1 MKKNYYAKALA
12 LTVAA
17 SMVSVP
23 AFAEEGDGTAVAASV
38 KNADTSLSSEE
49 GGKGTEVVNTEKSA
63 QETKNN
69 QDEIDSYDANEAEGT
84 QKGTNSQETEELNL
98 AEENETEVTIDK
110 GEYADLVDITASVVD
125 SQVRLD
131 VAYHTKQENPM
142 AGIYYT
148 YELDGETVEGRAIA
162 QSYIKNDGN
171 KDLITAADQVTT
183 DTWADATA
191 DCTIYLFN
199 IPEGATNVVAKVEG
213 MTYWSYNEDTKALEI
228 TGEGKMASFT
238 TISGTGNPDST
249 DKKGSQW
256 ATFPWWKQQLE
267 IETVTVGDGI
277 TTIGSQA
284 FRKLIHMKTLTV
296 NSADL
301 ETIYNT
307 VCMNNESL
315 ETVDL
320 SKCEKLTEV
329 EDGAFSSLSLPSGS
343 KCTLKLPKPA
353 PDVWV
358 NGVNYN
364 YNSVIFMYKD
374 AEGYQEMRSN
384 DFKAVSFDGKTCEI
398 VEYIGDG
405 GEVVVPA
412 KMTDTSGKEYT
423 VTSVTASLFAYKSEI
438 TKVSFEEGT
447 AITELP
453 ASFLA
458 FNPKIE
464 ENSSGVANKTLVIN
478 LPATIKKFNDGV
490 VRTYKT
496 IGGITSGENA
506 DIVDFTN
513 AEEFAAQSL
522 DVLYD
527 TFKAKTL
534 AFSDNLKSMAYS
546 AFRASNIG
554 TFLFKAGNYENTEI
568 GVKVENRAPSS
579 IDTVEFENGAT
590 NYDEMVDSLLT
601 WNCVKKFVFDG
612 ADGAKE
618 TYTVNYTDKT
628 VTWSTT
634 GTNIATAPT
643 VGDTW
648 HGFTVSAVEAEKEV
662 TIGSWLVNV
671 DIINNKCEL
680 VKFNEPENF
689 DGKIAIPSVMT
700 YERKDYPVTALREG
714 IFAGSDTA
722 NKNALKEKITEI
734 VFADDSQVKVIPND
748 FMAAGSGEEGKKFN
762 LAKVVLPASVEKI
775 GDYAFA
781 SYSPKL
787 TEFKIGSNGDADNID
802 MTKICSI
809 GGVGLGNLGLKSARQ
824 TVITFSNKLKTVGQN
839 PFKNMTFK
847 QFVFTAGDYADIS
860 INENSDK
867 SLSLEDGALFKKG
880 AENVDAIIG
889 KLLKNV
895 NKFVFETDDENTITY
910 TVTYPKDGTEGS
922 VKVEATGFVDKD
934 FIEQE
939 TWQGYKIKDLNAK
952 YKISF
957 DANGGTGEM
966 ADQEA
971 TIANSQVVSANLTKN
986 TFKRKDYKF
995 AGWNTKAD
1003 GSGTA
1008 YADQNEI
1015 PKVPVTLYAQWV
1027 KDIDQAGAYT
1037 VNAILDQTYTGQ
1049 EIKPQVV
1056 VKKDDTVLNG
1066 GYTVEYAD
1074 NTNVGKATVTV
1085 TVGGDS
1091 TEVKFNIVKDNK
1103 TKIEMAPVSVTYGTD
1118 YTLNPVAK
1126 TSANNEIKDAD
1137 ITLKYYTD
1145 EACQEEWIP
1154 SADETKP
1161 TAAGIYWAKAS
1172 LKETNNYVAA
1182 EEVVKV
1188 EILNAT
1194 FTVSATGYSGTY
1206 DGKARSISVDAGN
1219 AVVTYSTD
1227 GENYTAENPSFTDA
1241 GTYTVYYKAVKANH
1255 EDVLGSAV
1263 VKITKAEP
1271 ELSFAQTAM
1280 TVRPSV
1286 APFKNELTK
1295 AVGTEDVKYSSSNE
1309 AVATVAAD
1317 GTITVVGTGTTRIT
1331 ASVTENKNFV
1341 AGTTEFDLTVKRK
1354 SSSSSSDT
1362 SAPTY
1367 GVNTGKTE
1375 NGTIS
1380 VTPAKAE
1387 AGETVTIKATPD
1399 NGYQLDKVTVKDKN
1413 NSNVKLTKVSDN
1425 EYTFTMPKGK
1435 VSVDATFAQKDAA
1448 DDSQNNAGEKSK
1460 VIKLQIGSRI
1470 VTVDNEAVIYDV
1482 APVIRNDRTLVPIRI
1497 VTETLGGKVDWNGVT
1512 KEVTL
1517 NIDGKEIKMTVGKTL
1532 EKYGVAPV
1540 IIDGRTFVPVRFV
1553 ADELGATVAWD
1564 DATKTV
1570 TITKIEK

>member
-1 MKKNYYAKALA
+1 MKKNYYAKVLA

-38 KNADTSLSSEE
+38 KNADTSLASEE
-49 GGKGTEVVNTEKSA
+49 EGKG
-63 QETKNN
+63 
-69 QDEIDSYDANEAEGT
+69 
-84 QKGTNSQETEELNL
+84 
-98 AEENETEVTIDK
+98 TEVTIDK

-131 VAYHTKQENPM
+131 VAYHTEQENPM

-199 IPEGATNVVAKVEG
+199 IPEGATNIVAKVEG
-213 MTYWSYNEDTKALEI
+213 MTYWSYDKDTKALEI

-249 DKKGSQW
+249 DEKGSQW

-329 EDGAFSSLSLPSGS
+329 GDGAFSSLSLPSGN

-364 YNSVIFMYKD
+364 YNSVIFSYTN
-374 AEGYQEMRSN
+374 AEGYQEMENN
-384 DFKAVSFDGKTCEI
+384 DFKAVSFDGETCEI

-412 KMTDTSGKEYT
+412 KMTDTSRKEYT

-458 FNPKIE
+458 FKTTD
-464 ENSSGVANKTLVIN
+464 NSSGVANETLVIN
-478 LPATIKKFNDGV
+478 LPATIKKFNDEA

-496 IGGITSGENA
+496 IGGITSGKNA

-513 AEEFAAQSL
+513 AEEFAAQSMDCL
-522 DVLYD
+522 GD

-534 AFSDNLKSMAYS
+534 AFSGNLKSMAYS

-554 TFLFKAGNYENTEI
+554 TFLFKEGNYENTEI

-579 IDTVEFENGAT
+579 IGIVEFENGAA
-590 NYDEMVDSLLT
+590 NYNEMVDSLLT

-628 VTWSTT
+628 VTWVTT
-634 GTNIATAPT
+634 GTDITTAPT

-700 YERKDYPVTALREG
+700 YEGKGYPVTALREG
-714 IFAGSDTA
+714 VFAGSDTA

-748 FMAAGSGEEGKKFN
+748 FMAAGSGKEGEKFN

-775 GDYAFA
+775 GESAFA

-787 TEFKIGSNGDADNID
+787 TEFKIGSNGDANNID
-802 MTKICSI
+802 MTNICSI
-809 GGVGLGNLGLKSARQ
+809 GGISLGNLGLKSARQ
-824 TVITFSNKLKTVGQN
+824 TVITFSAKLKTVGQN

-860 INENSDK
+860 INENSDR
-867 SLSLEDGALFKKG
+867 SLNLVDGALFKKG
-880 AENVDAIIG
+880 AKNVDAIIS

-934 FIEQE
+934 FIEQT
-939 TWQGYKIKDLNAK
+939 TWQGYSITDLNAK
-952 YKISF
+952 YIISF

-966 ADQEA
+966 QDQEA
-971 TIANSQVVSANLTKN
+971 TITNSQVVSANLTKN
-986 TFKRKDYKF
+986 TFKREGYKF

-1003 GSGTA
+1003 GSGDA
-1008 YADQNEI
+1008 YADQAGI
-1015 PKVPVTLYAQWV
+1015 PEVPVTLYAQWV
-1027 KDIDQAGAYT
+1027 KDIDQAGTYT

-1056 VKKDDTVLNG
+1056 VKKGDTVLKD
-1066 GYTVEYAD
+1066 GYTVKYAN
-1074 NTNVGKATVTV
+1074 NTNVGEATVTV

-1091 TEVKFNIVKDNK
+1091 TEVKFKIVKDDK

-1118 YTLNPVAK
+1118 YTLKPVAK
-1126 TSANNEIKDAD
+1126 TSAGNVIENANIA
-1137 ITLKYYTD
+1137 LKYYTD
-1145 EACQEEWIP
+1145 EACQNEWTP
-1154 SADETKP
+1154 SAEETQP

-1172 LKETNNYVAA
+1172 LTGTDNYADA
-1182 EEVVKV
+1182 DEVVKV

-1206 DGKARSISVDAGN
+1206 DGKQHSISVDAGD
-1219 AVVTYSTD
+1219 AAVTYSTD

-1255 EDVLGSAV
+1255 EDVLGSAE
-1263 VKITKAEP
+1263 VKITKAAAKL
-1271 ELSFAQTAM
+1271 ELSAAGGSSRINRGPVTFTYTYDGDGKVTVASSDENVATASVDTDKKVV
-1280 TVRPSV
+1280 TVT
-1286 APFKNELTK
+1286 LK
-1295 AVGTEDVKYSSSNE
+1295 AVGTAK
-1309 AVATVAAD
+1309 
-1317 GTITVVGTGTTRIT
+1317 ITVSAAEGD
-1331 ASVTENKNFV
+1331 NFL
-1341 AGTTEFDLTVKRK
+1341 AKDATYGLTVQKKK
-1354 SSSSSSDT
+1354 SSSSSS
-1362 SAPTY
+1362 
-1367 GVNTGKTE
+1367 
-1375 NGTIS
+1375 
-1380 VTPAKAE
+1380 
-1387 AGETVTIKATPD
+1387 ATTTD
-1399 NGYQLDKVTVKDKN
+1399 KDKDN
-1413 NSNVKLTKVSDN
+1413 NKTIDN
-1425 EYTFTMPKGK
+1425 DKTT
-1435 VSVDATFAQKDAA
+1435 DNNQAKDDNSAA
-1448 DDSQNNAGEKSK
+1448 EKSK

-1470 VTVDNEAVIYDV
+1470 VNVDNEAVIYDT

-1517 NIDGKEIKMTVGKTL
+1517 HIDGKEIKMTVGKTL

>member
-1 MKKNYYAKALA
+1 MKKNYYAKVLA

-23 AFAEEGDGTAVAASV
+23 AFAEEGDGTAVAAAV

-49 GGKGTEVVNTEKSA
+49 KSKEAEVVNAEKPA

-69 QDEIDSYDANEAEGT
+69 QDEIDSYDANEAEET
-84 QKGTNSQETEELNL
+84 KEGTNSQETGELNL

-110 GEYADLVDITASVVD
+110 GKYADLVDITASVVD

-131 VAYHTKQENPM
+131 VAYHTEQENPM

-171 KDLITAADQVTT
+171 KDLITAADQVTP

-213 MTYWSYNEDTKALEI
+213 MTYWSYDKDTRALEI

-238 TISGTGNPDST
+238 TISGAGNPDSIEN
-249 DKKGSQW
+249 KGSQW

-277 TTIGSQA
+277 TAIGSQA
-284 FRKLIHMKTLTV
+284 FRKLIHMTTLTV

-329 EDGAFSSLSLPSGS
+329 GDGAFSSLSLPSGG

-364 YNSVIFMYKD
+364 YNSVRFVYTN
-374 AEGYQEMRSN
+374 AEGYQEMEN
-384 DFKAVSFDGKTCEI
+384 NGFKAVSFDGKTCEI

-458 FNPKIE
+458 FKTPD
-464 ENSSGVANKTLVIN
+464 NSSGVANETLVIN
-478 LPATIKKFNDGV
+478 LPATIKKFNDEA

-496 IGGITSGENA
+496 IGGITSGKNA

-513 AEEFAAQSL
+513 AEEFAAQSMDYL
-522 DVLYD
+522 ND

-534 AFSDNLKSMAYS
+534 AFSANLKSMAYS

-554 TFLFKAGNYENTEI
+554 TFLFKTGNYENTEI

-579 IDTVEFENGAT
+579 IGTVEFENGAK
-590 NYDEMVDSLLT
+590 NYDEMVDSMLT

-628 VTWSTT
+628 VTWVTT
-634 GTNIATAPT
+634 GTDTTTAPK

-648 HGFTVSAVEAEKEV
+648 HDFTVSAVEAEKEV

-689 DGKIAIPSVMT
+689 EGKIAIPSTMS
-700 YERKDYPVTALREG
+700 YEGKGYPVTALREG
-714 IFAGSDTA
+714 IFAGNDSSDG
-722 NKNALKEKITEI
+722 NALKKKITEI

-748 FMAAGSGEEGKKFN
+748 FMAAGSGKEGEKFN

-775 GDYAFA
+775 GDSAFA

-787 TEFKIGSNGDADNID
+787 KEFKIGSNGDANNID
-802 MTKICSI
+802 MTNICSI
-809 GGVGLGNLGLKSARQ
+809 GGISLGNLGLKSARQ
-824 TVITFSNKLKTVGQN
+824 TVITFSAKLKTVGQN

-860 INENSDK
+860 INENSDR
-867 SLSLEDGALFKKG
+867 SLGLVDGALFKKG
-880 AENVDAIIG
+880 AKNVDAIIS

-895 NKFVFETDDENTITY
+895 NKFVFETDDTNTVTY
-910 TVTYPKDGTEGS
+910 TVTYPKDGAEGS

-934 FIEQE
+934 FIEQK
-939 TWQGYKIKDLNAK
+939 TWQGYSITDLNAK
-952 YKISF
+952 YIISF
-957 DANGGTGEM
+957 DANGGTGEI
-966 ADQEA
+966 ADQKA
-971 TIANSQVVSANLTKN
+971 TITNSQVVPANLTKN
-986 TFKRKDYKF
+986 TFKRVGYKF
-995 AGWNTKAD
+995 AGWNTEAD
-1003 GSGTA
+1003 GSGDA
-1008 YADQNEI
+1008 YADQAGI
-1015 PKVPVTLYAQWV
+1015 PEVPVTLYAQWV

-1049 EIKPQVV
+1049 EIKPKVV

-1118 YTLNPVAK
+1118 YTLKPVAK

-1145 EACQEEWIP
+1145 EACQNEWRP

-1172 LKETNNYVAA
+1172 LTGTDNYADA
-1182 EEVVKV
+1182 DEVVKV

-1206 DGKARSISVDAGN
+1206 DGKQHSISVDAGN
-1219 AVVTYSTD
+1219 AAVTYSTD
-1227 GENYTAENPSFTDA
+1227 GENYIAENPSFTDA

-1255 EDVLGSAV
+1255 EDVLDSAE

-1280 TVRPSV
+1280 TVRPSA

-1295 AVGTEDVKYSSSNE
+1295 TEGTGDVTYSSSNE
-1309 AVATVAAD
+1309 AVATVAED

-1341 AGTTEFDLTVKRK
+1341 AGTTEFDLTVKK
-1354 SSSSSSDT
+1354 KSSSSSDT

-1367 GVNTGKTE
+1367 GVSTGKTE
-1375 NGTIS
+1375 NGKIS

-1387 AGETVTIKATPD
+1387 AGEKVTIKATPD
-1399 NGYQLDKVTVKDKN
+1399 SGYQLDKVTVKDKD
-1413 NSNVKLTKVSDN
+1413 NSNVKLTKVNDN

-1435 VSVDATFAQKDAA
+1435 VSVDATFVQKDVA
-1448 DDSQNNAGEKSK
+1448 DDNSAAEKSK

-1470 VTVDNEAVIYDV
+1470 VNVDNEAVIYDA

-1517 NIDGKEIKMTVGKTL
+1517 NIDGKEIKMTIGKML

-1570 TITKIEK
+1570 TIAKIEK

>member
-1 MKKNYYAKALA
+1 MKKNYYAKVLA

-38 KNADTSLSSEE
+38 KNADTSLASEE
-49 GGKGTEVVNTEKSA
+49 EGKG
-63 QETKNN
+63 
-69 QDEIDSYDANEAEGT
+69 
-84 QKGTNSQETEELNL
+84 
-98 AEENETEVTIDK
+98 TEVTIDK

-131 VAYHTKQENPM
+131 VAYHTEQENPM

-199 IPEGATNVVAKVEG
+199 IPEGATNIVAKVEG
-213 MTYWSYNEDTKALEI
+213 MTYWSYDKDTKALEI

-249 DKKGSQW
+249 DEKGSQW

-329 EDGAFSSLSLPSGS
+329 GDGAFSSLSLPSGS

-364 YNSVIFMYKD
+364 YNSVIFVYTN
-374 AEGYQEMRSN
+374 AEGYQEMEN
-384 DFKAVSFDGKTCEI
+384 NGFKAVSFDGKTCEI

-412 KMTDTSGKEYT
+412 KMTDTSRKEYT

-458 FNPKIE
+458 FKTTD
-464 ENSSGVANKTLVIN
+464 NSSGVANETLVIN
-478 LPATIKKFNDGV
+478 LPATIKKFNDEA

-496 IGGITSGENA
+496 IGGITSGKNA

-513 AEEFAAQSL
+513 AEEFAAQSMDCL
-522 DVLYD
+522 GD

-534 AFSDNLKSMAYS
+534 AFSGNLKSMAYS

-554 TFLFKAGNYENTEI
+554 TFLFKEGNYENTEI

-579 IDTVEFENGAT
+579 IGIVEFENGAA
-590 NYDEMVDSLLT
+590 NYNEMVDSLLT

-628 VTWSTT
+628 VTWVTT
-634 GTNIATAPT
+634 GTDITTAPT

-700 YERKDYPVTALREG
+700 YEGKGYPVTALREG
-714 IFAGSDTA
+714 VFAGSDTA

-748 FMAAGSGEEGKKFN
+748 FMAAGSGKEGEKFN

-775 GDYAFA
+775 GESAFA

-787 TEFKIGSNGDADNID
+787 TEFKIGSNGDANNID
-802 MTKICSI
+802 MTNICSI
-809 GGVGLGNLGLKSARQ
+809 GGISLGNLGLKSARQ
-824 TVITFSNKLKTVGQN
+824 TVITFSAKLKTVGQN

-860 INENSDK
+860 INENSDR
-867 SLSLEDGALFKKG
+867 SLNLVDGALFKKG
-880 AENVDAIIG
+880 AKNVDAIIS

-934 FIEQE
+934 FIEQT
-939 TWQGYKIKDLNAK
+939 TWQGYSITDLNAK
-952 YKISF
+952 YIISF

-971 TIANSQVVSANLTKN
+971 TITNSQVVSANLTKN
-986 TFKRKDYKF
+986 TFKREGYKF

-1003 GSGTA
+1003 GSGDA
-1008 YADQNEI
+1008 YADQAGI
-1015 PKVPVTLYAQWV
+1015 PEVPVTLYAQWV
-1027 KDIDQAGAYT
+1027 KDIDQAGTYT
-1037 VNAILDQTYTGQ
+1037 VNAILDQTHIGQ

-1056 VKKDDTVLNG
+1056 VKKGDTVLKD
-1066 GYTVEYAD
+1066 GYTVKYAN
-1074 NTNVGKATVTV
+1074 NTNVGEATVTV

-1091 TEVKFNIVKDNK
+1091 TEVKFKIVKDDK

-1118 YTLNPVAK
+1118 YTLKPVAK
-1126 TSANNEIKDAD
+1126 TSAGNVIENANIA
-1137 ITLKYYTD
+1137 LKYYTD
-1145 EACQEEWIP
+1145 EACQNEWTP
-1154 SADETKP
+1154 SAKKTQP

-1172 LKETNNYVAA
+1172 LTGTDNYADA
-1182 EEVVKV
+1182 DEVVKV

-1206 DGKARSISVDAGN
+1206 DGKQHSISVDAGD
-1219 AVVTYSTD
+1219 AAVTYSTD

-1255 EDVLGSAV
+1255 EDVLGSAE
-1263 VKITKAEP
+1263 VKITKAAAKL
-1271 ELSFAQTAM
+1271 ELSAAGGSSRINRGPVTFTYTYDGDGKVTVASSDENVATASVDTDKKVV
-1280 TVRPSV
+1280 TVT
-1286 APFKNELTK
+1286 LK
-1295 AVGTEDVKYSSSNE
+1295 AVGTAK
-1309 AVATVAAD
+1309 
-1317 GTITVVGTGTTRIT
+1317 ITVSAAEGD
-1331 ASVTENKNFV
+1331 NFL
-1341 AGTTEFDLTVKRK
+1341 AKDATYDLTVQKKK
-1354 SSSSSSDT
+1354 SSSSSS
-1362 SAPTY
+1362 
-1367 GVNTGKTE
+1367 
-1375 NGTIS
+1375 
-1380 VTPAKAE
+1380 
-1387 AGETVTIKATPD
+1387 ATTTD
-1399 NGYQLDKVTVKDKN
+1399 KDKDN
-1413 NSNVKLTKVSDN
+1413 NKTIDN
-1425 EYTFTMPKGK
+1425 DKTT
-1435 VSVDATFAQKDAA
+1435 DNNQIKDDNSTA
-1448 DDSQNNAGEKSK
+1448 EKSK

-1470 VTVDNEAVIYDV
+1470 VNVDNEAVIYDT

-1497 VTETLGGKVDWNGVT
+1497 VTETLGGKVDWNGAT

-1517 NIDGKEIKMTVGKTL
+1517 HIDGKEIKMTVGKTL

-1553 ADELGATVAWD
+1553 ADELGATIAWD

>member
-1 MKKNYYAKALA
+1 MKKNYYAKVLA

-38 KNADTSLSSEE
+38 KNADTSLASEE
-49 GGKGTEVVNTEKSA
+49 EGKG
-63 QETKNN
+63 
-69 QDEIDSYDANEAEGT
+69 
-84 QKGTNSQETEELNL
+84 
-98 AEENETEVTIDK
+98 TEVTIDK

-131 VAYHTKQENPM
+131 VAYHTEQENPM

-199 IPEGATNVVAKVEG
+199 IPDGATNIVAKVEG
-213 MTYWSYNEDTKALEI
+213 MTYWSYDKDTKALEI

-249 DKKGSQW
+249 DEKGSQW

-329 EDGAFSSLSLPSGS
+329 GDGAFSSLSLPSGN

-364 YNSVIFMYKD
+364 YNSVIFSYTN
-374 AEGYQEMRSN
+374 AEGYQEMENN
-384 DFKAVSFDGKTCEI
+384 DFKAVSFDGETCEI

-412 KMTDTSGKEYT
+412 KMTDTSRKEYT

-458 FNPKIE
+458 FKTTD
-464 ENSSGVANKTLVIN
+464 NSSGVADETLVIN
-478 LPATIKKFNDGV
+478 LPATIKKFNDEA

-513 AEEFAAQSL
+513 AEEFAAQSMDCL
-522 DVLYD
+522 GD

-534 AFSDNLKSMAYS
+534 AFSGNLKSMAYS

-554 TFLFKAGNYENTEI
+554 TFLFKEGNYENTEI

-579 IDTVEFENGAT
+579 IGIVEFENGAA
-590 NYDEMVDSLLT
+590 NYNEMVDSLLT

-628 VTWSTT
+628 VTWVTT
-634 GTNIATAPT
+634 GTDITTAPT

-700 YERKDYPVTALREG
+700 YEGKDYPVTALREG
-714 IFAGSDTA
+714 VFAGSDTA

-748 FMAAGSGEEGKKFN
+748 FMAAGSGKEGEKFN

-775 GDYAFA
+775 GESAFA

-787 TEFKIGSNGDADNID
+787 TEFKIGSNGDANNID
-802 MTKICSI
+802 MTNICSI
-809 GGVGLGNLGLKSARQ
+809 GGISLGNLGLKSARQ
-824 TVITFSNKLKTVGQN
+824 TVITFSAKLKTVGQN

-860 INENSDK
+860 INENSDR
-867 SLSLEDGALFKKG
+867 SLNLVDGALFKKG
-880 AENVDAIIG
+880 AKNVDAIIS

-934 FIEQE
+934 FIEQT
-939 TWQGYKIKDLNAK
+939 TWQGYSITDLNAK
-952 YKISF
+952 YIISF

-966 ADQEA
+966 QDQEA
-971 TIANSQVVSANLTKN
+971 TITNSQVVSANLTKN
-986 TFKRKDYKF
+986 TFKREGYKF

-1003 GSGTA
+1003 GSGDA
-1008 YADQNEI
+1008 YADQAGI
-1015 PKVPVTLYAQWV
+1015 PEVPVTLYAQWV
-1027 KDIDQAGAYT
+1027 KDIDQAGTYT

-1056 VKKDDTVLNG
+1056 VKKGDTVLKD
-1066 GYTVEYAD
+1066 GYTVKYAN
-1074 NTNVGKATVTV
+1074 NTNVGEATVTV

-1091 TEVKFNIVKDNK
+1091 TEVKFKIVKDDK

-1126 TSANNEIKDAD
+1126 TSAGNVIENANIA
-1137 ITLKYYTD
+1137 LKYYTD
-1145 EACQEEWIP
+1145 EACQNEWTP
-1154 SADETKP
+1154 SAKKTQP

-1172 LKETNNYVAA
+1172 LTGTDNYADA
-1182 EEVVKV
+1182 DEVVKV

-1206 DGKARSISVDAGN
+1206 DGKQHSISVDAGD
-1219 AVVTYSTD
+1219 AAVTYSTD

-1255 EDVLGSAV
+1255 EDVLGSAE
-1263 VKITKAEP
+1263 VKITKAAAKL
-1271 ELSFAQTAM
+1271 ELSAAGGSSRINRDPVTFTYTYDGDGKVTVASSDENVATASVDTDKKVV
-1280 TVRPSV
+1280 TVT
-1286 APFKNELTK
+1286 LK
-1295 AVGTEDVKYSSSNE
+1295 AVGTAK
-1309 AVATVAAD
+1309 
-1317 GTITVVGTGTTRIT
+1317 ITVSAAEGD
-1331 ASVTENKNFV
+1331 NFL
-1341 AGTTEFDLTVKRK
+1341 AKDATYGLTVQKKK
-1354 SSSSSSDT
+1354 SSSSSS
-1362 SAPTY
+1362 
-1367 GVNTGKTE
+1367 
-1375 NGTIS
+1375 
-1380 VTPAKAE
+1380 
-1387 AGETVTIKATPD
+1387 ATTTD
-1399 NGYQLDKVTVKDKN
+1399 KDKDN
-1413 NSNVKLTKVSDN
+1413 NKTIDN
-1425 EYTFTMPKGK
+1425 DKTT
-1435 VSVDATFAQKDAA
+1435 DNNQAKDDNSAA
-1448 DDSQNNAGEKSK
+1448 EKSK

-1470 VTVDNEAVIYDV
+1470 VNVDNEAVIYDT

-1517 NIDGKEIKMTVGKTL
+1517 HIDGKEIKMTVGKTL

-1564 DATKTV
+1564 NATKTV

>member
-1 MKKNYYAKALA
+1 MKKNYYAKVLA

-38 KNADTSLSSEE
+38 KNADTSLASEE
-49 GGKGTEVVNTEKSA
+49 EGKG
-63 QETKNN
+63 
-69 QDEIDSYDANEAEGT
+69 
-84 QKGTNSQETEELNL
+84 
-98 AEENETEVTIDK
+98 TEVTIDK

-131 VAYHTKQENPM
+131 VAYHTEQENPM

-199 IPEGATNVVAKVEG
+199 IPEGATNIVAKVEG
-213 MTYWSYNEDTKALEI
+213 MTYWSYDKDTKALEI

-249 DKKGSQW
+249 DEKGSQW

-329 EDGAFSSLSLPSGS
+329 GDGAFSSLSLPSGN

-364 YNSVIFMYKD
+364 YNSVIFSYTN
-374 AEGYQEMRSN
+374 AEGYQEMENN
-384 DFKAVSFDGKTCEI
+384 DFKAVSFDGETCEI

-412 KMTDTSGKEYT
+412 KMTDTSRKEYT

-458 FNPKIE
+458 FKTTD
-464 ENSSGVANKTLVIN
+464 NSSGVADETLVIN
-478 LPATIKKFNDGV
+478 LPATIKKFNDEA

-496 IGGITSGENA
+496 IGGITSGKNA

-513 AEEFAAQSL
+513 AEEFAAQSMDCL
-522 DVLYD
+522 GD

-534 AFSDNLKSMAYS
+534 AFSGNLKSMAYS

-568 GVKVENRAPSS
+568 GVNVENRAPSS
-579 IDTVEFENGAT
+579 IGTVEFENGAT
-590 NYDEMVDSLLT
+590 NYNEMVDSMLT

-634 GTNIATAPT
+634 GTDITTAPT

-700 YERKDYPVTALREG
+700 YEGKDYPVTALREG
-714 IFAGSDTA
+714 VFAGSDTA

-748 FMAAGSGEEGKKFN
+748 FMAAGSGKEGEKFN

-775 GDYAFA
+775 GESAFA

-787 TEFKIGSNGDADNID
+787 TEFKIGSNGDANNID
-802 MTKICSI
+802 MTNICSI
-809 GGVGLGNLGLKSARQ
+809 GGISLGNLGLKSARQ
-824 TVITFSNKLKTVGQN
+824 TVITFSAKLKTVGQN

-860 INENSDK
+860 INENSDR
-867 SLSLEDGALFKKG
+867 SLNLVDGALFKKG
-880 AENVDAIIG
+880 AKNVDAIIS

-934 FIEQE
+934 FIEQT
-939 TWQGYKIKDLNAK
+939 TWQGYSITDLNAK
-952 YKISF
+952 YIISF

-966 ADQEA
+966 QDQEA
-971 TIANSQVVSANLTKN
+971 TITNSQVVSANLTKN
-986 TFKRKDYKF
+986 TFKREGYKF

-1003 GSGTA
+1003 GSGDA
-1008 YADQNEI
+1008 YADQAGI
-1015 PKVPVTLYAQWV
+1015 PEVPVTLYAQWV
-1027 KDIDQAGAYT
+1027 KDIDQAGTYT

-1056 VKKDDTVLNG
+1056 VKKGDTVLKD
-1066 GYTVEYAD
+1066 GYTVKYAN
-1074 NTNVGKATVTV
+1074 NTNVGEATVTV

-1091 TEVKFNIVKDNK
+1091 TEVKFKIVKDDK

-1118 YTLNPVAK
+1118 YTLKPVAK
-1126 TSANNEIKDAD
+1126 TSAGNVIENANIA
-1137 ITLKYYTD
+1137 LKYYTD
-1145 EACQEEWIP
+1145 EACQNEWTP
-1154 SADETKP
+1154 SAEETQP

-1172 LKETNNYVAA
+1172 LTGTDNYADA
-1182 EEVVKV
+1182 DEVVKV

-1206 DGKARSISVDAGN
+1206 DGKQHSISVDAGD
-1219 AVVTYSTD
+1219 AAVTYSTD

-1255 EDVLGSAV
+1255 EDVLGSAE
-1263 VKITKAEP
+1263 VKITKAAAKL
-1271 ELSFAQTAM
+1271 ELSAAGGSSRINRGPVTFTYTYDGDGKVTVASSDENVATASVDTDKKVV
-1280 TVRPSV
+1280 TVT
-1286 APFKNELTK
+1286 LK
-1295 AVGTEDVKYSSSNE
+1295 AVGTAK
-1309 AVATVAAD
+1309 
-1317 GTITVVGTGTTRIT
+1317 ITVSAAEGD
-1331 ASVTENKNFV
+1331 NFL
-1341 AGTTEFDLTVKRK
+1341 AKDATYGLTVQKKK
-1354 SSSSSSDT
+1354 SSSSSS
-1362 SAPTY
+1362 
-1367 GVNTGKTE
+1367 
-1375 NGTIS
+1375 
-1380 VTPAKAE
+1380 
-1387 AGETVTIKATPD
+1387 ATTTD
-1399 NGYQLDKVTVKDKN
+1399 KDKDN
-1413 NSNVKLTKVSDN
+1413 NKTIDN
-1425 EYTFTMPKGK
+1425 DKTT
-1435 VSVDATFAQKDAA
+1435 DNNQAKDDNSAA
-1448 DDSQNNAGEKSK
+1448 EKSK

-1470 VTVDNEAVIYDV
+1470 VNVDNEAVIYDT

-1517 NIDGKEIKMTVGKTL
+1517 HIDGKEIKMTVGKTL

>member
-1 MKKNYYAKALA
+1 
-12 LTVAA
+12 
-17 SMVSVP
+17 
-23 AFAEEGDGTAVAASV
+23 
-38 KNADTSLSSEE
+38 
-49 GGKGTEVVNTEKSA
+49 
-63 QETKNN
+63 
-69 QDEIDSYDANEAEGT
+69 
-84 QKGTNSQETEELNL
+84 
-98 AEENETEVTIDK
+98 
-110 GEYADLVDITASVVD
+110 
-125 SQVRLD
+125 
-131 VAYHTKQENPM
+131 M

-199 IPEGATNVVAKVEG
+199 IPEGATNIVAKVEG
-213 MTYWSYNEDTKALEI
+213 MTYWSYDKDTKALEI

-249 DKKGSQW
+249 DEKGSQW

-329 EDGAFSSLSLPSGS
+329 GDGAFSSLSLPSGN

-364 YNSVIFMYKD
+364 YNSVIFSYTN
-374 AEGYQEMRSN
+374 AEGYQEMENN
-384 DFKAVSFDGKTCEI
+384 DFKAVSFDGETCEI

-412 KMTDTSGKEYT
+412 KMTDTSRKEYT

-458 FNPKIE
+458 FKTTD
-464 ENSSGVANKTLVIN
+464 NSSGVADETLVIN
-478 LPATIKKFNDGV
+478 LPATIKKFNDEA

-513 AEEFAAQSL
+513 AEEFAAQSMNCL
-522 DVLYD
+522 GD

-534 AFSDNLKSMAYS
+534 AFSGNLKSMAYS

-554 TFLFKAGNYENTEI
+554 TFLFKEGNYENTEI

-579 IDTVEFENGAT
+579 IGIVEFENGAA
-590 NYDEMVDSLLT
+590 NYNEMVDSLLT

-628 VTWSTT
+628 VTWVTT
-634 GTNIATAPT
+634 GTDITTAPT

-700 YERKDYPVTALREG
+700 YEGKDYPVTALREG
-714 IFAGSDTA
+714 VFAGSDTA

-748 FMAAGSGEEGKKFN
+748 FMAAGSGKEGEKFN

-775 GDYAFA
+775 GESAFA

-787 TEFKIGSNGDADNID
+787 TEFKIGSNGDANNID
-802 MTKICSI
+802 MTNICSI
-809 GGVGLGNLGLKSARQ
+809 GGISLGNLGLKSARQ
-824 TVITFSNKLKTVGQN
+824 TVITFSAKLKTVGQN

-860 INENSDK
+860 INENSDR
-867 SLSLEDGALFKKG
+867 SLNLVDGALFKKG
-880 AENVDAIIG
+880 AKNVDAIIS

-934 FIEQE
+934 FIEQT
-939 TWQGYKIKDLNAK
+939 TWQGYSITDLNAK
-952 YKISF
+952 YIISF

-966 ADQEA
+966 QDQEA
-971 TIANSQVVSANLTKN
+971 TITNSQVVSANLTKN
-986 TFKRKDYKF
+986 TFKREGYKF

-1003 GSGTA
+1003 GSGDA
-1008 YADQNEI
+1008 YADQAGI
-1015 PKVPVTLYAQWV
+1015 PEVPVTLYAQWV
-1027 KDIDQAGAYT
+1027 KDIDQAGTYT

-1056 VKKDDTVLNG
+1056 VKKGDTVLKD
-1066 GYTVEYAD
+1066 GYTVKYAN
-1074 NTNVGKATVTV
+1074 NTNVGEATVTV

-1091 TEVKFNIVKDNK
+1091 TEVKFKIVKDDK

-1118 YTLNPVAK
+1118 YTLKPVAK
-1126 TSANNEIKDAD
+1126 TSAGNVIENANIA
-1137 ITLKYYTD
+1137 LKYYTD
-1145 EACQEEWIP
+1145 EACQNEWTP
-1154 SADETKP
+1154 SAEETQP

-1172 LKETNNYVAA
+1172 LTGTDNYADA
-1182 EEVVKV
+1182 DEVVKV

-1206 DGKARSISVDAGN
+1206 DGKQHSISVDAGD
-1219 AVVTYSTD
+1219 AAVTYSTD

-1255 EDVLGSAV
+1255 EDVLGSAE
-1263 VKITKAEP
+1263 VKITKAAAKL
-1271 ELSFAQTAM
+1271 ELSAAGGSSRINRGPVTFTYTYDGDGKVTVASSDENVATASVDTDKKVV
-1280 TVRPSV
+1280 TVT
-1286 APFKNELTK
+1286 LK
-1295 AVGTEDVKYSSSNE
+1295 AVGTAK
-1309 AVATVAAD
+1309 
-1317 GTITVVGTGTTRIT
+1317 ITVSAAEGD
-1331 ASVTENKNFV
+1331 NFL
-1341 AGTTEFDLTVKRK
+1341 AKDATYGLTVQKKK
-1354 SSSSSSDT
+1354 SSSSSS
-1362 SAPTY
+1362 
-1367 GVNTGKTE
+1367 
-1375 NGTIS
+1375 
-1380 VTPAKAE
+1380 
-1387 AGETVTIKATPD
+1387 ATTTD
-1399 NGYQLDKVTVKDKN
+1399 KDKDN
-1413 NSNVKLTKVSDN
+1413 NKTIDN
-1425 EYTFTMPKGK
+1425 DKTT
-1435 VSVDATFAQKDAA
+1435 DNNQAKDDNSAA
-1448 DDSQNNAGEKSK
+1448 EKSK

-1470 VTVDNEAVIYDV
+1470 VNVDNEAVIYDT

-1517 NIDGKEIKMTVGKTL
+1517 HIDGKEIKMTVGKTL

-1564 DATKTV
+1564 NATKTV

>member
-1 MKKNYYAKALA
+1 MKKNYYAKVLA

-38 KNADTSLSSEE
+38 KNADTSLASEE
-49 GGKGTEVVNTEKSA
+49 EGKG
-63 QETKNN
+63 
-69 QDEIDSYDANEAEGT
+69 
-84 QKGTNSQETEELNL
+84 
-98 AEENETEVTIDK
+98 TEVTIDK

-131 VAYHTKQENPM
+131 VAYHTEQENPM

-199 IPEGATNVVAKVEG
+199 IPEGATNIVAKVEG
-213 MTYWSYNEDTKALEI
+213 MTYWSYDKDTKALEI

-249 DKKGSQW
+249 DEKGSQW

-329 EDGAFSSLSLPSGS
+329 GDGAFSSLSLPSGN

-364 YNSVIFMYKD
+364 YNSVIFSYTN
-374 AEGYQEMRSN
+374 AEGYQEMENN
-384 DFKAVSFDGKTCEI
+384 DFKAVSFDGETCEI

-412 KMTDTSGKEYT
+412 KMTDTSRKEYT

-458 FNPKIE
+458 FKTTD
-464 ENSSGVANKTLVIN
+464 NSSGVADETLVIN
-478 LPATIKKFNDGV
+478 LPATIKKFNDEA

-513 AEEFAAQSL
+513 AEEFAAQSMDCL
-522 DVLYD
+522 GD

-534 AFSDNLKSMAYS
+534 AFSGNLKSMAYS

-554 TFLFKAGNYENTEI
+554 TFLFKEGNYENTEI

-579 IDTVEFENGAT
+579 IGIVEFENGAA
-590 NYDEMVDSLLT
+590 NYNEMVDSLLT

-628 VTWSTT
+628 VTWVTT
-634 GTNIATAPT
+634 GTDITTAPT

-700 YERKDYPVTALREG
+700 YEGKDYPVTALREG
-714 IFAGSDTA
+714 VFAGSDTA

-748 FMAAGSGEEGKKFN
+748 FMAAGSGKEGEKFN

-775 GDYAFA
+775 GESAFA

-787 TEFKIGSNGDADNID
+787 TEFKIGSNGDANNID
-802 MTKICSI
+802 MTNICSI
-809 GGVGLGNLGLKSARQ
+809 GGISLGNLGLKSARQ
-824 TVITFSNKLKTVGQN
+824 TVITFSAKLKTVGQN

-860 INENSDK
+860 INENSDR
-867 SLSLEDGALFKKG
+867 SLNLVDGALFKKG
-880 AENVDAIIG
+880 AKNVDAIIS

-934 FIEQE
+934 FIEQT
-939 TWQGYKIKDLNAK
+939 TWQGYSITDLNAK
-952 YKISF
+952 YIISF

-966 ADQEA
+966 QDQEA
-971 TIANSQVVSANLTKN
+971 TITNSQVVSANLTKN
-986 TFKRKDYKF
+986 TFKREGYKF

-1003 GSGTA
+1003 GSGDA
-1008 YADQNEI
+1008 YADQAGI
-1015 PKVPVTLYAQWV
+1015 PEVPVTLYAQWV
-1027 KDIDQAGAYT
+1027 KDIDQAGTYT

-1056 VKKDDTVLNG
+1056 VKKGDTVLKD
-1066 GYTVEYAD
+1066 GYTVKYAN
-1074 NTNVGKATVTV
+1074 NTNVGEATVTV

-1091 TEVKFNIVKDNK
+1091 TEVKFKIVKDDK

-1126 TSANNEIKDAD
+1126 TSAGNVIENANIA
-1137 ITLKYYTD
+1137 LKYYTD
-1145 EACQEEWIP
+1145 EACQNEWTP
-1154 SADETKP
+1154 SAKKTQP

-1172 LKETNNYVAA
+1172 LTGTDNYADA
-1182 EEVVKV
+1182 DEVVKV

-1206 DGKARSISVDAGN
+1206 DGKQHSISVDAGD
-1219 AVVTYSTD
+1219 AAVTYSTD

-1255 EDVLGSAV
+1255 EDVLGSAE
-1263 VKITKAEP
+1263 VKITKAAAKL
-1271 ELSFAQTAM
+1271 ELSAAGGSSRINRDPVTFTYTYDGDGKVTVASSDENVATASVDTDKKVV
-1280 TVRPSV
+1280 TVT
-1286 APFKNELTK
+1286 LK
-1295 AVGTEDVKYSSSNE
+1295 AVGTAK
-1309 AVATVAAD
+1309 
-1317 GTITVVGTGTTRIT
+1317 ITVSAAEGD
-1331 ASVTENKNFV
+1331 NFL
-1341 AGTTEFDLTVKRK
+1341 AKDATYGLTVQKKK
-1354 SSSSSSDT
+1354 SSSSSS
-1362 SAPTY
+1362 
-1367 GVNTGKTE
+1367 
-1375 NGTIS
+1375 
-1380 VTPAKAE
+1380 
-1387 AGETVTIKATPD
+1387 ATTTD
-1399 NGYQLDKVTVKDKN
+1399 KDKDN
-1413 NSNVKLTKVSDN
+1413 NKTIDN
-1425 EYTFTMPKGK
+1425 DKTT
-1435 VSVDATFAQKDAA
+1435 DNNQAKDDNSAA
-1448 DDSQNNAGEKSK
+1448 EKSK

-1470 VTVDNEAVIYDV
+1470 VNVDNEAVIYDT

-1517 NIDGKEIKMTVGKTL
+1517 HIDGKEIKMTVGKTL

-1564 DATKTV
+1564 NATKTV

>member
-1 MKKNYYAKALA
+1 MKKNYYAKVLA

-49 GGKGTEVVNTEKSA
+49 EGKG
-63 QETKNN
+63 
-69 QDEIDSYDANEAEGT
+69 
-84 QKGTNSQETEELNL
+84 
-98 AEENETEVTIDK
+98 TEVTIDK

-131 VAYHTKQENPM
+131 VAEQENPM

-199 IPEGATNVVAKVEG
+199 IPEGATNIVAKVEG
-213 MTYWSYNEDTKALEI
+213 MTYWSYDKDTKALEI

-249 DKKGSQW
+249 DEKGSQW

-329 EDGAFSSLSLPSGS
+329 GDGAFSSLSLPSGN

-364 YNSVIFMYKD
+364 YNSVIFSYTN
-374 AEGYQEMRSN
+374 AEGYQEMENN
-384 DFKAVSFDGKTCEI
+384 DFKAVSFDGETCEI

-412 KMTDTSGKEYT
+412 KMTDTSGKEYI

-458 FNPKIE
+458 FKTTDN
-464 ENSSGVANKTLVIN
+464 NSGVANETLVIN
-478 LPATIKKFNDGV
+478 LPATIKKFNDEA

-496 IGGITSGENA
+496 IGGITSGKNA

-513 AEEFAAQSL
+513 AEEFVAQSMDCL
-522 DVLYD
+522 GD

-534 AFSDNLKSMAYS
+534 AFSGNLKSMAYS

-568 GVKVENRAPSS
+568 GVNVENRAPSS
-579 IDTVEFENGAT
+579 IGTVEFENGAT
-590 NYDEMVDSLLT
+590 NYNEMVDSMLT

-634 GTNIATAPT
+634 GTDITTAPT

-671 DIINNKCEL
+671 DIINKKCEL

-700 YERKDYPVTALREG
+700 YEGKDYPVTALREG
-714 IFAGSDTA
+714 VFAGSDTA
-722 NKNALKEKITEI
+722 NKNALKKKITEI

-748 FMAAGSGEEGKKFN
+748 FMAAGSGKEGEKFN

-775 GDYAFA
+775 GESAFA

-787 TEFKIGSNGDADNID
+787 TEFKIGSNGDANNID
-802 MTKICSI
+802 MTNICSI
-809 GGVGLGNLGLKSARQ
+809 GGISLGNLGLKSARQ
-824 TVITFSNKLKTVGQN
+824 TVITFSAKLKTVGQN

-860 INENSDK
+860 INENSDR
-867 SLSLEDGALFKKG
+867 SLNLVDGALFKKG
-880 AENVDAIIG
+880 AKNVDAIIS

-934 FIEQE
+934 FIEQT
-939 TWQGYKIKDLNAK
+939 TWQGYSITDLNAK
-952 YKISF
+952 YIISF

-966 ADQEA
+966 QDQEA
-971 TIANSQVVSANLTKN
+971 TITNSQVVSANLTKN
-986 TFKRKDYKF
+986 TFKREGYKF

-1003 GSGTA
+1003 GSGDA
-1008 YADQNEI
+1008 YADQAGI
-1015 PKVPVTLYAQWV
+1015 PEVPVTLYAQWV
-1027 KDIDQAGAYT
+1027 KDIDQAGTYT

-1056 VKKDDTVLNG
+1056 VKKGDTVLKD
-1066 GYTVEYAD
+1066 GYTVKYAN
-1074 NTNVGKATVTV
+1074 NTNVGEATVTV

-1091 TEVKFNIVKDNK
+1091 TEVKFKIVKDDK

-1118 YTLNPVAK
+1118 YTLKPVAK
-1126 TSANNEIKDAD
+1126 TSAGNVIENANIA
-1137 ITLKYYTD
+1137 LKYYTD
-1145 EACQEEWIP
+1145 EACQNEWTP
-1154 SADETKP
+1154 SAEETQP

-1172 LKETNNYVAA
+1172 LTGTDNYADA
-1182 EEVVKV
+1182 DEVVKV

-1206 DGKARSISVDAGN
+1206 DGKQHSISVDAGD
-1219 AVVTYSTD
+1219 AAVTYSTD

-1255 EDVLGSAV
+1255 EDVLGSAE
-1263 VKITKAEP
+1263 VKITKAAAKL
-1271 ELSFAQTAM
+1271 ELSAAGGSSRINRGPVTFTYTYDGDGKVTVASSDENVATASVDTDKKVV
-1280 TVRPSV
+1280 TVT
-1286 APFKNELTK
+1286 LK
-1295 AVGTEDVKYSSSNE
+1295 AVGTAK
-1309 AVATVAAD
+1309 
-1317 GTITVVGTGTTRIT
+1317 ITVSAAEGD
-1331 ASVTENKNFV
+1331 NFL
-1341 AGTTEFDLTVKRK
+1341 AKDATYGLTVQKKK
-1354 SSSSSSDT
+1354 SSSSSS
-1362 SAPTY
+1362 
-1367 GVNTGKTE
+1367 
-1375 NGTIS
+1375 
-1380 VTPAKAE
+1380 
-1387 AGETVTIKATPD
+1387 ATTTD
-1399 NGYQLDKVTVKDKN
+1399 KDKDN
-1413 NSNVKLTKVSDN
+1413 NKTIDN
-1425 EYTFTMPKGK
+1425 DKTT
-1435 VSVDATFAQKDAA
+1435 DNNQAKDDNSAA
-1448 DDSQNNAGEKSK
+1448 EKSK

-1470 VTVDNEAVIYDV
+1470 VNVDNEAVIYDT

-1517 NIDGKEIKMTVGKTL
+1517 HIDGKEIKMTVGKTL

-1564 DATKTV
+1564 NATKTV

>member
-1 MKKNYYAKALA
+1 MKKNYYAKVLA

-38 KNADTSLSSEE
+38 KNADTSLASEE
-49 GGKGTEVVNTEKSA
+49 EGKG
-63 QETKNN
+63 
-69 QDEIDSYDANEAEGT
+69 
-84 QKGTNSQETEELNL
+84 
-98 AEENETEVTIDK
+98 TEVTIDK

-131 VAYHTKQENPM
+131 VAYHTEQENPM

-199 IPEGATNVVAKVEG
+199 IPEGATNIVAKVEG
-213 MTYWSYNEDTKALEI
+213 MTYWSYDKDTKALEI

-249 DKKGSQW
+249 DEKGSQW

-284 FRKLIHMKTLTV
+284 FRKLIHVKTLTV

-329 EDGAFSSLSLPSGS
+329 GDGAFSSLSLPSGN

-364 YNSVIFMYKD
+364 YNSVIFSYTN
-374 AEGYQEMRSN
+374 AEGYQEMENN
-384 DFKAVSFDGKTCEI
+384 DFKAVSFDGETCEI

-412 KMTDTSGKEYT
+412 KMTDTSGKEYI

-458 FNPKIE
+458 FKTTDN
-464 ENSSGVANKTLVIN
+464 NSGVANETLVIN
-478 LPATIKKFNDGV
+478 LPATIKKFNDEA

-496 IGGITSGENA
+496 IGGITSGKNA

-513 AEEFAAQSL
+513 AEEFVAQSMDCL
-522 DVLYD
+522 GD

-534 AFSDNLKSMAYS
+534 AFSGNLKSMAYS

-568 GVKVENRAPSS
+568 GVNVENRAPSS
-579 IDTVEFENGAT
+579 IGTVEFENGAT
-590 NYDEMVDSLLT
+590 NYNEMVDSMLT

-634 GTNIATAPT
+634 GTDITTAPT

-671 DIINNKCEL
+671 DIINKKCEL

-700 YERKDYPVTALREG
+700 YEGKDYPVTALREG
-714 IFAGSDTA
+714 VFAGSDTA
-722 NKNALKEKITEI
+722 NKNALKKKITEI

-748 FMAAGSGEEGKKFN
+748 FMAAGSGKEGEKFN

-775 GDYAFA
+775 GESAFA

-787 TEFKIGSNGDADNID
+787 TEFKIGSNGDANNID
-802 MTKICSI
+802 MTNICSI
-809 GGVGLGNLGLKSARQ
+809 GGISLGNLGLKSARQ
-824 TVITFSNKLKTVGQN
+824 TVITFSAKLKTVGQN

-860 INENSDK
+860 INENSDR
-867 SLSLEDGALFKKG
+867 SLNLVDGALFKKG
-880 AENVDAIIG
+880 AKNVDAIIS

-934 FIEQE
+934 FIEQT
-939 TWQGYKIKDLNAK
+939 TWQGYSITDLNAK
-952 YKISF
+952 YIISF

-966 ADQEA
+966 QDQEA
-971 TIANSQVVSANLTKN
+971 TITNSQVVSANLTKN
-986 TFKRKDYKF
+986 TFKREGYKF

-1003 GSGTA
+1003 GSGDA
-1008 YADQNEI
+1008 YADQAGI
-1015 PKVPVTLYAQWV
+1015 PEVPVTLYAQWV
-1027 KDIDQAGAYT
+1027 KDIDQAGTYT

-1056 VKKDDTVLNG
+1056 VKKGDTVLKD
-1066 GYTVEYAD
+1066 GYTVKYAN
-1074 NTNVGKATVTV
+1074 NTNVGEATVTV

-1091 TEVKFNIVKDNK
+1091 TEVKFKIVKDDK

-1118 YTLNPVAK
+1118 YTLKPVAK
-1126 TSANNEIKDAD
+1126 TSAGNVIENANIA
-1137 ITLKYYTD
+1137 LKYYTD
-1145 EACQEEWIP
+1145 EACQNEWTP
-1154 SADETKP
+1154 SAEETQP

-1172 LKETNNYVAA
+1172 LTGTDNYADA
-1182 EEVVKV
+1182 DEVVKV

-1206 DGKARSISVDAGN
+1206 DGKQHSISVDAGD
-1219 AVVTYSTD
+1219 AAVTYSTD

-1255 EDVLGSAV
+1255 EDVLGSAE
-1263 VKITKAEP
+1263 VKITKAAAKL
-1271 ELSFAQTAM
+1271 ELSAAGGSSRINRGPVTFTYTYDGDGKVTVASSDENVATASVDTDKKVV
-1280 TVRPSV
+1280 TVT
-1286 APFKNELTK
+1286 LK
-1295 AVGTEDVKYSSSNE
+1295 AVGTAK
-1309 AVATVAAD
+1309 
-1317 GTITVVGTGTTRIT
+1317 ITVSAAEGD
-1331 ASVTENKNFV
+1331 NFL
-1341 AGTTEFDLTVKRK
+1341 AKDATYGLTVQKKK
-1354 SSSSSSDT
+1354 SSSSSS
-1362 SAPTY
+1362 
-1367 GVNTGKTE
+1367 
-1375 NGTIS
+1375 
-1380 VTPAKAE
+1380 
-1387 AGETVTIKATPD
+1387 ATTTD
-1399 NGYQLDKVTVKDKN
+1399 KDKDN
-1413 NSNVKLTKVSDN
+1413 NKTIDN
-1425 EYTFTMPKGK
+1425 DKTT
-1435 VSVDATFAQKDAA
+1435 DNNQAKDDNSAA
-1448 DDSQNNAGEKSK
+1448 EKSK

-1470 VTVDNEAVIYDV
+1470 VNVDNEAVIYDT

-1517 NIDGKEIKMTVGKTL
+1517 HIDGKEIKMTVGKTL

-1564 DATKTV
+1564 NATKTV

>member
-1 MKKNYYAKALA
+1 MKKNYYAKVLA

-38 KNADTSLSSEE
+38 KNADTSLASEE
-49 GGKGTEVVNTEKSA
+49 EGKG
-63 QETKNN
+63 
-69 QDEIDSYDANEAEGT
+69 
-84 QKGTNSQETEELNL
+84 
-98 AEENETEVTIDK
+98 TEVTIDK

-131 VAYHTKQENPM
+131 VAYHTEQENPM

-199 IPEGATNVVAKVEG
+199 IPEGATNIVAKVEG
-213 MTYWSYNEDTKALEI
+213 MTYWSYDKDTKALEI

-249 DKKGSQW
+249 DEKGSQW

-329 EDGAFSSLSLPSGS
+329 GDGAFSSLSLPSGN

-364 YNSVIFMYKD
+364 YNSVIFSYTN
-374 AEGYQEMRSN
+374 AEGYQEMENN
-384 DFKAVSFDGKTCEI
+384 DFKAVSFDGETCEI

-412 KMTDTSGKEYT
+412 KMTDTSRKEYT

-458 FNPKIE
+458 FKTTD
-464 ENSSGVANKTLVIN
+464 NSSGVADETLVIN
-478 LPATIKKFNDGV
+478 LPATIKKFNDEA

-513 AEEFAAQSL
+513 AEEFAAQSMDCL
-522 DVLYD
+522 GD

-534 AFSDNLKSMAYS
+534 AFSGNLKSMAYS

-554 TFLFKAGNYENTEI
+554 TFLFKEGNYENTEI

-579 IDTVEFENGAT
+579 IGIVEFENGAA
-590 NYDEMVDSLLT
+590 NYNEMVDSLLT
-601 WNCVKKFVFDG
+601 WNCVKKFVFDC
-612 ADGAKE
+612 ADGANE

-628 VTWSTT
+628 VTWVTT
-634 GTNIATAPT
+634 GTDITTAPT

-700 YERKDYPVTALREG
+700 YEGKDYPVTALREG
-714 IFAGSDTA
+714 VFAGSDTA

-748 FMAAGSGEEGKKFN
+748 FMAAGSGKEGEKFN

-775 GDYAFA
+775 GESAFA

-787 TEFKIGSNGDADNID
+787 TEFKIGSNGDANNID
-802 MTKICSI
+802 MTNICSI
-809 GGVGLGNLGLKSARQ
+809 GGISLGNLGLKSARQ
-824 TVITFSNKLKTVGQN
+824 TVITFSAKLKTVGQN

-860 INENSDK
+860 INENSDR
-867 SLSLEDGALFKKG
+867 SLNLVDGALFKKG
-880 AENVDAIIG
+880 AKNVDAIIS

-934 FIEQE
+934 FIEQT
-939 TWQGYKIKDLNAK
+939 TWQGYSITDLNAK
-952 YKISF
+952 YIISF

-966 ADQEA
+966 QDQEA
-971 TIANSQVVSANLTKN
+971 TITNSQVVSANLTKN
-986 TFKRKDYKF
+986 TFKREGYKF

-1003 GSGTA
+1003 GSGDA
-1008 YADQNEI
+1008 YADQAGI
-1015 PKVPVTLYAQWV
+1015 PEVPVTLYAQWV
-1027 KDIDQAGAYT
+1027 KDIDQAGTYT

-1056 VKKDDTVLNG
+1056 VKKGDTVLKD
-1066 GYTVEYAD
+1066 GYTVKYAN
-1074 NTNVGKATVTV
+1074 NTNVGEATVTV

-1091 TEVKFNIVKDNK
+1091 TEVKFKIVKDDK

-1126 TSANNEIKDAD
+1126 TSAGNVIENANIA
-1137 ITLKYYTD
+1137 LKYYTD
-1145 EACQEEWIP
+1145 EACQNEWTP
-1154 SADETKP
+1154 SAKKTQP

-1172 LKETNNYVAA
+1172 LTGTDNYADA
-1182 EEVVKV
+1182 DEVVKV

-1206 DGKARSISVDAGN
+1206 DGKQHSISVDAGD
-1219 AVVTYSTD
+1219 AAVTYSTD

-1255 EDVLGSAV
+1255 EDVLGSAE
-1263 VKITKAEP
+1263 VKITKAAAKL
-1271 ELSFAQTAM
+1271 ELSAAGGSSRINRDPVTFTYTYDGDGKVTVASSDENVATASVDTDKKVV
-1280 TVRPSV
+1280 TVT
-1286 APFKNELTK
+1286 LK
-1295 AVGTEDVKYSSSNE
+1295 AVGTAK
-1309 AVATVAAD
+1309 
-1317 GTITVVGTGTTRIT
+1317 ITVSAAEGD
-1331 ASVTENKNFV
+1331 NFL
-1341 AGTTEFDLTVKRK
+1341 AKDATYGLTVQKKK
-1354 SSSSSSDT
+1354 SSSSSS
-1362 SAPTY
+1362 
-1367 GVNTGKTE
+1367 
-1375 NGTIS
+1375 
-1380 VTPAKAE
+1380 
-1387 AGETVTIKATPD
+1387 ATTTD
-1399 NGYQLDKVTVKDKN
+1399 KDKDN
-1413 NSNVKLTKVSDN
+1413 NKTIDN
-1425 EYTFTMPKGK
+1425 DKTT
-1435 VSVDATFAQKDAA
+1435 DNNQAKDDNSAA
-1448 DDSQNNAGEKSK
+1448 EKSK

-1470 VTVDNEAVIYDV
+1470 VNVDNEAVIYDT

-1517 NIDGKEIKMTVGKTL
+1517 HIDGKEIKMTVGKTL

-1564 DATKTV
+1564 NATKTV

>member
-1 MKKNYYAKALA
+1 MKKNYYAKVLA

-38 KNADTSLSSEE
+38 KNADTSLASEE
-49 GGKGTEVVNTEKSA
+49 EGKG
-63 QETKNN
+63 
-69 QDEIDSYDANEAEGT
+69 
-84 QKGTNSQETEELNL
+84 
-98 AEENETEVTIDK
+98 TEVTIDK

-131 VAYHTKQENPM
+131 VAYHTEQENPM

-199 IPEGATNVVAKVEG
+199 IPEGATNIVAKVEG
-213 MTYWSYNEDTKALEI
+213 MTYWSYDKDTKALEI

-249 DKKGSQW
+249 DEKGSQW

-329 EDGAFSSLSLPSGS
+329 GDGAFSSLSLPSGN

-364 YNSVIFMYKD
+364 YNSVIFSYTN
-374 AEGYQEMRSN
+374 AEGYQEMENN
-384 DFKAVSFDGKTCEI
+384 DFKAVSFDGETCEI

-412 KMTDTSGKEYT
+412 KMTDTSGKEYI

-458 FNPKIE
+458 FKTTDN
-464 ENSSGVANKTLVIN
+464 NSGVANETLVIN
-478 LPATIKKFNDGV
+478 LPATIKKFNDEA

-496 IGGITSGENA
+496 IGGITSGKNA

-513 AEEFAAQSL
+513 AEEFVAQSMDCL
-522 DVLYD
+522 GD

-534 AFSDNLKSMAYS
+534 AFSGNLKSMAYS

-568 GVKVENRAPSS
+568 GVNVENRAPSS
-579 IDTVEFENGAT
+579 IGTVEFENGAT
-590 NYDEMVDSLLT
+590 NYNEMVDSMLT

-634 GTNIATAPT
+634 GTDITTAPT

-671 DIINNKCEL
+671 DIINKKCEL

-700 YERKDYPVTALREG
+700 YEGKDYPVTALREG
-714 IFAGSDTA
+714 VFAGSDTA
-722 NKNALKEKITEI
+722 NKNALKKKITEI

-748 FMAAGSGEEGKKFN
+748 FMAAGSGKEGEKFN

-775 GDYAFA
+775 GESAFA

-787 TEFKIGSNGDADNID
+787 TEFKIGSNGDANNID
-802 MTKICSI
+802 MTNICSI
-809 GGVGLGNLGLKSARQ
+809 GGISLGNLGLKSARQ
-824 TVITFSNKLKTVGQN
+824 TVITFSAKLKTVGQN

-860 INENSDK
+860 INENSDR
-867 SLSLEDGALFKKG
+867 SLNLVDGALFKKG
-880 AENVDAIIG
+880 AKNVDAIIS

-934 FIEQE
+934 FIEQT
-939 TWQGYKIKDLNAK
+939 TWQGYSITDLNAK
-952 YKISF
+952 YIISF

-966 ADQEA
+966 QDQEA
-971 TIANSQVVSANLTKN
+971 TITNSQVVSANLTKN
-986 TFKRKDYKF
+986 TFKREGYKF

-1003 GSGTA
+1003 GSGDA
-1008 YADQNEI
+1008 YADQAGI
-1015 PKVPVTLYAQWV
+1015 PEVPVTLYAQWV
-1027 KDIDQAGAYT
+1027 KDIDQAGTYT

-1056 VKKDDTVLNG
+1056 VKKGDTVLKD
-1066 GYTVEYAD
+1066 GYTVKYAN
-1074 NTNVGKATVTV
+1074 NTNVGEATVTV

-1091 TEVKFNIVKDNK
+1091 TEVKFKIVKDDK

-1126 TSANNEIKDAD
+1126 TSAGNVIENANIA
-1137 ITLKYYTD
+1137 LKYYTD
-1145 EACQEEWIP
+1145 EACQNEWTP
-1154 SADETKP
+1154 SAKKTQP

-1172 LKETNNYVAA
+1172 LTGTDNYADA
-1182 EEVVKV
+1182 DEVVKV
-1188 EILNAT
+1188 EILDAT

-1206 DGKARSISVDAGN
+1206 DGKQHSISVDAGD
-1219 AVVTYSTD
+1219 AAVTYSTD

-1255 EDVLGSAV
+1255 EDVLGSAE
-1263 VKITKAEP
+1263 VKITKAAAKL
-1271 ELSFAQTAM
+1271 ELSAAGGSSRINRGPVTFTYTYDGDGKVTVASSDENVATASVDTDKKVV
-1280 TVRPSV
+1280 TVT
-1286 APFKNELTK
+1286 LK
-1295 AVGTEDVKYSSSNE
+1295 AVGTAK
-1309 AVATVAAD
+1309 
-1317 GTITVVGTGTTRIT
+1317 ITVSAAEGD
-1331 ASVTENKNFV
+1331 NFL
-1341 AGTTEFDLTVKRK
+1341 AKDATYGLTVQKKK
-1354 SSSSSSDT
+1354 SSSSSS
-1362 SAPTY
+1362 
-1367 GVNTGKTE
+1367 
-1375 NGTIS
+1375 
-1380 VTPAKAE
+1380 
-1387 AGETVTIKATPD
+1387 ATTTD
-1399 NGYQLDKVTVKDKN
+1399 KDKDN
-1413 NSNVKLTKVSDN
+1413 NKTIDN
-1425 EYTFTMPKGK
+1425 DKTT
-1435 VSVDATFAQKDAA
+1435 DNNQAKDDNSAA
-1448 DDSQNNAGEKSK
+1448 EKSK

-1470 VTVDNEAVIYDV
+1470 VNVDNEAVIYDT

-1517 NIDGKEIKMTVGKTL
+1517 HIDGKEIKMTVGKTL

>member
-1 MKKNYYAKALA
+1 MKKNYYAKVLA

-38 KNADTSLSSEE
+38 KNADTSLASEE
-49 GGKGTEVVNTEKSA
+49 EGKG
-63 QETKNN
+63 
-69 QDEIDSYDANEAEGT
+69 
-84 QKGTNSQETEELNL
+84 
-98 AEENETEVTIDK
+98 TEVTIDK

-131 VAYHTKQENPM
+131 VAYHTEQENPM

-199 IPEGATNVVAKVEG
+199 IPEGATNIVAKVEG
-213 MTYWSYNEDTKALEI
+213 MTYWSYDKDTKALEI

-249 DKKGSQW
+249 DEKGSQW

-329 EDGAFSSLSLPSGS
+329 GDGAFSSLSLPSGN

-364 YNSVIFMYKD
+364 YNSVIFSYTN
-374 AEGYQEMRSN
+374 AEGYQEMENN
-384 DFKAVSFDGKTCEI
+384 DFKAVSFDGETCEI

-412 KMTDTSGKEYT
+412 KMTDTSRKEYT

-458 FNPKIE
+458 FKTTD
-464 ENSSGVANKTLVIN
+464 NSSGVADETLVIN
-478 LPATIKKFNDGV
+478 LPATIKKFNDEA

-513 AEEFAAQSL
+513 AEEFAAQSMDCL
-522 DVLYD
+522 GD

-534 AFSDNLKSMAYS
+534 AFSGNLKSMAYS

-554 TFLFKAGNYENTEI
+554 TFLFKEGNYENTEI

-579 IDTVEFENGAT
+579 TGIVEFENGAA
-590 NYDEMVDSLLT
+590 NYNEMVDSLLT

-628 VTWSTT
+628 VTWVTT
-634 GTNIATAPT
+634 GTDITTAPT

-700 YERKDYPVTALREG
+700 YEGKDYPVTALREG
-714 IFAGSDTA
+714 VFAGSDTA

-748 FMAAGSGEEGKKFN
+748 FMAAGSGKEGEKFN

-775 GDYAFA
+775 GESAFA

-787 TEFKIGSNGDADNID
+787 TEFKIGSNGDANNID
-802 MTKICSI
+802 MTNICSI
-809 GGVGLGNLGLKSARQ
+809 GGISLGNLGLKSARQ
-824 TVITFSNKLKTVGQN
+824 TVITFSAKLKTVGQN

-860 INENSDK
+860 INENSDR
-867 SLSLEDGALFKKG
+867 SLNLVDGALFKKG
-880 AENVDAIIG
+880 AKNVDAIIS

-934 FIEQE
+934 FIEQT
-939 TWQGYKIKDLNAK
+939 TWQGYSITDLNAK
-952 YKISF
+952 YIISF

-966 ADQEA
+966 QDQEA
-971 TIANSQVVSANLTKN
+971 TITNSQVVSANLTKN
-986 TFKRKDYKF
+986 TFKREGYKF

-1003 GSGTA
+1003 GSGDA
-1008 YADQNEI
+1008 YADQAGI
-1015 PKVPVTLYAQWV
+1015 PEVPVTLYAQWV
-1027 KDIDQAGAYT
+1027 KDIDQAGTYT

-1056 VKKDDTVLNG
+1056 VKKGDTVLKD
-1066 GYTVEYAD
+1066 GYTVKYAN
-1074 NTNVGKATVTV
+1074 NTNVGEATVTV

-1091 TEVKFNIVKDNK
+1091 TEVKFKIVKDDK

-1126 TSANNEIKDAD
+1126 TSAGNVIENANIA
-1137 ITLKYYTD
+1137 LKYYTD
-1145 EACQEEWIP
+1145 EACQNEWTP
-1154 SADETKP
+1154 SAKKTQP

-1172 LKETNNYVAA
+1172 LTGTDNYADA
-1182 EEVVKV
+1182 DEVVKV

-1206 DGKARSISVDAGN
+1206 DGKQHSISVDAGD
-1219 AVVTYSTD
+1219 AAVTYSTD

-1255 EDVLGSAV
+1255 EDVLGSAE
-1263 VKITKAEP
+1263 VKITKAAAKL
-1271 ELSFAQTAM
+1271 ELSAAGGSSRINRDPVTFTYTYDGDGKVTVASSDENVATASVDTDKKVV
-1280 TVRPSV
+1280 TVT
-1286 APFKNELTK
+1286 LK
-1295 AVGTEDVKYSSSNE
+1295 AVGTAK
-1309 AVATVAAD
+1309 
-1317 GTITVVGTGTTRIT
+1317 ITVSAAEGD
-1331 ASVTENKNFV
+1331 NFL
-1341 AGTTEFDLTVKRK
+1341 AKDATYGLTVQKKK
-1354 SSSSSSDT
+1354 SSSSSS
-1362 SAPTY
+1362 
-1367 GVNTGKTE
+1367 
-1375 NGTIS
+1375 
-1380 VTPAKAE
+1380 
-1387 AGETVTIKATPD
+1387 ATTTD
-1399 NGYQLDKVTVKDKN
+1399 KDKDN
-1413 NSNVKLTKVSDN
+1413 NKTIDN
-1425 EYTFTMPKGK
+1425 DKTT
-1435 VSVDATFAQKDAA
+1435 DNNQAKDDNSAA
-1448 DDSQNNAGEKSK
+1448 EKSK

-1470 VTVDNEAVIYDV
+1470 VNVDNEAVIYDT

-1517 NIDGKEIKMTVGKTL
+1517 HIDGKEIKMTVGKTL

-1564 DATKTV
+1564 NATKTV

>member
-1 MKKNYYAKALA
+1 MKKNYYAKVLA

-38 KNADTSLSSEE
+38 KNADTSLASEE
-49 GGKGTEVVNTEKSA
+49 EGKG
-63 QETKNN
+63 
-69 QDEIDSYDANEAEGT
+69 
-84 QKGTNSQETEELNL
+84 
-98 AEENETEVTIDK
+98 TEVTIDK

-131 VAYHTKQENPM
+131 VAYHTEQENPM

-199 IPEGATNVVAKVEG
+199 IPEGATNIVAKVEG
-213 MTYWSYNEDTKALEI
+213 MTYWSYDKDTKALEI

-249 DKKGSQW
+249 DEKGSQW

-329 EDGAFSSLSLPSGS
+329 GDGAFSSLSLPSGN

-364 YNSVIFMYKD
+364 YNSVIFSYTN
-374 AEGYQEMRSN
+374 AEGYQEMENN
-384 DFKAVSFDGKTCEI
+384 DFKAVSFDGETCEI

-412 KMTDTSGKEYT
+412 KMTDTSGKEYI

-458 FNPKIE
+458 FKTTDN
-464 ENSSGVANKTLVIN
+464 NSGVANETLVIN
-478 LPATIKKFNDGV
+478 LPATIKKFNDEA

-496 IGGITSGENA
+496 IGGITSGKNA

-513 AEEFAAQSL
+513 AEEFVAQSMDCL
-522 DVLYD
+522 GD

-534 AFSDNLKSMAYS
+534 AFSGNLKSMAYS

-568 GVKVENRAPSS
+568 GVNVENRAPSS
-579 IDTVEFENGAT
+579 IGTVEFENGAT
-590 NYDEMVDSLLT
+590 NYNEMVDSMLT

-634 GTNIATAPT
+634 GTDITTAPT

-671 DIINNKCEL
+671 DIINKKCEL

-700 YERKDYPVTALREG
+700 YEGKDYPVTALREG
-714 IFAGSDTA
+714 VFAGSDTA
-722 NKNALKEKITEI
+722 NKNALKKKITEI

-748 FMAAGSGEEGKKFN
+748 FMAAGSGKEGEKFN

-775 GDYAFA
+775 GESAFA

-787 TEFKIGSNGDADNID
+787 TEFKIGSNGDANNID
-802 MTKICSI
+802 MTNICSI
-809 GGVGLGNLGLKSARQ
+809 GGISLGNLGLKSARQ
-824 TVITFSNKLKTVGQN
+824 TVITFSAKLKTVGQN

-860 INENSDK
+860 INENSDR
-867 SLSLEDGALFKKG
+867 SLNLVDGALFKKG
-880 AENVDAIIG
+880 AKNVDAIIS

-934 FIEQE
+934 FIEQT
-939 TWQGYKIKDLNAK
+939 TWQGYSITDLNAK
-952 YKISF
+952 YIISF

-966 ADQEA
+966 QDQEA
-971 TIANSQVVSANLTKN
+971 TITNSQVVSANLTKN
-986 TFKRKDYKF
+986 TFKREGYKF

-1003 GSGTA
+1003 GSGDA
-1008 YADQNEI
+1008 YADQAGI
-1015 PKVPVTLYAQWV
+1015 PEVPVTLYAQWV
-1027 KDIDQAGAYT
+1027 KDIDQAGTYT

-1056 VKKDDTVLNG
+1056 VKKGDTVLKD
-1066 GYTVEYAD
+1066 GYTVKYAN
-1074 NTNVGKATVTV
+1074 NTNVGEATVTV

-1091 TEVKFNIVKDNK
+1091 TEVKFKIVKDDK

-1118 YTLNPVAK
+1118 YTLKPVAK
-1126 TSANNEIKDAD
+1126 TSAGNVIENANIA
-1137 ITLKYYTD
+1137 LKYYTD
-1145 EACQEEWIP
+1145 EACQNEWTP
-1154 SADETKP
+1154 SAEETQP

-1172 LKETNNYVAA
+1172 LTGTDNYADA
-1182 EEVVKV
+1182 DEVVKV

-1206 DGKARSISVDAGN
+1206 DGKQHSISVDAGD
-1219 AVVTYSTD
+1219 AAVTYSTD

-1255 EDVLGSAV
+1255 EDVLGSAE
-1263 VKITKAEP
+1263 VKITKAAAKL
-1271 ELSFAQTAM
+1271 ELSAAGGSSRINRGPVTFTYTYDGDGKVTVASSDENVATASVDTDKKVV
-1280 TVRPSV
+1280 TVT
-1286 APFKNELTK
+1286 LK
-1295 AVGTEDVKYSSSNE
+1295 AVGTAK
-1309 AVATVAAD
+1309 
-1317 GTITVVGTGTTRIT
+1317 ITVSAAEGD
-1331 ASVTENKNFV
+1331 NFL
-1341 AGTTEFDLTVKRK
+1341 AKDATYGLTVQKKK
-1354 SSSSSSDT
+1354 SSSSSS
-1362 SAPTY
+1362 A
-1367 GVNTGKTE
+1367 KT
-1375 NGTIS
+1375 T
-1380 VTPAKAE
+1380 
-1387 AGETVTIKATPD
+1387 D
-1399 NGYQLDKVTVKDKN
+1399 KDKDN
-1413 NSNVKLTKVSDN
+1413 NKTIDN
-1425 EYTFTMPKGK
+1425 DKTT
-1435 VSVDATFAQKDAA
+1435 DNNQAKDDNSAA
-1448 DDSQNNAGEKSK
+1448 EKSK

-1470 VTVDNEAVIYDV
+1470 VNVDNEAVIYDT

-1517 NIDGKEIKMTVGKTL
+1517 HIDGKEIKMTVGKTL

-1564 DATKTV
+1564 NATKTV

>member
-1 MKKNYYAKALA
+1 MKKNYYAKVLA

-38 KNADTSLSSEE
+38 KNADTSLASEE
-49 GGKGTEVVNTEKSA
+49 EGKG
-63 QETKNN
+63 
-69 QDEIDSYDANEAEGT
+69 
-84 QKGTNSQETEELNL
+84 
-98 AEENETEVTIDK
+98 TEVTIDK

-131 VAYHTKQENPM
+131 VAYHTEQENPM

-199 IPEGATNVVAKVEG
+199 IPEGATNIVAKVEG
-213 MTYWSYNEDTKALEI
+213 MTYWSYDKDTKALEI

-249 DKKGSQW
+249 DEKGSQW

-301 ETIYNT
+301 EIIYNT

-329 EDGAFSSLSLPSGS
+329 GDGAFSSLSLPSGN

-364 YNSVIFMYKD
+364 YNSVIFSYTN
-374 AEGYQEMRSN
+374 AEGYQEMENN
-384 DFKAVSFDGKTCEI
+384 DFKAVSFDGETCEI

-412 KMTDTSGKEYT
+412 KMTDTSRKEYT

-458 FNPKIE
+458 FKTTD
-464 ENSSGVANKTLVIN
+464 NSSGVANETLVIN
-478 LPATIKKFNDGV
+478 LPATIKKFNDEA

-496 IGGITSGENA
+496 IGGITSGKNA

-513 AEEFAAQSL
+513 AEEFAAQSMDCL
-522 DVLYD
+522 GD

-534 AFSDNLKSMAYS
+534 AFSGNLKSMAYS

-554 TFLFKAGNYENTEI
+554 TFLFKEGNYENTEI

-579 IDTVEFENGAT
+579 IGIVEFENGAA
-590 NYDEMVDSLLT
+590 NYNEMVDSLLT

-628 VTWSTT
+628 VTWVTT
-634 GTNIATAPT
+634 GTDITTAPT

-700 YERKDYPVTALREG
+700 YEGKGYPVTALREG
-714 IFAGSDTA
+714 VFAGSDTA

-748 FMAAGSGEEGKKFN
+748 FMAAGSGKEGEKFN

-775 GDYAFA
+775 GESAFA

-787 TEFKIGSNGDADNID
+787 TEFKIGSNGDANNID
-802 MTKICSI
+802 MTNICSI
-809 GGVGLGNLGLKSARQ
+809 GGISLGNLGLKSARQ
-824 TVITFSNKLKTVGQN
+824 TVITFSAKLKTVGQN

-860 INENSDK
+860 INENSDR
-867 SLSLEDGALFKKG
+867 SLNLVDGALFKKG
-880 AENVDAIIG
+880 AKNVDAIIS

-934 FIEQE
+934 FIEQT
-939 TWQGYKIKDLNAK
+939 TWQGYSITDLNAK
-952 YKISF
+952 YIISF

-966 ADQEA
+966 QDQEA
-971 TIANSQVVSANLTKN
+971 TITNSQVVSANLTKN
-986 TFKRKDYKF
+986 TFKREDYKF

-1003 GSGTA
+1003 GSGDA
-1008 YADQNEI
+1008 YADQAGI
-1015 PKVPVTLYAQWV
+1015 PEVPVTLYAQWV
-1027 KDIDQAGAYT
+1027 KDIDQAGTYT

-1056 VKKDDTVLNG
+1056 VKKGDTVLNG

-1074 NTNVGKATVTV
+1074 NTNVGEATVTV

-1091 TEVKFNIVKDNK
+1091 TEVKFKIVKDDK

-1126 TSANNEIKDAD
+1126 TSAGNVIENANIA
-1137 ITLKYYTD
+1137 LKYYTD
-1145 EACQEEWIP
+1145 EACQNEWTP
-1154 SADETKP
+1154 SAKKTQP

-1172 LKETNNYVAA
+1172 LTGTDNYADA
-1182 EEVVKV
+1182 DEVVKV

-1206 DGKARSISVDAGN
+1206 DGKQHSISVDAGD
-1219 AVVTYSTD
+1219 AAVTYSTD

-1255 EDVLGSAV
+1255 EDVLGSAE
-1263 VKITKAEP
+1263 VKITKAAAKL
-1271 ELSFAQTAM
+1271 ELSAAGGSSRINRGPVTFTYTYDGDGKVTVASSDENVATASVDTDKKVV
-1280 TVRPSV
+1280 TVT
-1286 APFKNELTK
+1286 LK
-1295 AVGTEDVKYSSSNE
+1295 AVGTAK
-1309 AVATVAAD
+1309 
-1317 GTITVVGTGTTRIT
+1317 ITVSAAEGD
-1331 ASVTENKNFV
+1331 NFL
-1341 AGTTEFDLTVKRK
+1341 AKDATYGLTVQKKK
-1354 SSSSSSDT
+1354 SSSSSS
-1362 SAPTY
+1362 
-1367 GVNTGKTE
+1367 
-1375 NGTIS
+1375 
-1380 VTPAKAE
+1380 
-1387 AGETVTIKATPD
+1387 ATTTD
-1399 NGYQLDKVTVKDKN
+1399 KDKDN
-1413 NSNVKLTKVSDN
+1413 NKTIDN
-1425 EYTFTMPKGK
+1425 DKTT
-1435 VSVDATFAQKDAA
+1435 DNNQAKDDNSAA
-1448 DDSQNNAGEKSK
+1448 EKSK

-1470 VTVDNEAVIYDV
+1470 VNVDNEAVIYDT

-1517 NIDGKEIKMTVGKTL
+1517 HIDGKEIKMTVGKTL

-1564 DATKTV
+1564 NATKTV

>member
-1 MKKNYYAKALA
+1 
-12 LTVAA
+12 
-17 SMVSVP
+17 
-23 AFAEEGDGTAVAASV
+23 
-38 KNADTSLSSEE
+38 
-49 GGKGTEVVNTEKSA
+49 
-63 QETKNN
+63 
-69 QDEIDSYDANEAEGT
+69 
-84 QKGTNSQETEELNL
+84 
-98 AEENETEVTIDK
+98 
-110 GEYADLVDITASVVD
+110 
-125 SQVRLD
+125 
-131 VAYHTKQENPM
+131 M

-199 IPEGATNVVAKVEG
+199 IPEGATNIVAKVEG
-213 MTYWSYNEDTKALEI
+213 MTYWSYDKDTKALEI

-249 DKKGSQW
+249 DEKGSQW

-329 EDGAFSSLSLPSGS
+329 GDGAFSSLSLPSGN

-364 YNSVIFMYKD
+364 YNSVIFSYTN
-374 AEGYQEMRSN
+374 AEGYQEMENN
-384 DFKAVSFDGKTCEI
+384 DFKAVSFDGETCEI

-412 KMTDTSGKEYT
+412 KMTDTSRKEYT

-458 FNPKIE
+458 FKTTD
-464 ENSSGVANKTLVIN
+464 NSSGVADETLVIN
-478 LPATIKKFNDGV
+478 LPATIKKFNDEA

-513 AEEFAAQSL
+513 AEEFAAQSMNCL
-522 DVLYD
+522 GD

-534 AFSDNLKSMAYS
+534 AFSGNLKSMAYS

-554 TFLFKAGNYENTEI
+554 TFLFKEGNYENTEI

-579 IDTVEFENGAT
+579 IGIVEFENGAA
-590 NYDEMVDSLLT
+590 NYNEMVDSLLT

-628 VTWSTT
+628 VTWVTT
-634 GTNIATAPT
+634 GTDITTAPT

-700 YERKDYPVTALREG
+700 YEGKDYPVTALREG
-714 IFAGSDTA
+714 VFAGSDTA

-748 FMAAGSGEEGKKFN
+748 FMAAGSGKEGEKFN

-775 GDYAFA
+775 GESAFA

-787 TEFKIGSNGDADNID
+787 TEFKIGSNGDANNID
-802 MTKICSI
+802 MTNICSI
-809 GGVGLGNLGLKSARQ
+809 GGISLGNLGLKSARQ
-824 TVITFSNKLKTVGQN
+824 TVITFSAKLKTVGQN

-860 INENSDK
+860 INENSDR
-867 SLSLEDGALFKKG
+867 SLNLVDGALFKKG
-880 AENVDAIIG
+880 AKNVDAIIS

-934 FIEQE
+934 FIEQT
-939 TWQGYKIKDLNAK
+939 TWQGYSITDLNAK
-952 YKISF
+952 YIISF

-966 ADQEA
+966 QDQEA
-971 TIANSQVVSANLTKN
+971 TITNSQVVSANLTKN
-986 TFKRKDYKF
+986 TFKREGYKF

-1003 GSGTA
+1003 GSGDA
-1008 YADQNEI
+1008 YADQAGI
-1015 PKVPVTLYAQWV
+1015 PEVPVTLYAQWV
-1027 KDIDQAGAYT
+1027 KDIDQAGTYT

-1056 VKKDDTVLNG
+1056 VKKGDTVLKD
-1066 GYTVEYAD
+1066 GYTVKYAN
-1074 NTNVGKATVTV
+1074 NTNVGEATVTV

-1091 TEVKFNIVKDNK
+1091 TEVKFKIVKDDK

-1118 YTLNPVAK
+1118 YTLKPVAK
-1126 TSANNEIKDAD
+1126 TSAGNVIENANIA
-1137 ITLKYYTD
+1137 LKYYTD
-1145 EACQEEWIP
+1145 EACQNEWTP
-1154 SADETKP
+1154 SAEETQP

-1172 LKETNNYVAA
+1172 LTGTDNYADA
-1182 EEVVKV
+1182 DEVVKV

-1206 DGKARSISVDAGN
+1206 DGKQHSISVDAGD
-1219 AVVTYSTD
+1219 AAVTYSTD

-1255 EDVLGSAV
+1255 EDVLGSAE
-1263 VKITKAEP
+1263 VKITKAAAKL
-1271 ELSFAQTAM
+1271 ELSAAGGSSRINRGPVTFTYTYDGDGKVTVASSDENVATASVDTDKKVV
-1280 TVRPSV
+1280 TVT
-1286 APFKNELTK
+1286 LK
-1295 AVGTEDVKYSSSNE
+1295 AVGTAK
-1309 AVATVAAD
+1309 
-1317 GTITVVGTGTTRIT
+1317 ITVSAAEGD
-1331 ASVTENKNFV
+1331 NFL
-1341 AGTTEFDLTVKRK
+1341 AKDATYGLTVQKKK
-1354 SSSSSSDT
+1354 SSSSSS
-1362 SAPTY
+1362 
-1367 GVNTGKTE
+1367 
-1375 NGTIS
+1375 
-1380 VTPAKAE
+1380 
-1387 AGETVTIKATPD
+1387 ATTTD
-1399 NGYQLDKVTVKDKN
+1399 KDKDN
-1413 NSNVKLTKVSDN
+1413 NKTIDN
-1425 EYTFTMPKGK
+1425 DKTT
-1435 VSVDATFAQKDAA
+1435 DNNQAKDDNSAA
-1448 DDSQNNAGEKSK
+1448 EKSK

-1470 VTVDNEAVIYDV
+1470 VNVDNEAVIYDT

-1517 NIDGKEIKMTVGKTL
+1517 HIDGKEIKMTVGKTL

-1553 ADELGATVAWD
+1553 VDELGATVAWD

>member
-1 MKKNYYAKALA
+1 MKKNYYAKVLA

-38 KNADTSLSSEE
+38 KNADTSLASEE
-49 GGKGTEVVNTEKSA
+49 EGKG
-63 QETKNN
+63 
-69 QDEIDSYDANEAEGT
+69 
-84 QKGTNSQETEELNL
+84 
-98 AEENETEVTIDK
+98 TEVTIDK

-131 VAYHTKQENPM
+131 VAYHTEQENPM

-199 IPEGATNVVAKVEG
+199 IPEGATNIVAKVEG
-213 MTYWSYNEDTKALEI
+213 MTYWSYDKDTKALEI

-249 DKKGSQW
+249 DEKGSQW

-329 EDGAFSSLSLPSGS
+329 GDGAFSSLSLPSGN

-364 YNSVIFMYKD
+364 YNSVIFSYTN
-374 AEGYQEMRSN
+374 AEGYQEMENN
-384 DFKAVSFDGKTCEI
+384 DFKAVSFDGETCEI

-412 KMTDTSGKEYT
+412 KMTDTSGKEYI

-458 FNPKIE
+458 FKTTDN
-464 ENSSGVANKTLVIN
+464 NSGVANETLVIN
-478 LPATIKKFNDGV
+478 LPATIKKFNDEA

-496 IGGITSGENA
+496 IGGITSGKNA

-513 AEEFAAQSL
+513 AEEFVAQSMDCL
-522 DVLYD
+522 GD

-534 AFSDNLKSMAYS
+534 AFSGNLKSMAYS

-568 GVKVENRAPSS
+568 GVNVENRAPSS
-579 IDTVEFENGAT
+579 IGTVEFENGAT
-590 NYDEMVDSLLT
+590 NYNEMVDSMLT

-634 GTNIATAPT
+634 GTDITTAPT

-671 DIINNKCEL
+671 DIINKKCEL

-700 YERKDYPVTALREG
+700 YEGKDYPVTALREG
-714 IFAGSDTA
+714 VFAGSDTA
-722 NKNALKEKITEI
+722 NKNALKKKITEI

-748 FMAAGSGEEGKKFN
+748 FMAAGSGKEGEKFN

-775 GDYAFA
+775 GESAFA

-787 TEFKIGSNGDADNID
+787 TEFKIGSNGDANNID
-802 MTKICSI
+802 MTNICSI
-809 GGVGLGNLGLKSARQ
+809 GGISLGNLGLKSARQ
-824 TVITFSNKLKTVGQN
+824 TVITFSAKLKTVGQN
-839 PFKNMTFK
+839 PFKNM
-847 QFVFTAGDYADIS
+847 TAGDYADIS
-860 INENSDK
+860 INENSDR
-867 SLSLEDGALFKKG
+867 SLNLVDGALFKKG
-880 AENVDAIIG
+880 AKNVDAIIS

-934 FIEQE
+934 FIEQT
-939 TWQGYKIKDLNAK
+939 TWQGYSITDLNAK
-952 YKISF
+952 YIISF

-966 ADQEA
+966 QDQEA
-971 TIANSQVVSANLTKN
+971 TITNSQVVSANLTKN
-986 TFKRKDYKF
+986 TFKREGYKF

-1003 GSGTA
+1003 GSGDA
-1008 YADQNEI
+1008 YADQAGI
-1015 PKVPVTLYAQWV
+1015 PEVPVTLYAQWV
-1027 KDIDQAGAYT
+1027 KDIDQAGTYT

-1056 VKKDDTVLNG
+1056 VKKGDTVPKD
-1066 GYTVEYAD
+1066 GYTVKYAN
-1074 NTNVGKATVTV
+1074 NTNVGEATVTV

-1091 TEVKFNIVKDNK
+1091 TEVKFKIVKDDK

-1118 YTLNPVAK
+1118 YTLKPVAK
-1126 TSANNEIKDAD
+1126 TSAGNVIENANIA
-1137 ITLKYYTD
+1137 LKYYTD
-1145 EACQEEWIP
+1145 EACQNEWTP
-1154 SADETKP
+1154 SAEETQP

-1172 LKETNNYVAA
+1172 LTGTDNYADA
-1182 EEVVKV
+1182 DEVVKV

-1206 DGKARSISVDAGN
+1206 DGKQHSISVDAGD
-1219 AVVTYSTD
+1219 AAVTYSTD

-1255 EDVLGSAV
+1255 EDVLGSAE
-1263 VKITKAEP
+1263 VKITKAAAKL
-1271 ELSFAQTAM
+1271 ELSAAGGSSRINRGPVTFTYTYDGDGKVTVASSDENVATASVDTDKKVV
-1280 TVRPSV
+1280 TVT
-1286 APFKNELTK
+1286 LK
-1295 AVGTEDVKYSSSNE
+1295 AVGTAK
-1309 AVATVAAD
+1309 
-1317 GTITVVGTGTTRIT
+1317 ITVSAAEGD
-1331 ASVTENKNFV
+1331 NFL
-1341 AGTTEFDLTVKRK
+1341 AKDATYGLTVQKKK
-1354 SSSSSSDT
+1354 SSSSSS
-1362 SAPTY
+1362 
-1367 GVNTGKTE
+1367 
-1375 NGTIS
+1375 
-1380 VTPAKAE
+1380 
-1387 AGETVTIKATPD
+1387 ATTTD
-1399 NGYQLDKVTVKDKN
+1399 KDKDN
-1413 NSNVKLTKVSDN
+1413 NKTIDN
-1425 EYTFTMPKGK
+1425 DKTT
-1435 VSVDATFAQKDAA
+1435 DNNQAKDDNSAA
-1448 DDSQNNAGEKSK
+1448 EKSK

-1470 VTVDNEAVIYDV
+1470 VNVDNEAVIYDT

-1517 NIDGKEIKMTVGKTL
+1517 HIDGKEIKMTVGKTL

-1564 DATKTV
+1564 NATKTV

>member
-1 MKKNYYAKALA
+1 MKKNYYAKVLA

-38 KNADTSLSSEE
+38 KNADTSLASEE
-49 GGKGTEVVNTEKSA
+49 EGKG
-63 QETKNN
+63 
-69 QDEIDSYDANEAEGT
+69 
-84 QKGTNSQETEELNL
+84 
-98 AEENETEVTIDK
+98 TEVTIDK

-131 VAYHTKQENPM
+131 VAYHTEQENPM

-199 IPEGATNVVAKVEG
+199 IPEGATNIVAKVEG
-213 MTYWSYNEDTKALEI
+213 MTYWSYDKDTKALEI

-249 DKKGSQW
+249 DEKGSQW

-329 EDGAFSSLSLPSGS
+329 GDGAFSSLSLPSGN

-364 YNSVIFMYKD
+364 YNSVIFSYTN
-374 AEGYQEMRSN
+374 AEGYQEMENN
-384 DFKAVSFDGKTCEI
+384 DFKAVSFDGETCEI

-412 KMTDTSGKEYT
+412 KMTDTSRKEYT

-458 FNPKIE
+458 FKTTD
-464 ENSSGVANKTLVIN
+464 NSSGVANETLVIN
-478 LPATIKKFNDGV
+478 LPATIKKFNDEA

-496 IGGITSGENA
+496 IGGITSGKNA

-513 AEEFAAQSL
+513 AEEFAAQSMDCL
-522 DVLYD
+522 GD

-534 AFSDNLKSMAYS
+534 AFSGNLKSMAYS

-554 TFLFKAGNYENTEI
+554 TFLFKEGNYENTEI

-579 IDTVEFENGAT
+579 IGIVEFENGAA
-590 NYDEMVDSLLT
+590 NYNEMVDSLLT

-628 VTWSTT
+628 VTWVTT
-634 GTNIATAPT
+634 GTDITTAPT

-700 YERKDYPVTALREG
+700 YEGKGYPVTALREG
-714 IFAGSDTA
+714 VFAGSDTA

-748 FMAAGSGEEGKKFN
+748 FMAAGSGKEGEKFN

-775 GDYAFA
+775 GESAFA

-787 TEFKIGSNGDADNID
+787 TEFKIGSNGDANNID
-802 MTKICSI
+802 MTNICSI
-809 GGVGLGNLGLKSARQ
+809 GGISLGNLGLKSARQ
-824 TVITFSNKLKTVGQN
+824 TVITFSAKLKTVGQN

-860 INENSDK
+860 INENSDR
-867 SLSLEDGALFKKG
+867 SLNLVDGALFKKG
-880 AENVDAIIG
+880 AKNVDAIIS

-934 FIEQE
+934 FIEQT
-939 TWQGYKIKDLNAK
+939 TWQGYSITDLNAK
-952 YKISF
+952 YIISF

-966 ADQEA
+966 QDQEA
-971 TIANSQVVSANLTKN
+971 TITNSQVVSANLTKN
-986 TFKRKDYKF
+986 TFKREDYKF

-1003 GSGTA
+1003 GSGDA
-1008 YADQNEI
+1008 YADQAGI
-1015 PKVPVTLYAQWV
+1015 PEVPVTLYAQWV
-1027 KDIDQAGAYT
+1027 KDIDQAGTYT

-1056 VKKDDTVLNG
+1056 VKKGDTVLNG
-1066 GYTVEYAD
+1066 GYKVEYAD
-1074 NTNVGKATVTV
+1074 NTNVGEATVTV

-1091 TEVKFNIVKDNK
+1091 TEVKFKIVKDDK

-1126 TSANNEIKDAD
+1126 TSAGNVIENANIA
-1137 ITLKYYTD
+1137 LKYYTD
-1145 EACQEEWIP
+1145 EACQNEWTP
-1154 SADETKP
+1154 SAKKTQP

-1172 LKETNNYVAA
+1172 LTGTDNYADA
-1182 EEVVKV
+1182 DEVVKV

-1206 DGKARSISVDAGN
+1206 DGKQHSISVDAGD
-1219 AVVTYSTD
+1219 AAVTYSTD

-1255 EDVLGSAV
+1255 EDVLGSAE
-1263 VKITKAEP
+1263 VKITKAAAKL
-1271 ELSFAQTAM
+1271 ELSAAGGSSRINRGPVTFTYTYDGDGKVTVASSDENVATASVDTDKKVV
-1280 TVRPSV
+1280 TVT
-1286 APFKNELTK
+1286 LK
-1295 AVGTEDVKYSSSNE
+1295 AVGTAK
-1309 AVATVAAD
+1309 
-1317 GTITVVGTGTTRIT
+1317 ITVSAAEGD
-1331 ASVTENKNFV
+1331 NFL
-1341 AGTTEFDLTVKRK
+1341 AKDATYGLTVQKKK
-1354 SSSSSSDT
+1354 SSSSSS
-1362 SAPTY
+1362 
-1367 GVNTGKTE
+1367 
-1375 NGTIS
+1375 
-1380 VTPAKAE
+1380 
-1387 AGETVTIKATPD
+1387 ATTTD
-1399 NGYQLDKVTVKDKN
+1399 KDKDN
-1413 NSNVKLTKVSDN
+1413 NKTIDN
-1425 EYTFTMPKGK
+1425 DKTT
-1435 VSVDATFAQKDAA
+1435 DNNQAKDDNSAA
-1448 DDSQNNAGEKSK
+1448 EKSK

-1470 VTVDNEAVIYDV
+1470 VNVDNEAVIYDT

-1517 NIDGKEIKMTVGKTL
+1517 HIDGKEIKMTVGKTL

-1564 DATKTV
+1564 NATKTV

>member
-1 MKKNYYAKALA
+1 MKKNYYAKVLA

-38 KNADTSLSSEE
+38 KNADTSLASEE
-49 GGKGTEVVNTEKSA
+49 EGKG
-63 QETKNN
+63 
-69 QDEIDSYDANEAEGT
+69 
-84 QKGTNSQETEELNL
+84 
-98 AEENETEVTIDK
+98 TEVTIDK

-131 VAYHTKQENPM
+131 VAYHTEQENPM

-199 IPEGATNVVAKVEG
+199 IPEGATNIVAKVEG
-213 MTYWSYNEDTKALEI
+213 MTYWSYDKDTKALEI

-249 DKKGSQW
+249 DEKGSQW

-284 FRKLIHMKTLTV
+284 FRKLIHMKILTV

-329 EDGAFSSLSLPSGS
+329 GDGAFSSLSLPSGN

-364 YNSVIFMYKD
+364 YNSVIFSYTN
-374 AEGYQEMRSN
+374 AEGYQEMENN
-384 DFKAVSFDGKTCEI
+384 DFKAVSFDGETCEI

-412 KMTDTSGKEYT
+412 KMTDTSRKEYT

-458 FNPKIE
+458 FKTTD
-464 ENSSGVANKTLVIN
+464 NSSGVADETLVIN
-478 LPATIKKFNDGV
+478 LPATIKKFNDEA

-513 AEEFAAQSL
+513 AEEFAAQSMDCL
-522 DVLYD
+522 GD

-534 AFSDNLKSMAYS
+534 AFSGNLKSMAYS

-554 TFLFKAGNYENTEI
+554 TFLFKEGNYENTEI

-579 IDTVEFENGAT
+579 IGIVEFENGAA
-590 NYDEMVDSLLT
+590 NYNEMVDSLLT

-628 VTWSTT
+628 VTWVTT
-634 GTNIATAPT
+634 GTDITTAPT

-671 DIINNKCEL
+671 DIINKKCEL

-700 YERKDYPVTALREG
+700 YEGKDYPVTALREG
-714 IFAGSDTA
+714 VFAGSDTA
-722 NKNALKEKITEI
+722 NKNALKKKITEI

-748 FMAAGSGEEGKKFN
+748 FMAAGSGKEGEKFN

-775 GDYAFA
+775 GESAFA

-787 TEFKIGSNGDADNID
+787 TEFKIGSNGDANNID
-802 MTKICSI
+802 MTNICSI
-809 GGVGLGNLGLKSARQ
+809 GGISLGNLGLKSARQ
-824 TVITFSNKLKTVGQN
+824 TVITFSAKLKTVGQN

-860 INENSDK
+860 INENSDR
-867 SLSLEDGALFKKG
+867 SLNLVDGALFKKG
-880 AENVDAIIG
+880 AKNVDAIIS

-934 FIEQE
+934 FIEQT
-939 TWQGYKIKDLNAK
+939 TWQGYSITDLNAK
-952 YKISF
+952 YIISF

-966 ADQEA
+966 QDQEA
-971 TIANSQVVSANLTKN
+971 TITNSQVVSANLTKN
-986 TFKRKDYKF
+986 TFKREGYKF

-1003 GSGTA
+1003 GSGDA
-1008 YADQNEI
+1008 YADQAGI
-1015 PKVPVTLYAQWV
+1015 PEVPVTLYAQWV
-1027 KDIDQAGAYT
+1027 KDIDQAGTYT

-1056 VKKDDTVLNG
+1056 VKKGDTVLDG
-1066 GYTVEYAD
+1066 GYTVKYD
-1074 NTNVGKATVTV
+1074 NNANVGEATVTV
-1085 TVGGDS
+1085 TVGDDS

-1145 EACQEEWIP
+1145 EACQKEWIP

-1172 LKETNNYVAA
+1172 LKETNNYVAT

-1227 GENYTAENPSFTDA
+1227 SENYIAENPSFTDA

-1255 EDVLGSAV
+1255 EDVLGSAE

-1280 TVRPSV
+1280 TVRPSA

-1295 AVGTEDVKYSSSNE
+1295 TEGTGDVKYSSSNE
-1309 AVATVAAD
+1309 AVATVAED

-1341 AGTTEFDLTVKRK
+1341 AGTTEFDLTVKKK

-1375 NGTIS
+1375 NGKIS

-1387 AGETVTIKATPD
+1387 AGEKVTIKATPD
-1399 NGYQLDKVTVKDKN
+1399 SGYQLDKVTVKDKD
-1413 NSNVKLTKVSDN
+1413 NSNVKLTKVNDN

-1435 VSVDATFAQKDAA
+1435 VSVDATFVQKDAA
-1448 DDSQNNAGEKSK
+1448 DANQNSAAEKSK

-1470 VTVDNEAVIYDV
+1470 VNVDNEAVIYDA

-1497 VTETLGGKVDWNGVT
+1497 VTETLGGKVDWNGAT

-1517 NIDGKEIKMTVGKTL
+1517 HIDGKEIKMTVGKTL

>member
-1 MKKNYYAKALA
+1 MKKNYYAKVLA

-38 KNADTSLSSEE
+38 KNADTSLASEE
-49 GGKGTEVVNTEKSA
+49 EGKG
-63 QETKNN
+63 
-69 QDEIDSYDANEAEGT
+69 
-84 QKGTNSQETEELNL
+84 
-98 AEENETEVTIDK
+98 TEVTIDK

-131 VAYHTKQENPM
+131 VAYHTEQENPM

-199 IPEGATNVVAKVEG
+199 IPEGATNIVAKVEG
-213 MTYWSYNEDTKALEI
+213 MTYWSYDKDTKALEI

-249 DKKGSQW
+249 DEKGSQW

-329 EDGAFSSLSLPSGS
+329 GDGAFSSLSLPSGN

-364 YNSVIFMYKD
+364 YNSVIFSYTN
-374 AEGYQEMRSN
+374 AEGYQEMENN
-384 DFKAVSFDGKTCEI
+384 DFKAVSFDGETCEI

-412 KMTDTSGKEYT
+412 KMTDTSRKEYT

-458 FNPKIE
+458 FKTTD
-464 ENSSGVANKTLVIN
+464 NSSGVADETLVIN
-478 LPATIKKFNDGV
+478 LPATIKKFNDEA

-496 IGGITSGENA
+496 IGGITSGKNA

-513 AEEFAAQSL
+513 AEEFAAQSMDCL
-522 DVLYD
+522 GD

-534 AFSDNLKSMAYS
+534 AFSGNLKSMAYS

-568 GVKVENRAPSS
+568 GVNVENRAPSS
-579 IDTVEFENGAT
+579 IGTVEFENGAT
-590 NYDEMVDSLLT
+590 NYNEMVDSMLT

-618 TYTVNYTDKT
+618 TYTINYTDKT

-634 GTNIATAPT
+634 GTDITTAPT

-700 YERKDYPVTALREG
+700 YEGKDYPVTALREG
-714 IFAGSDTA
+714 VFAGSDTA

-748 FMAAGSGEEGKKFN
+748 FMAAGSGKEGEKFN

-775 GDYAFA
+775 GESAFA

-787 TEFKIGSNGDADNID
+787 TEFKIGSNGDANNID
-802 MTKICSI
+802 MTNICSI
-809 GGVGLGNLGLKSARQ
+809 GGISLGNLGLKSARQ
-824 TVITFSNKLKTVGQN
+824 TVITFSAKLKTVGQN

-860 INENSDK
+860 INENSDR
-867 SLSLEDGALFKKG
+867 SLNLVDGALFKKG
-880 AENVDAIIG
+880 AKNVDAIIS

-934 FIEQE
+934 FIEQT
-939 TWQGYKIKDLNAK
+939 TWQGYSITDLNAK
-952 YKISF
+952 YIISF

-966 ADQEA
+966 QDQEA
-971 TIANSQVVSANLTKN
+971 TITNSQVVSANLTKN
-986 TFKRKDYKF
+986 TFKREGYKF

-1003 GSGTA
+1003 GSGDA
-1008 YADQNEI
+1008 YADQAGI
-1015 PKVPVTLYAQWV
+1015 PEVPVTLYAQWV
-1027 KDIDQAGAYT
+1027 KDIDQAGTYT

-1056 VKKDDTVLNG
+1056 VKKGDTVLKD
-1066 GYTVEYAD
+1066 GYTVKYAN
-1074 NTNVGKATVTV
+1074 NTNVGEATVTV

-1091 TEVKFNIVKDNK
+1091 TEVKFKIVKDDK
-1103 TKIEMAPVSVTYGTD
+1103 TKIEMASVSVTYGTD
-1118 YTLNPVAK
+1118 YTLKPVAK
-1126 TSANNEIKDAD
+1126 TSAGNVIENANIA
-1137 ITLKYYTD
+1137 LKYYTD
-1145 EACQEEWIP
+1145 EACQNEWTP
-1154 SADETKP
+1154 SAEETQP

-1172 LKETNNYVAA
+1172 LTGTDNYADA
-1182 EEVVKV
+1182 DEVVKV

-1206 DGKARSISVDAGN
+1206 DGKQHSISVDAGD
-1219 AVVTYSTD
+1219 AAVTYSTD

-1255 EDVLGSAV
+1255 EDVLGSAE
-1263 VKITKAEP
+1263 VKITKAAAKL
-1271 ELSFAQTAM
+1271 ELSAAGGSSRINRGPVTFTYTYDGDGKVTVASSDENVATASVDTDKKVV
-1280 TVRPSV
+1280 TVT
-1286 APFKNELTK
+1286 LK
-1295 AVGTEDVKYSSSNE
+1295 AVGTAK
-1309 AVATVAAD
+1309 
-1317 GTITVVGTGTTRIT
+1317 ITVSAAEGD
-1331 ASVTENKNFV
+1331 NFL
-1341 AGTTEFDLTVKRK
+1341 AKDATYGLTVQKKK
-1354 SSSSSSDT
+1354 SSSSSS
-1362 SAPTY
+1362 
-1367 GVNTGKTE
+1367 
-1375 NGTIS
+1375 
-1380 VTPAKAE
+1380 
-1387 AGETVTIKATPD
+1387 ATTTD
-1399 NGYQLDKVTVKDKN
+1399 KDKDN
-1413 NSNVKLTKVSDN
+1413 NKTIDN
-1425 EYTFTMPKGK
+1425 DKTT
-1435 VSVDATFAQKDAA
+1435 DNNQAKDDNSAA
-1448 DDSQNNAGEKSK
+1448 EKSK

-1470 VTVDNEAVIYDV
+1470 VNVDNEAVIYDT

-1517 NIDGKEIKMTVGKTL
+1517 HIDGKEIKMTVGKTL

>member
-1 MKKNYYAKALA
+1 MKKNYYAKVLA

-38 KNADTSLSSEE
+38 KNADTSLASEE
-49 GGKGTEVVNTEKSA
+49 EGKG
-63 QETKNN
+63 
-69 QDEIDSYDANEAEGT
+69 
-84 QKGTNSQETEELNL
+84 
-98 AEENETEVTIDK
+98 TEVTIDK

-131 VAYHTKQENPM
+131 VAYHTEQENPM

-199 IPEGATNVVAKVEG
+199 IPEGATNIVAKVEG
-213 MTYWSYNEDTKALEI
+213 MTYWSYDKDTKALEI

-249 DKKGSQW
+249 DEKGSQW

-329 EDGAFSSLSLPSGS
+329 GDGAFSSLSLPSGS

-364 YNSVIFMYKD
+364 YNSVIFVYTN
-374 AEGYQEMRSN
+374 AEGYQEMEN
-384 DFKAVSFDGKTCEI
+384 NGFKAVSFDGKTCEI

-412 KMTDTSGKEYT
+412 KMTDTSRKEYT

-458 FNPKIE
+458 FKTTD
-464 ENSSGVANKTLVIN
+464 NSSGVANETLVIN
-478 LPATIKKFNDGV
+478 LPATIKKFNDEA

-496 IGGITSGENA
+496 IGGITSGKNA

-513 AEEFAAQSL
+513 AEEFAAQSMDCL
-522 DVLYD
+522 GD

-534 AFSDNLKSMAYS
+534 AFSGNLKSMAYS

-554 TFLFKAGNYENTEI
+554 TFLFKEGNYENTEI

-579 IDTVEFENGAT
+579 IGIVEFENGAA
-590 NYDEMVDSLLT
+590 NYNEMVDSLLT

-628 VTWSTT
+628 VTWVTT
-634 GTNIATAPT
+634 GTDITTAPT

-700 YERKDYPVTALREG
+700 YEGKGYPVTALREG
-714 IFAGSDTA
+714 VFAGSDTA

-748 FMAAGSGEEGKKFN
+748 FMAAGSGKEGEKFN

-775 GDYAFA
+775 GESAFA

-787 TEFKIGSNGDADNID
+787 TEFKIGSNGDANNID
-802 MTKICSI
+802 MTNICSI
-809 GGVGLGNLGLKSARQ
+809 GGISLGNLGLKSARQ
-824 TVITFSNKLKTVGQN
+824 TVITFSAKLKTVGQN

-860 INENSDK
+860 INENSDR
-867 SLSLEDGALFKKG
+867 SLNLVDGALFKKG
-880 AENVDAIIG
+880 AKNVDAIIS

-934 FIEQE
+934 FIEQT
-939 TWQGYKIKDLNAK
+939 TWQGYSITDLNAK
-952 YKISF
+952 YIISF

-971 TIANSQVVSANLTKN
+971 TITNSQVVSANLTKN
-986 TFKRKDYKF
+986 TFKREGYKF

-1003 GSGTA
+1003 GSGDA
-1008 YADQNEI
+1008 YADQAGI
-1015 PKVPVTLYAQWV
+1015 PEVPVTLYAQWV
-1027 KDIDQAGAYT
+1027 KDIDQAGTYT
-1037 VNAILDQTYTGQ
+1037 VNAILDQTYIGQ

-1056 VKKDDTVLNG
+1056 VKKGDTVLKD
-1066 GYTVEYAD
+1066 GYTVKYAN
-1074 NTNVGKATVTV
+1074 NTNVGEATVTV

-1091 TEVKFNIVKDNK
+1091 TEVKFKIVKDDK

-1118 YTLNPVAK
+1118 YTLKPVAK
-1126 TSANNEIKDAD
+1126 TSAGNVIENANIA
-1137 ITLKYYTD
+1137 LKYYTD
-1145 EACQEEWIP
+1145 EACQNEWTP
-1154 SADETKP
+1154 SAKKTQP

-1172 LKETNNYVAA
+1172 LTGTDNYADA
-1182 EEVVKV
+1182 DEVVKV

-1206 DGKARSISVDAGN
+1206 DGKQHSISVDAGD
-1219 AVVTYSTD
+1219 AAVTYSTD

-1255 EDVLGSAV
+1255 EDVLGSAE
-1263 VKITKAEP
+1263 VKITKAAAKL
-1271 ELSFAQTAM
+1271 ELSAAGGSSRINRGPVTFTYTYDGDGKVTVASSDENVATASVDTDKKVV
-1280 TVRPSV
+1280 TVT
-1286 APFKNELTK
+1286 LK
-1295 AVGTEDVKYSSSNE
+1295 AVGTAK
-1309 AVATVAAD
+1309 
-1317 GTITVVGTGTTRIT
+1317 ITVSAAEGD
-1331 ASVTENKNFV
+1331 NFL
-1341 AGTTEFDLTVKRK
+1341 AKDATYGLTVQKKK
-1354 SSSSSSDT
+1354 SSSSSS
-1362 SAPTY
+1362 
-1367 GVNTGKTE
+1367 
-1375 NGTIS
+1375 
-1380 VTPAKAE
+1380 
-1387 AGETVTIKATPD
+1387 ATTTD
-1399 NGYQLDKVTVKDKN
+1399 KDKDN
-1413 NSNVKLTKVSDN
+1413 NKTIDN
-1425 EYTFTMPKGK
+1425 DKTT
-1435 VSVDATFAQKDAA
+1435 DNNQAKDDNSAA
-1448 DDSQNNAGEKSK
+1448 EKSK

-1470 VTVDNEAVIYDV
+1470 VNVDNEAVIYDT

-1517 NIDGKEIKMTVGKTL
+1517 HIDGKEIKMTVGKTL

-1553 ADELGATVAWD
+1553 ADELGATIAWD

>member
-1 MKKNYYAKALA
+1 MKKNYYAKVLA

-38 KNADTSLSSEE
+38 KNADTSLASEE
-49 GGKGTEVVNTEKSA
+49 EGKG
-63 QETKNN
+63 
-69 QDEIDSYDANEAEGT
+69 
-84 QKGTNSQETEELNL
+84 
-98 AEENETEVTIDK
+98 TEVTIDK

-131 VAYHTKQENPM
+131 VAYHTEQENPM

-199 IPEGATNVVAKVEG
+199 IPEGATNIVAKVEG
-213 MTYWSYNEDTKALEI
+213 MTYWSYDKDTKALEI

-249 DKKGSQW
+249 DEKGSQW

-329 EDGAFSSLSLPSGS
+329 GDGAFSSLSLPSGN

-364 YNSVIFMYKD
+364 YNSVIFSYTN
-374 AEGYQEMRSN
+374 AEGYQEMENN
-384 DFKAVSFDGKTCEI
+384 DFKAVSFDGETCEI

-412 KMTDTSGKEYT
+412 KMTDTSGKEYI

-458 FNPKIE
+458 FKTTDN
-464 ENSSGVANKTLVIN
+464 NSGVANETLVIN
-478 LPATIKKFNDGV
+478 LPATIKKFNDEA

-496 IGGITSGENA
+496 IGGITSGKNA

-513 AEEFAAQSL
+513 AEEFVAQSMDCL
-522 DVLYD
+522 GD
-527 TFKAKTL
+527 TFKVKTL
-534 AFSDNLKSMAYS
+534 AFSGNLKSMAYS

-568 GVKVENRAPSS
+568 GVNVENRAPSS
-579 IDTVEFENGAT
+579 IGTVEFENGAT
-590 NYDEMVDSLLT
+590 NYNEMVDSMLT

-634 GTNIATAPT
+634 GTDITTAPT

-671 DIINNKCEL
+671 DIINKKCEL

-700 YERKDYPVTALREG
+700 YEGKDYPVTALREG
-714 IFAGSDTA
+714 VFAGSDTA
-722 NKNALKEKITEI
+722 NKNALKKKITEI

-748 FMAAGSGEEGKKFN
+748 FMAAGSGKEGEKFN

-775 GDYAFA
+775 GESAFA

-787 TEFKIGSNGDADNID
+787 TEFKIGSNGDANNID
-802 MTKICSI
+802 MTNICSI
-809 GGVGLGNLGLKSARQ
+809 GGISLGNLGLKSARQ
-824 TVITFSNKLKTVGQN
+824 TVITFSAKLKTVGQN

-860 INENSDK
+860 INENSDR
-867 SLSLEDGALFKKG
+867 SLNLVDGALFKKG
-880 AENVDAIIG
+880 AKNVDAIIS

-934 FIEQE
+934 FIEQT
-939 TWQGYKIKDLNAK
+939 TWQGYSITDLNAK
-952 YKISF
+952 YIISF

-966 ADQEA
+966 QDQEA
-971 TIANSQVVSANLTKN
+971 TITNSQVVSANLTKN
-986 TFKRKDYKF
+986 TFKREGYKF

-1003 GSGTA
+1003 GSGDA
-1008 YADQNEI
+1008 YADQAGI
-1015 PKVPVTLYAQWV
+1015 PEVPVTLYAQWV
-1027 KDIDQAGAYT
+1027 KDIDQAGTYT

-1056 VKKDDTVLNG
+1056 VKKGDTVLKD
-1066 GYTVEYAD
+1066 GYTVKYAN
-1074 NTNVGKATVTV
+1074 NTNVGEATVTV

-1091 TEVKFNIVKDNK
+1091 TEVKFKIVKDDK

-1126 TSANNEIKDAD
+1126 TSAGNVIENANIA
-1137 ITLKYYTD
+1137 LKYYTD
-1145 EACQEEWIP
+1145 EACQNEWTP
-1154 SADETKP
+1154 SAKKTQP

-1172 LKETNNYVAA
+1172 LTGTDNYADA
-1182 EEVVKV
+1182 DEVVKV

-1206 DGKARSISVDAGN
+1206 DGKQHSISVDAGD
-1219 AVVTYSTD
+1219 AAVTYSTD

-1255 EDVLGSAV
+1255 EDVLGSAE
-1263 VKITKAEP
+1263 VKITKAAAKL
-1271 ELSFAQTAM
+1271 ELSAAGGSSRINRGPVTFTYTYDGDGKVTVASSDENVATASVDTDKKVV
-1280 TVRPSV
+1280 TVT
-1286 APFKNELTK
+1286 LK
-1295 AVGTEDVKYSSSNE
+1295 AVGTAK
-1309 AVATVAAD
+1309 
-1317 GTITVVGTGTTRIT
+1317 ITVSAAEGD
-1331 ASVTENKNFV
+1331 NFL
-1341 AGTTEFDLTVKRK
+1341 AKDATYGLTVQKKK
-1354 SSSSSSDT
+1354 SSSSSS
-1362 SAPTY
+1362 
-1367 GVNTGKTE
+1367 
-1375 NGTIS
+1375 
-1380 VTPAKAE
+1380 
-1387 AGETVTIKATPD
+1387 ATTTD
-1399 NGYQLDKVTVKDKN
+1399 KDKDN
-1413 NSNVKLTKVSDN
+1413 NKTIDN
-1425 EYTFTMPKGK
+1425 DKTT
-1435 VSVDATFAQKDAA
+1435 DNNQAKDDNSAA
-1448 DDSQNNAGEKSK
+1448 EKSK

-1470 VTVDNEAVIYDV
+1470 VNVDNEAVIYDT
-1482 APVIRNDRTLVPIRI
+1482 APVIRNDRTLIPIRI

-1517 NIDGKEIKMTVGKTL
+1517 HIDGKEIKMTVGKTL

>member
-1 MKKNYYAKALA
+1 MKKNYYAKVLA

-38 KNADTSLSSEE
+38 KNADTSLASEE
-49 GGKGTEVVNTEKSA
+49 EGKG
-63 QETKNN
+63 
-69 QDEIDSYDANEAEGT
+69 
-84 QKGTNSQETEELNL
+84 
-98 AEENETEVTIDK
+98 TEVTIDK

-131 VAYHTKQENPM
+131 VAYHTEQENPM

-199 IPEGATNVVAKVEG
+199 IPEGATNIVAKVEG
-213 MTYWSYNEDTKALEI
+213 MTYWSYDKDTKALEI

-249 DKKGSQW
+249 DEKGSQW

-329 EDGAFSSLSLPSGS
+329 GDGAFSSLSLPSGN

-364 YNSVIFMYKD
+364 YNSVIFSYTN
-374 AEGYQEMRSN
+374 AEGYQEMENN
-384 DFKAVSFDGKTCEI
+384 DFKAVSFDGETCEI

-412 KMTDTSGKEYT
+412 KMTDTSGKEYI

-458 FNPKIE
+458 FKTTDN
-464 ENSSGVANKTLVIN
+464 NSGVANETLVIN
-478 LPATIKKFNDGV
+478 LPATIKKFNDEA

-496 IGGITSGENA
+496 IGGITSGKNA

-513 AEEFAAQSL
+513 AEEFVAQSMDCL
-522 DVLYD
+522 GD

-534 AFSDNLKSMAYS
+534 AFSGNLKSMAYS

-568 GVKVENRAPSS
+568 GVNVENRAPSS
-579 IDTVEFENGAT
+579 IGTVEFENGAT
-590 NYDEMVDSLLT
+590 NYNEMVDSMLT

-634 GTNIATAPT
+634 GTDITTAPT

-671 DIINNKCEL
+671 DIINKKCEL

-700 YERKDYPVTALREG
+700 YEGKDYPVTALREG
-714 IFAGSDTA
+714 VFAGSDTA
-722 NKNALKEKITEI
+722 NKNALKKKITEI

-748 FMAAGSGEEGKKFN
+748 FMAAGSGKEGEKFN

-775 GDYAFA
+775 GESAFA

-787 TEFKIGSNGDADNID
+787 TEFKIGSNGDANNID
-802 MTKICSI
+802 MTNICSI
-809 GGVGLGNLGLKSARQ
+809 GGISLGNLGLKSARQ
-824 TVITFSNKLKTVGQN
+824 TVITFSAKLKTVGQN

-860 INENSDK
+860 INENSDR
-867 SLSLEDGALFKKG
+867 SLNLVDGALFKKG
-880 AENVDAIIG
+880 AKNVDAIIS

-934 FIEQE
+934 FIEQT
-939 TWQGYKIKDLNAK
+939 TWQGYSITDLNAK
-952 YKISF
+952 YIISF

-966 ADQEA
+966 QDQEA
-971 TIANSQVVSANLTKN
+971 TITNSQVVSANLTKN
-986 TFKRKDYKF
+986 TFKREGYKF

-1003 GSGTA
+1003 GSGDA
-1008 YADQNEI
+1008 YADQAGI
-1015 PKVPVTLYAQWV
+1015 PEVPVTLYAQWV
-1027 KDIDQAGAYT
+1027 KDIDQAGTYT

-1056 VKKDDTVLNG
+1056 VKKGDTVLKD
-1066 GYTVEYAD
+1066 GYTVKYAN
-1074 NTNVGKATVTV
+1074 NTNVGEATVTV

-1091 TEVKFNIVKDNK
+1091 TEVKFKIVKDDK

-1126 TSANNEIKDAD
+1126 TSAGNVIENANIA
-1137 ITLKYYTD
+1137 LKYYTD
-1145 EACQEEWIP
+1145 EACQNEWTP
-1154 SADETKP
+1154 SAKKTQP

-1172 LKETNNYVAA
+1172 LTGTDNYADA
-1182 EEVVKV
+1182 DEVVKV

-1206 DGKARSISVDAGN
+1206 DGKQHSISVDAGD
-1219 AVVTYSTD
+1219 AAVTYSTD

-1255 EDVLGSAV
+1255 EDVLGSAE
-1263 VKITKAEP
+1263 VKITKAAAKL
-1271 ELSFAQTAM
+1271 ELSAAGGSSRINRGPVTFTYTYDGDGKVTVASSDENVATASVDTDKKVV
-1280 TVRPSV
+1280 TVT
-1286 APFKNELTK
+1286 LK
-1295 AVGTEDVKYSSSNE
+1295 AVGTAK
-1309 AVATVAAD
+1309 
-1317 GTITVVGTGTTRIT
+1317 ITVSAAEGD
-1331 ASVTENKNFV
+1331 NFL
-1341 AGTTEFDLTVKRK
+1341 AKDATYGLTVQKKK
-1354 SSSSSSDT
+1354 SSSSSS
-1362 SAPTY
+1362 
-1367 GVNTGKTE
+1367 
-1375 NGTIS
+1375 
-1380 VTPAKAE
+1380 
-1387 AGETVTIKATPD
+1387 ATTTD
-1399 NGYQLDKVTVKDKN
+1399 KDKDN
-1413 NSNVKLTKVSDN
+1413 NKTIDN
-1425 EYTFTMPKGK
+1425 DKTT
-1435 VSVDATFAQKDAA
+1435 DNNQAKDDNSAA
-1448 DDSQNNAGEKSK
+1448 EKSK

-1470 VTVDNEAVIYDV
+1470 VNVDNEAVIYDT

-1517 NIDGKEIKMTVGKTL
+1517 HIDGKEIKMTVGKTL

>member
-1 MKKNYYAKALA
+1 MKKNYYAKVLA

-38 KNADTSLSSEE
+38 KNADTSLASEE
-49 GGKGTEVVNTEKSA
+49 EGKG
-63 QETKNN
+63 
-69 QDEIDSYDANEAEGT
+69 
-84 QKGTNSQETEELNL
+84 
-98 AEENETEVTIDK
+98 TEVTIDK

-131 VAYHTKQENPM
+131 VAYHTEQENPM

-199 IPEGATNVVAKVEG
+199 IPEGATNIVAKVEG
-213 MTYWSYNEDTKALEI
+213 MTYWSYDKDTKALEI

-249 DKKGSQW
+249 DEKGSQW

-329 EDGAFSSLSLPSGS
+329 GDGAFSSLSLPSGN

-364 YNSVIFMYKD
+364 YNSVIFSYTN
-374 AEGYQEMRSN
+374 AEGYQEMENN
-384 DFKAVSFDGKTCEI
+384 DFKAVSFDGETCEI

-412 KMTDTSGKEYT
+412 KMTDTSRKEYT

-458 FNPKIE
+458 FKTTD
-464 ENSSGVANKTLVIN
+464 NSSGVADETLVIN
-478 LPATIKKFNDGV
+478 LPATIKKFNDEA

-513 AEEFAAQSL
+513 AEEFAAQSMDCL
-522 DVLYD
+522 GD

-534 AFSDNLKSMAYS
+534 AFSGNLKSMAYS

-554 TFLFKAGNYENTEI
+554 TFLFKEGNYENTEI

-579 IDTVEFENGAT
+579 IGIVEFENGAA
-590 NYDEMVDSLLT
+590 NYNEMVDSLLT

-628 VTWSTT
+628 VTWVTT
-634 GTNIATAPT
+634 GTDITTAPT

-700 YERKDYPVTALREG
+700 YEGKDYPVTALREG
-714 IFAGSDTA
+714 VFAGSDTA

-748 FMAAGSGEEGKKFN
+748 FMAAGSGKEGEKFN

-775 GDYAFA
+775 GESAFA

-787 TEFKIGSNGDADNID
+787 TEFKIGSNGDANNID
-802 MTKICSI
+802 MTNICSI
-809 GGVGLGNLGLKSARQ
+809 GGISLGNLGLKSARQ
-824 TVITFSNKLKTVGQN
+824 TVITFSAKLKTVGQN

-860 INENSDK
+860 INENSDR
-867 SLSLEDGALFKKG
+867 SLNLVDGALFKKG
-880 AENVDAIIG
+880 AKNVDAIIS

-934 FIEQE
+934 FIEQT
-939 TWQGYKIKDLNAK
+939 TWQGYSITDLNAK
-952 YKISF
+952 YIISF

-966 ADQEA
+966 QDQEA
-971 TIANSQVVSANLTKN
+971 TITNSQVVSANLTKN
-986 TFKRKDYKF
+986 TFKREGYKF

-1003 GSGTA
+1003 GSGDA
-1008 YADQNEI
+1008 YADQAGI
-1015 PKVPVTLYAQWV
+1015 PEVPVTLYAQWV
-1027 KDIDQAGAYT
+1027 KDIDQAGTYT

-1056 VKKDDTVLNG
+1056 VKKGDTVLKD
-1066 GYTVEYAD
+1066 GYTVKYAN
-1074 NTNVGKATVTV
+1074 NTNVGEATVTV

-1091 TEVKFNIVKDNK
+1091 TEVKFKIVKDDK

-1126 TSANNEIKDAD
+1126 TSAGNVIENANIA
-1137 ITLKYYTD
+1137 LKYYTD
-1145 EACQEEWIP
+1145 EACQNEWTP
-1154 SADETKP
+1154 SAKKTQP

-1172 LKETNNYVAA
+1172 LTGTDNYADA
-1182 EEVVKV
+1182 DEVVKV

-1206 DGKARSISVDAGN
+1206 DGKQHSISVDAGD
-1219 AVVTYSTD
+1219 AAVTYSTD

-1255 EDVLGSAV
+1255 EDVLGSAE
-1263 VKITKAEP
+1263 VKITKAAAKL
-1271 ELSFAQTAM
+1271 ELSAAGGSSRINRDPVTFTYTYDGDGKVTVASSDENVATASVDTDKKVV
-1280 TVRPSV
+1280 TVT
-1286 APFKNELTK
+1286 LK
-1295 AVGTEDVKYSSSNE
+1295 AVGTAK
-1309 AVATVAAD
+1309 
-1317 GTITVVGTGTTRIT
+1317 ITVSAAEGD
-1331 ASVTENKNFV
+1331 NFL
-1341 AGTTEFDLTVKRK
+1341 AKDATYGLTVQKKK
-1354 SSSSSSDT
+1354 SSSSSS
-1362 SAPTY
+1362 
-1367 GVNTGKTE
+1367 
-1375 NGTIS
+1375 
-1380 VTPAKAE
+1380 
-1387 AGETVTIKATPD
+1387 ATTTD
-1399 NGYQLDKVTVKDKN
+1399 KDKDN
-1413 NSNVKLTKVSDN
+1413 NKTIDN
-1425 EYTFTMPKGK
+1425 DKTT
-1435 VSVDATFAQKDAA
+1435 DNNQAKDDNSAA
-1448 DDSQNNAGEKSK
+1448 EKSK

-1470 VTVDNEAVIYDV
+1470 VNVDNEAVIYDA

-1517 NIDGKEIKMTVGKTL
+1517 HIDGKEIKMTVGKTL

-1564 DATKTV
+1564 NATKTV

>member
-1 MKKNYYAKALA
+1 MKKNYYAKVLA

-38 KNADTSLSSEE
+38 KNADTSLASEE
-49 GGKGTEVVNTEKSA
+49 EGKG
-63 QETKNN
+63 
-69 QDEIDSYDANEAEGT
+69 
-84 QKGTNSQETEELNL
+84 
-98 AEENETEVTIDK
+98 TEVTIDK

-131 VAYHTKQENPM
+131 VAYHTEQENPM

-199 IPEGATNVVAKVEG
+199 IPEGATNIVAKVEG
-213 MTYWSYNEDTKALEI
+213 MTYWSYDKDTKALEI

-249 DKKGSQW
+249 DEKGSQW

-329 EDGAFSSLSLPSGS
+329 GDGAFSSLSLPSGN

-364 YNSVIFMYKD
+364 YNSVIFSYTN
-374 AEGYQEMRSN
+374 AEGYQEMENN
-384 DFKAVSFDGKTCEI
+384 DFKAVSFDGETCEI

-412 KMTDTSGKEYT
+412 KMTDTSRKEYT

-458 FNPKIE
+458 FKTTD
-464 ENSSGVANKTLVIN
+464 NSSGVANETLVIN
-478 LPATIKKFNDGV
+478 LPATIKKFNDEA

-496 IGGITSGENA
+496 IGGITSGKNA

-513 AEEFAAQSL
+513 AEEFAAQSMDCL
-522 DVLYD
+522 GD

-534 AFSDNLKSMAYS
+534 AFSGNLKSMAYS

-554 TFLFKAGNYENTEI
+554 TFLFKEGNYENTEI

-579 IDTVEFENGAT
+579 IGIVEFENGAA
-590 NYDEMVDSLLT
+590 NYNEMVDSLLT

-628 VTWSTT
+628 VTWVTT
-634 GTNIATAPT
+634 GTDITTAPT

-700 YERKDYPVTALREG
+700 YEGKGYPVTALREG
-714 IFAGSDTA
+714 VFAGSDTA

-748 FMAAGSGEEGKKFN
+748 FMAAGSGKEGEKFN

-775 GDYAFA
+775 GESAFA

-787 TEFKIGSNGDADNID
+787 TEFKIGSNGDANNID
-802 MTKICSI
+802 MTNICSI
-809 GGVGLGNLGLKSARQ
+809 GGISLGNLGLKSARQ
-824 TVITFSNKLKTVGQN
+824 TVITFSAKLKTVGQN

-860 INENSDK
+860 INENSDR
-867 SLSLEDGALFKKG
+867 SLNLVDGALFKKG
-880 AENVDAIIG
+880 AKNVDAIIS

-934 FIEQE
+934 FIEQT
-939 TWQGYKIKDLNAK
+939 TWQGYSITDLNAK
-952 YKISF
+952 YIISF

-966 ADQEA
+966 QDQEA
-971 TIANSQVVSANLTKN
+971 TITNSQVVSANLTKN
-986 TFKRKDYKF
+986 TFKREGYKF

-1003 GSGTA
+1003 GSGDA
-1008 YADQNEI
+1008 YADQAGI
-1015 PKVPVTLYAQWV
+1015 PEVPVTLYAQWV
-1027 KDIDQAGAYT
+1027 KDIDQAGTYT

-1056 VKKDDTVLNG
+1056 VKKGDTVLKD
-1066 GYTVEYAD
+1066 GYTVKYAN
-1074 NTNVGKATVTV
+1074 NTNVGEATVTV

-1091 TEVKFNIVKDNK
+1091 TEVKFKIVKDDK

-1118 YTLNPVAK
+1118 YTLKPVAK
-1126 TSANNEIKDAD
+1126 TSAGNVIENANIA
-1137 ITLKYYTD
+1137 LKYYTD
-1145 EACQEEWIP
+1145 EACQNEWTP
-1154 SADETKP
+1154 SAEETQP

-1172 LKETNNYVAA
+1172 LTGTDNYADA
-1182 EEVVKV
+1182 DEVVKV

-1206 DGKARSISVDAGN
+1206 DGKQHSISVDAGD
-1219 AVVTYSTD
+1219 AAVTYSTD

-1255 EDVLGSAV
+1255 EDVLGSAE
-1263 VKITKAEP
+1263 VKITKAAAKL
-1271 ELSFAQTAM
+1271 ELSAAGGSSRINRGPVTFTYTYDGDGKVTVASSDENVATASVDTDKKVV
-1280 TVRPSV
+1280 TVT
-1286 APFKNELTK
+1286 LK
-1295 AVGTEDVKYSSSNE
+1295 AVGTAK
-1309 AVATVAAD
+1309 
-1317 GTITVVGTGTTRIT
+1317 ITVSAAEGD
-1331 ASVTENKNFV
+1331 NFL
-1341 AGTTEFDLTVKRK
+1341 AKDATYGLTVQKKK
-1354 SSSSSSDT
+1354 SSSSSS
-1362 SAPTY
+1362 
-1367 GVNTGKTE
+1367 
-1375 NGTIS
+1375 
-1380 VTPAKAE
+1380 
-1387 AGETVTIKATPD
+1387 ATTTD
-1399 NGYQLDKVTVKDKN
+1399 KDKDN
-1413 NSNVKLTKVSDN
+1413 NKTIDN
-1425 EYTFTMPKGK
+1425 DKTT
-1435 VSVDATFAQKDAA
+1435 DNNQAKDDNSAA
-1448 DDSQNNAGEKSK
+1448 EKSK

-1470 VTVDNEAVIYDV
+1470 VNVDNEAVIYDT
-1482 APVIRNDRTLVPIRI
+1482 APVIRNDRTQVPIRI

-1517 NIDGKEIKMTVGKTL
+1517 HIDGKEIKMTVGKTL

>member
-1 MKKNYYAKALA
+1 MKKNYYAKVLA

-38 KNADTSLSSEE
+38 KNADTSLASEE
-49 GGKGTEVVNTEKSA
+49 EGKG
-63 QETKNN
+63 
-69 QDEIDSYDANEAEGT
+69 
-84 QKGTNSQETEELNL
+84 
-98 AEENETEVTIDK
+98 TEVTIDK

-131 VAYHTKQENPM
+131 VAYHTEQENPM

-199 IPEGATNVVAKVEG
+199 IPEGATNIVAKVEG
-213 MTYWSYNEDTKALEI
+213 MTYWSYDKDTKALEI

-249 DKKGSQW
+249 DEKGSQW

-329 EDGAFSSLSLPSGS
+329 GDGAFSSLSLPSGN

-364 YNSVIFMYKD
+364 YNSVIFSYTN
-374 AEGYQEMRSN
+374 AEGYQEMENN
-384 DFKAVSFDGKTCEI
+384 DFKAVSFDGETCEI

-412 KMTDTSGKEYT
+412 KMTDTSRKEYT

-458 FNPKIE
+458 FKTTD
-464 ENSSGVANKTLVIN
+464 NSSGVADETLVIN
-478 LPATIKKFNDGV
+478 LPATIKKFNDEA

-513 AEEFAAQSL
+513 AEEFAAQSMDCL
-522 DVLYD
+522 GD

-534 AFSDNLKSMAYS
+534 AFSGNLKSMAYS

-554 TFLFKAGNYENTEI
+554 TFLFKEGNYENTEI

-579 IDTVEFENGAT
+579 IGIVEFENGAA
-590 NYDEMVDSLLT
+590 NYNEMVDSLLT

-628 VTWSTT
+628 VTWVTT
-634 GTNIATAPT
+634 GTDITTAPT

-700 YERKDYPVTALREG
+700 YEGKDYPVTALREG
-714 IFAGSDTA
+714 VFAGSDTA

-748 FMAAGSGEEGKKFN
+748 FMAAGSGKEGEKFN

-775 GDYAFA
+775 GESAFA

-787 TEFKIGSNGDADNID
+787 TEFKIGSNGDANNID
-802 MTKICSI
+802 MTNICSI
-809 GGVGLGNLGLKSARQ
+809 GGISLGNLGLKSARQ
-824 TVITFSNKLKTVGQN
+824 TVITFSAKLKTVGQN

-860 INENSDK
+860 INENSDR
-867 SLSLEDGALFKKG
+867 SLNLVDGALFKKG
-880 AENVDAIIG
+880 AKNVDAIIS

-934 FIEQE
+934 FIEQT
-939 TWQGYKIKDLNAK
+939 TWQGYSITDLNAK
-952 YKISF
+952 YIISF

-966 ADQEA
+966 QDQEA
-971 TIANSQVVSANLTKN
+971 TITNSQVVSANLTKN
-986 TFKRKDYKF
+986 TFKREGYKF

-1003 GSGTA
+1003 GSGDA
-1008 YADQNEI
+1008 YADQAGI
-1015 PKVPVTLYAQWV
+1015 PEVPVTLYAQWV
-1027 KDIDQAGAYT
+1027 KDIDQAGTYT

-1056 VKKDDTVLNG
+1056 VKKGDTVLKD
-1066 GYTVEYAD
+1066 GYTVKYAN
-1074 NTNVGKATVTV
+1074 NTNVGEATVTV

-1091 TEVKFNIVKDNK
+1091 TEVKFKIVKDDK

-1118 YTLNPVAK
+1118 YTLKPVAK
-1126 TSANNEIKDAD
+1126 TSAGNVIENANIA
-1137 ITLKYYTD
+1137 LKYYTD
-1145 EACQEEWIP
+1145 EACQNEWTP
-1154 SADETKP
+1154 SAEETQP

-1172 LKETNNYVAA
+1172 LTGTDNYADA
-1182 EEVVKV
+1182 DEVVKV

-1206 DGKARSISVDAGN
+1206 DGKQHSISVDAGD
-1219 AVVTYSTD
+1219 AAVTYSTD

-1255 EDVLGSAV
+1255 EDVLGSAE
-1263 VKITKAEP
+1263 VKITKAAAKL
-1271 ELSFAQTAM
+1271 ELSAAGGSSRINRGPVTFTYTYDGDGKVTVASSDENVATASVDTDKKVV
-1280 TVRPSV
+1280 TVT
-1286 APFKNELTK
+1286 LK
-1295 AVGTEDVKYSSSNE
+1295 AVGTAK
-1309 AVATVAAD
+1309 
-1317 GTITVVGTGTTRIT
+1317 ITVSAAEGD
-1331 ASVTENKNFV
+1331 NFL
-1341 AGTTEFDLTVKRK
+1341 AKDATYGLTVQKKK
-1354 SSSSSSDT
+1354 SSSSSS
-1362 SAPTY
+1362 
-1367 GVNTGKTE
+1367 
-1375 NGTIS
+1375 
-1380 VTPAKAE
+1380 
-1387 AGETVTIKATPD
+1387 ATTTD
-1399 NGYQLDKVTVKDKN
+1399 KDKDN
-1413 NSNVKLTKVSDN
+1413 NKTIDN
-1425 EYTFTMPKGK
+1425 DKTT
-1435 VSVDATFAQKDAA
+1435 DNNQAKDDNSAA
-1448 DDSQNNAGEKSK
+1448 EKSK

-1470 VTVDNEAVIYDV
+1470 VNVDNEAVIYDT

-1497 VTETLGGKVDWNGVT
+1497 VTETLGGIVDWNGVT

-1517 NIDGKEIKMTVGKTL
+1517 HIDGKEIKMTVGKTL

-1564 DATKTV
+1564 NATKTV

>member
-1 MKKNYYAKALA
+1 MKY
-12 LTVAA
+12 
-17 SMVSVP
+17 
-23 AFAEEGDGTAVAASV
+23 G
-38 KNADTSLSSEE
+38 
-49 GGKGTEVVNTEKSA
+49 
-63 QETKNN
+63 
-69 QDEIDSYDANEAEGT
+69 
-84 QKGTNSQETEELNL
+84 
-98 AEENETEVTIDK
+98 
-110 GEYADLVDITASVVD
+110 
-125 SQVRLD
+125 
-131 VAYHTKQENPM
+131 
-142 AGIYYT
+142 
-148 YELDGETVEGRAIA
+148 
-162 QSYIKNDGN
+162 
-171 KDLITAADQVTT
+171 
-183 DTWADATA
+183 
-191 DCTIYLFN
+191 
-199 IPEGATNVVAKVEG
+199 
-213 MTYWSYNEDTKALEI
+213 
-228 TGEGKMASFT
+228 
-238 TISGTGNPDST
+238 
-249 DKKGSQW
+249 
-256 ATFPWWKQQLE
+256 
-267 IETVTVGDGI
+267 
-277 TTIGSQA
+277 
-284 FRKLIHMKTLTV
+284 
-296 NSADL
+296 
-301 ETIYNT
+301 
-307 VCMNNESL
+307 
-315 ETVDL
+315 
-320 SKCEKLTEV
+320 
-329 EDGAFSSLSLPSGS
+329 
-343 KCTLKLPKPA
+343 
-353 PDVWV
+353 
-358 NGVNYN
+358 
-364 YNSVIFMYKD
+364 
-374 AEGYQEMRSN
+374 
-384 DFKAVSFDGKTCEI
+384 FKAVSFDGKTCEI
-398 VEYIGDG
+398 VEYIGGG

-458 FNPKIE
+458 FKTTD
-464 ENSSGVANKTLVIN
+464 NSSGVANETLVIN
-478 LPATIKKFNDGV
+478 LPATIKKFNDEA

-496 IGGITSGENA
+496 IGGITSGKNA

-513 AEEFAAQSL
+513 AEEFAAQSMDCL
-522 DVLYD
+522 GD

-534 AFSDNLKSMAYS
+534 AFSGNLKSMAYS

-554 TFLFKAGNYENTEI
+554 TFLFKEGNYENTEI

-579 IDTVEFENGAT
+579 IGIVEFENGAA
-590 NYDEMVDSLLT
+590 NYNEMVDSLLT

-628 VTWSTT
+628 VTWVTT
-634 GTNIATAPT
+634 GTDITTAPT

-700 YERKDYPVTALREG
+700 YEGKGYPVTALREG
-714 IFAGSDTA
+714 VFAGSDTA

-748 FMAAGSGEEGKKFN
+748 FMAAGSGKEGEKFN

-775 GDYAFA
+775 GESAFA

-787 TEFKIGSNGDADNID
+787 TEFKIGSNGDANNID
-802 MTKICSI
+802 MTNICSI
-809 GGVGLGNLGLKSARQ
+809 GGIGLGNLGLKSARQ
-824 TVITFSNKLKTVGQN
+824 TVITFSAKLKTVGQN

-860 INENSDK
+860 INESSDR
-867 SLSLEDGALFKKG
+867 SLNLVDGALFKKG
-880 AENVDAIIG
+880 AKNVDAIIS

-922 VKVEATGFVDKD
+922 VKVGATGFVDKD
-934 FIEQE
+934 FIEQT
-939 TWQGYKIKDLNAK
+939 TWQGYSITDLNAK
-952 YKISF
+952 YIISF

-966 ADQEA
+966 QDQEA
-971 TIANSQVVSANLTKN
+971 TITNSQVVSANLTKN
-986 TFKRKDYKF
+986 TFKREGYKF

-1003 GSGTA
+1003 GSGDA
-1008 YADQNEI
+1008 YADQAGI
-1015 PKVPVTLYAQWV
+1015 PEVPVTLYAQWV
-1027 KDIDQAGAYT
+1027 KDIDQAGTYT

-1056 VKKDDTVLNG
+1056 VKKGDTVLKD
-1066 GYTVEYAD
+1066 GYTVKYAN
-1074 NTNVGKATVTV
+1074 NTNVGEATVTV

-1091 TEVKFNIVKDNK
+1091 TEVKFKIVKDDK

-1126 TSANNEIKDAD
+1126 TSAGNVIENANIA
-1137 ITLKYYTD
+1137 LKYYTD
-1145 EACQEEWIP
+1145 EACQNEWTP
-1154 SADETKP
+1154 SAKKTQP

-1172 LKETNNYVAA
+1172 LTGTDNYADA
-1182 EEVVKV
+1182 DEVVKV

-1206 DGKARSISVDAGN
+1206 DGKQHSISVDAGD
-1219 AVVTYSTD
+1219 AAVTYSTD

-1255 EDVLGSAV
+1255 EDVLGSAE
-1263 VKITKAEP
+1263 VKITKAAAKL
-1271 ELSFAQTAM
+1271 ELSAAGGSSRINRGPVTFTYTYDGDGKVTVASSDENVATASVDTDKKVV
-1280 TVRPSV
+1280 TVT
-1286 APFKNELTK
+1286 LK
-1295 AVGTEDVKYSSSNE
+1295 AVGTAK
-1309 AVATVAAD
+1309 
-1317 GTITVVGTGTTRIT
+1317 ITVSAAEGD
-1331 ASVTENKNFV
+1331 NFL
-1341 AGTTEFDLTVKRK
+1341 AKDATYGLTVQKKK
-1354 SSSSSSDT
+1354 SSSSSS
-1362 SAPTY
+1362 
-1367 GVNTGKTE
+1367 
-1375 NGTIS
+1375 
-1380 VTPAKAE
+1380 
-1387 AGETVTIKATPD
+1387 ATTTD
-1399 NGYQLDKVTVKDKN
+1399 KDKDN
-1413 NSNVKLTKVSDN
+1413 NKTIDN
-1425 EYTFTMPKGK
+1425 DKTT
-1435 VSVDATFAQKDAA
+1435 DNNQAKDDNSAA
-1448 DDSQNNAGEKSK
+1448 EKSK

-1470 VTVDNEAVIYDV
+1470 VNVDNEAVIYDA

-1497 VTETLGGKVDWNGVT
+1497 VTETLGGKVDWNGAT

-1517 NIDGKEIKMTVGKTL
+1517 HIDGKEIKMTVGKTL

>member
-1 MKKNYYAKALA
+1 MKKNYYAKVLA

-49 GGKGTEVVNTEKSA
+49 KGKGAEVVNTEKPT

-69 QDEIDSYDANEAEGT
+69 QDEIDSYDANEVEGT
-84 QKGTNSQETEELNL
+84 QEGTNLQETGELNL

-110 GEYADLVDITASVVD
+110 GKYADLVDITASVLD

-148 YELDGETVEGRAIA
+148 YELDGGTVEGRAIA
-162 QSYIKNDGN
+162 QSYIRKDGN

-183 DTWADATA
+183 STWADATA

-213 MTYWSYNEDTKALEI
+213 MTYWSYDKDTKALEI

-238 TISGTGNPDST
+238 TISGEGNPDST
-249 DKKGSQW
+249 ENKGSQW

-267 IETVTVGDGI
+267 IKTVTVGDGI
-277 TTIGSQA
+277 TAIGSQA
-284 FRKLIHMKTLTV
+284 FRKLIHMTTLTV

-329 EDGAFSSLSLPSGS
+329 GDGAFSSLSLPSGG

-364 YNSVIFMYKD
+364 YNSVRFVYTN
-374 AEGYQEMRSN
+374 AEGYQEMEN
-384 DFKAVSFDGKTCEI
+384 NGFKAVSFDGKTCEI

-458 FNPKIE
+458 FKTPD
-464 ENSSGVANKTLVIN
+464 NSSGVANETLVIN
-478 LPATIKKFNDGV
+478 LPATIKKFNDEA

-496 IGGITSGENA
+496 IGGITSGKNA

-513 AEEFAAQSL
+513 AEEFAAQSMDYL
-522 DVLYD
+522 ND

-534 AFSDNLKSMAYS
+534 AFSANLKSMAYS

-554 TFLFKAGNYENTEI
+554 TFLFKTGNYENTEI

-579 IDTVEFENGAT
+579 IGTVEFENGAK
-590 NYDEMVDSLLT
+590 NYDEMVDSMLT

-628 VTWSTT
+628 VTWVTT
-634 GTNIATAPT
+634 GTDTTTAPK

-648 HGFTVSAVEAEKEV
+648 HDFTVSAVEAEKEV

-689 DGKIAIPSVMT
+689 EGKIAIPSTMS
-700 YERKDYPVTALREG
+700 YEGKGYPVTALREG
-714 IFAGSDTA
+714 IFARNDSSDG
-722 NKNALKEKITEI
+722 NALKKKITEI

-748 FMAAGSGEEGKKFN
+748 FMAAGSGKEGEKFN

-775 GDYAFA
+775 GDSAFA

-787 TEFKIGSNGDADNID
+787 TEFKIGSNGDANNID
-802 MTKICSI
+802 MTNICSI
-809 GGVGLGNLGLKSARQ
+809 GGISLGNLGLKSANQ
-824 TVITFSNKLKTVGQN
+824 TVITFSDKLETVGQN

-860 INENSDK
+860 INENSDR
-867 SLSLEDGALFKKG
+867 SLNLVDGALFKKG
-880 AENVDAIIG
+880 AKNVDAIIS

-934 FIEQE
+934 FIEQT
-939 TWQGYKIKDLNAK
+939 TWQGYSITDLNAK
-952 YKISF
+952 YIISF

-966 ADQEA
+966 QDQEA
-971 TIANSQVVSANLTKN
+971 TITNSQVVSANLTKN
-986 TFKRKDYKF
+986 TFKREGYKF
-995 AGWNTKAD
+995 AGWNTEAD
-1003 GSGTA
+1003 GSGDA
-1008 YADQNEI
+1008 YTDQNEI

-1027 KDIDQAGAYT
+1027 KDIDKAGTYT

-1056 VKKDDTVLNG
+1056 VKKGDTVLDG
-1066 GYTVEYAD
+1066 GYTVKYD
-1074 NTNVGKATVTV
+1074 NNANVGEATVTV
-1085 TVGGDS
+1085 TVGDDS
-1091 TEVKFNIVKDNK
+1091 TKVKFNIVKDNK

-1145 EACQEEWIP
+1145 EACQKEWIS

-1161 TAAGIYWAKAS
+1161 NAAGIYWAKAS

-1255 EDVLGSAV
+1255 EDVLGSAE

-1280 TVRPSV
+1280 TVRPSA

-1295 AVGTEDVKYSSSNE
+1295 TEGTGDVKYSSSNE
-1309 AVATVAAD
+1309 AVATVAED

-1341 AGTTEFDLTVKRK
+1341 AGTTEFDLTVKK
-1354 SSSSSSDT
+1354 KSSSSSDT
-1362 SAPTY
+1362 AAPTY
-1367 GVNTGKTE
+1367 GVSTSKTE
-1375 NGTIS
+1375 NGKLTIS
-1380 VTPAKAE
+1380 PEKAE
-1387 AGETVTIKATPD
+1387 AGEKVTIKATPD
-1399 NGYQLDKVTVKDKN
+1399 SGYQLDKVTVKDKD
-1413 NSNVKLTKVSDN
+1413 NSNVKLTKVNDN

-1435 VSVDATFAQKDAA
+1435 VSVDATFVQKDAA
-1448 DDSQNNAGEKSK
+1448 DDNSAAEKSK

-1470 VTVDNEAVIYDV
+1470 VNVDNEAVIYDA

>member
-1 MKKNYYAKALA
+1 MKKNYYAKVLA

-38 KNADTSLSSEE
+38 KNADTSLASEE
-49 GGKGTEVVNTEKSA
+49 EGKG
-63 QETKNN
+63 
-69 QDEIDSYDANEAEGT
+69 
-84 QKGTNSQETEELNL
+84 
-98 AEENETEVTIDK
+98 TEVTIDK

-131 VAYHTKQENPM
+131 VAYHTEQENPM

-199 IPEGATNVVAKVEG
+199 IPEGATNIVAKVEG
-213 MTYWSYNEDTKALEI
+213 MTYWSYDKDTKALEI

-249 DKKGSQW
+249 DEKGSQW

-329 EDGAFSSLSLPSGS
+329 GDGAFSSLSLPSGN

-364 YNSVIFMYKD
+364 YNSVIFSYTN
-374 AEGYQEMRSN
+374 AEGYQEMENN
-384 DFKAVSFDGKTCEI
+384 DFKAVSFDGETCEI

-412 KMTDTSGKEYT
+412 KMTDTSRKEYT

-458 FNPKIE
+458 FKTTD
-464 ENSSGVANKTLVIN
+464 NSSGVANETLVIN
-478 LPATIKKFNDGV
+478 LPATIKKFNDEA

-496 IGGITSGENA
+496 IGGITSGKNA

-513 AEEFAAQSL
+513 AEEFAAQSMDCL
-522 DVLYD
+522 GD

-534 AFSDNLKSMAYS
+534 AFSGNLKSMAYS

-554 TFLFKAGNYENTEI
+554 TFLFKEGNYENTEI

-579 IDTVEFENGAT
+579 IGIVEFENGAA
-590 NYDEMVDSLLT
+590 NYNEMVDSLLT

-628 VTWSTT
+628 VTWVTT
-634 GTNIATAPT
+634 GTDITTAPT

-700 YERKDYPVTALREG
+700 YEGKGYPVTALREG
-714 IFAGSDTA
+714 VFAGSDTA

-748 FMAAGSGEEGKKFN
+748 FMAAGSGKEGEKFN

-775 GDYAFA
+775 GESAFA

-787 TEFKIGSNGDADNID
+787 TEFKIGSNGDANNID
-802 MTKICSI
+802 MTNICSI
-809 GGVGLGNLGLKSARQ
+809 GGISLGNLGLKSARQ
-824 TVITFSNKLKTVGQN
+824 TVITFSAKLKTVGQN

-860 INENSDK
+860 INENSDR
-867 SLSLEDGALFKKG
+867 SLNLVDGALFKKG
-880 AENVDAIIG
+880 AKNVDAIIS

-934 FIEQE
+934 FIEQT
-939 TWQGYKIKDLNAK
+939 TWQGYSITDLNAK
-952 YKISF
+952 YIISF

-966 ADQEA
+966 QDQEA
-971 TIANSQVVSANLTKN
+971 TITNSQVVSANLTKN
-986 TFKRKDYKF
+986 TFKREGYKF

-1003 GSGTA
+1003 GSGDA
-1008 YADQNEI
+1008 YADQAGI
-1015 PKVPVTLYAQWV
+1015 PEVPVTLYAQWV
-1027 KDIDQAGAYT
+1027 KDIDQAGTYT

-1056 VKKDDTVLNG
+1056 VKKGDTVLKD
-1066 GYTVEYAD
+1066 GYTVKYAN
-1074 NTNVGKATVTV
+1074 NTNVGEATVTV
-1085 TVGGDS
+1085 TVGGNS
-1091 TEVKFNIVKDNK
+1091 TEVKFKIVKDDK

-1118 YTLNPVAK
+1118 YTLKPVAK
-1126 TSANNEIKDAD
+1126 TSAGNVIENANIA
-1137 ITLKYYTD
+1137 LKYYTD
-1145 EACQEEWIP
+1145 EACQNEWTP
-1154 SADETKP
+1154 SAEETQP

-1172 LKETNNYVAA
+1172 LTGTDNYADA
-1182 EEVVKV
+1182 DEVVKV

-1206 DGKARSISVDAGN
+1206 DGKQHSISVDAGD
-1219 AVVTYSTD
+1219 AAVTYSTD

-1255 EDVLGSAV
+1255 EDVLGSAE
-1263 VKITKAEP
+1263 VKITKAAAKL
-1271 ELSFAQTAM
+1271 ELSAAGGSSRINRGPVTFTYTYDGDGKVTVASSDENVATASVDTDKKVV
-1280 TVRPSV
+1280 TVT
-1286 APFKNELTK
+1286 LK
-1295 AVGTEDVKYSSSNE
+1295 AVGTAK
-1309 AVATVAAD
+1309 
-1317 GTITVVGTGTTRIT
+1317 ITVSAAEGD
-1331 ASVTENKNFV
+1331 NFL
-1341 AGTTEFDLTVKRK
+1341 AKDATYGLTVQKKK
-1354 SSSSSSDT
+1354 SSSSSS
-1362 SAPTY
+1362 
-1367 GVNTGKTE
+1367 
-1375 NGTIS
+1375 
-1380 VTPAKAE
+1380 
-1387 AGETVTIKATPD
+1387 ATTTD
-1399 NGYQLDKVTVKDKN
+1399 KDKDN
-1413 NSNVKLTKVSDN
+1413 NKTIDN
-1425 EYTFTMPKGK
+1425 DKTT
-1435 VSVDATFAQKDAA
+1435 DNNQAKDDNSAA
-1448 DDSQNNAGEKSK
+1448 EKSK

-1470 VTVDNEAVIYDV
+1470 VNVDNEAVIYDT

-1517 NIDGKEIKMTVGKTL
+1517 HIDGKEIKMTVGKTL

>member
-1 MKKNYYAKALA
+1 MKKNYYAKVLA

-49 GGKGTEVVNTEKSA
+49 KGKGAEVVNTEKPT

-69 QDEIDSYDANEAEGT
+69 QDEIDSYDANEVEGT
-84 QKGTNSQETEELNL
+84 QEGTNLQETGELNL

-110 GEYADLVDITASVVD
+110 GKYADLVDITASVLD

-148 YELDGETVEGRAIA
+148 YELDGGTVEGRAIA
-162 QSYIKNDGN
+162 QSYIRKDGN

-183 DTWADATA
+183 STWADATA

-213 MTYWSYNEDTKALEI
+213 MTYWSYDKDTKALEI

-238 TISGTGNPDST
+238 TISGEGNPDST
-249 DKKGSQW
+249 ENKGSQW

-267 IETVTVGDGI
+267 IKTVTVGDGI
-277 TTIGSQA
+277 TAIGSQA
-284 FRKLIHMKTLTV
+284 FRKLIHMTTLTV

-329 EDGAFSSLSLPSGS
+329 GDGAFSSLSLPSGG

-364 YNSVIFMYKD
+364 YNSVRFVYTN
-374 AEGYQEMRSN
+374 AEGYQEMEN
-384 DFKAVSFDGKTCEI
+384 NGFKAVSFDGKTCEI

-458 FNPKIE
+458 FKTPD
-464 ENSSGVANKTLVIN
+464 NSSGVANETLVIN
-478 LPATIKKFNDGV
+478 LPATIKKFNDEA

-496 IGGITSGENA
+496 IGGITSGKNA

-513 AEEFAAQSL
+513 AEEFAAQSMDYL
-522 DVLYD
+522 ND

-534 AFSDNLKSMAYS
+534 AFSANLKSMAYS

-554 TFLFKAGNYENTEI
+554 TFLFKTGNYENTEI

-579 IDTVEFENGAT
+579 IGTVEFENGAK
-590 NYDEMVDSLLT
+590 NYDEMVDSMLT

-628 VTWSTT
+628 VTWVTT
-634 GTNIATAPT
+634 GTDTTTAPK

-648 HGFTVSAVEAEKEV
+648 HDFTVSAVEAEKEV

-689 DGKIAIPSVMT
+689 EGKIAIPSTMS
-700 YERKDYPVTALREG
+700 YEGKGYPVTALREG
-714 IFAGSDTA
+714 IFARNDSSDG
-722 NKNALKEKITEI
+722 NALKKKITEI

-748 FMAAGSGEEGKKFN
+748 FMAAGSGKEGEKFN

-775 GDYAFA
+775 GDSAFA

-787 TEFKIGSNGDADNID
+787 TEFKIGSNGDANNID
-802 MTKICSI
+802 MTNICSI
-809 GGVGLGNLGLKSARQ
+809 GGISLGNLGLKSANQ
-824 TVITFSNKLKTVGQN
+824 TVITFSDKLETVGQN

-860 INENSDK
+860 INENSDR
-867 SLSLEDGALFKKG
+867 SLNLVDGALFKKG
-880 AENVDAIIG
+880 AKNVDAIIS

-934 FIEQE
+934 FIEQT
-939 TWQGYKIKDLNAK
+939 TWQGYSITDLNAK
-952 YKISF
+952 YIISF

-966 ADQEA
+966 QDQEA
-971 TIANSQVVSANLTKN
+971 TITNSQVVSANLTKN
-986 TFKRKDYKF
+986 TFKREGYKF
-995 AGWNTKAD
+995 AGWNTEAD
-1003 GSGTA
+1003 GSGDA
-1008 YADQNEI
+1008 YTDQNEI

-1027 KDIDQAGAYT
+1027 KDIDKAGTYT

-1056 VKKDDTVLNG
+1056 VKKGDTVLDG
-1066 GYTVEYAD
+1066 GYTVKYD
-1074 NTNVGKATVTV
+1074 NNANVGEATVTV
-1085 TVGGDS
+1085 TVGDDS
-1091 TEVKFNIVKDNK
+1091 TKVKFNIVKDNK

-1145 EACQEEWIP
+1145 EACQKEWIS

-1255 EDVLGSAV
+1255 EDVLGSAE

-1280 TVRPSV
+1280 TVRPSA

-1295 AVGTEDVKYSSSNE
+1295 TEGTGDVKYSSSNE
-1309 AVATVAAD
+1309 AVATVAEV

-1341 AGTTEFDLTVKRK
+1341 AGTTEFDLTVKK
-1354 SSSSSSDT
+1354 KSSSSSDT
-1362 SAPTY
+1362 AAPTY
-1367 GVNTGKTE
+1367 GVSTSKTE
-1375 NGTIS
+1375 NGKLTIS
-1380 VTPAKAE
+1380 PEKAE
-1387 AGETVTIKATPD
+1387 AGEKVTIKATPD
-1399 NGYQLDKVTVKDKN
+1399 SGYQLDKVTIKDKD
-1413 NSNVKLTKVSDN
+1413 NSNVKLTKVNDN

-1435 VSVDATFAQKDAA
+1435 VSVDATFVQKDAA
-1448 DDSQNNAGEKSK
+1448 DDNSAAEKSK

-1470 VTVDNEAVIYDV
+1470 VNVDNEAVIYDA

>member
-1 MKKNYYAKALA
+1 MKKNYYAKVLA

-38 KNADTSLSSEE
+38 KNADTSLASEE
-49 GGKGTEVVNTEKSA
+49 EGKG
-63 QETKNN
+63 
-69 QDEIDSYDANEAEGT
+69 
-84 QKGTNSQETEELNL
+84 
-98 AEENETEVTIDK
+98 TEVTIDK

-131 VAYHTKQENPM
+131 VAYHTEQENPM

-199 IPEGATNVVAKVEG
+199 IPEGATNIVAKVEG
-213 MTYWSYNEDTKALEI
+213 MTYWSYDKDTKALEI

-249 DKKGSQW
+249 DEKGSQW

-329 EDGAFSSLSLPSGS
+329 GDGAFSSLSLPSGS

-364 YNSVIFMYKD
+364 YNSVIFVYTN
-374 AEGYQEMRSN
+374 AEGYQEMEN
-384 DFKAVSFDGKTCEI
+384 NGFKAVSFDGKTCEI

-412 KMTDTSGKEYT
+412 KMTDTSRKEYT

-458 FNPKIE
+458 FKTTDD
-464 ENSSGVANKTLVIN
+464 SSGVANETLVIN
-478 LPATIKKFNDGV
+478 LPATIKKFNDEA

-513 AEEFAAQSL
+513 AEEFAAQSMDCL
-522 DVLYD
+522 GD

-534 AFSDNLKSMAYS
+534 AFSGNLKSMAYS

-554 TFLFKAGNYENTEI
+554 TFLFKEGNYENTEI

-579 IDTVEFENGAT
+579 IGIVEFENGAA
-590 NYDEMVDSLLT
+590 NYNEMVDSLLT

-628 VTWSTT
+628 VTWVTT
-634 GTNIATAPT
+634 GTDITTAPT

-700 YERKDYPVTALREG
+700 YEGKDYPVTALREG
-714 IFAGSDTA
+714 VFAGSDTA

-748 FMAAGSGEEGKKFN
+748 FMAAGSGKEGEKFN

-775 GDYAFA
+775 GESAFA

-787 TEFKIGSNGDADNID
+787 TEFKIGSNGDANNID
-802 MTKICSI
+802 MTNICSI
-809 GGVGLGNLGLKSARQ
+809 GGISLGNLGLKSARQ
-824 TVITFSNKLKTVGQN
+824 TVITFSAKLKTVGQN

-860 INENSDK
+860 INENSDR
-867 SLSLEDGALFKKG
+867 SLNLVDGALFKKG
-880 AENVDAIIG
+880 AKNVDAIIS

-934 FIEQE
+934 FIEQT
-939 TWQGYKIKDLNAK
+939 TWQGYSITDLNAK
-952 YKISF
+952 YIISF

-966 ADQEA
+966 QDQEA
-971 TIANSQVVSANLTKN
+971 TITNSQVVSANLTKN
-986 TFKRKDYKF
+986 TFKREGYKF

-1003 GSGTA
+1003 GSGDA
-1008 YADQNEI
+1008 YADQAGI
-1015 PKVPVTLYAQWV
+1015 PEVPVTLYAQWV
-1027 KDIDQAGAYT
+1027 KDIDQAGTYT

-1056 VKKDDTVLNG
+1056 VKKGDTVLKD
-1066 GYTVEYAD
+1066 GYTVKYAN
-1074 NTNVGKATVTV
+1074 NTNVGEATVTV

-1091 TEVKFNIVKDNK
+1091 TEVKFKIVKDDK

-1118 YTLNPVAK
+1118 YTLKPVAK
-1126 TSANNEIKDAD
+1126 TSAGNVIENANIA
-1137 ITLKYYTD
+1137 LKYYTD
-1145 EACQEEWIP
+1145 EACQNEWTP
-1154 SADETKP
+1154 SAEETQP

-1172 LKETNNYVAA
+1172 LTGTDNYADA
-1182 EEVVKV
+1182 DEVVKV

-1206 DGKARSISVDAGN
+1206 DGKQHSISVDAGD
-1219 AVVTYSTD
+1219 AAVTYSTD

-1255 EDVLGSAV
+1255 EDVLGSAE
-1263 VKITKAEP
+1263 VKITKAAAKL
-1271 ELSFAQTAM
+1271 ELSAAGGSSRINRGPVTFTYTYDGDGKVTVASSDENVATASVDTDKKVV
-1280 TVRPSV
+1280 TVT
-1286 APFKNELTK
+1286 LK
-1295 AVGTEDVKYSSSNE
+1295 AVGTAK
-1309 AVATVAAD
+1309 
-1317 GTITVVGTGTTRIT
+1317 ITVSAAEGD
-1331 ASVTENKNFV
+1331 NFL
-1341 AGTTEFDLTVKRK
+1341 AKDATYGLTVQKKK
-1354 SSSSSSDT
+1354 SSSSSS
-1362 SAPTY
+1362 
-1367 GVNTGKTE
+1367 
-1375 NGTIS
+1375 
-1380 VTPAKAE
+1380 
-1387 AGETVTIKATPD
+1387 ATTTD
-1399 NGYQLDKVTVKDKN
+1399 KDKDN
-1413 NSNVKLTKVSDN
+1413 NKTIDN
-1425 EYTFTMPKGK
+1425 DKTT
-1435 VSVDATFAQKDAA
+1435 DNNQAKDDNSAA
-1448 DDSQNNAGEKSK
+1448 EKSK

-1470 VTVDNEAVIYDV
+1470 VNVDNEAVIYDT

-1517 NIDGKEIKMTVGKTL
+1517 HIDGKEIKMTVGKTL

-1564 DATKTV
+1564 NATKTV

>member
-1 MKKNYYAKALA
+1 MKKNYYAKVLA

-38 KNADTSLSSEE
+38 KNADTSLASEE
-49 GGKGTEVVNTEKSA
+49 EGKG
-63 QETKNN
+63 
-69 QDEIDSYDANEAEGT
+69 
-84 QKGTNSQETEELNL
+84 
-98 AEENETEVTIDK
+98 TEVTIDK

-131 VAYHTKQENPM
+131 VAYHTEQENPM

-199 IPEGATNVVAKVEG
+199 IPEGATNIVAKVEG
-213 MTYWSYNEDTKALEI
+213 MTYWSYDKDTKALEI

-249 DKKGSQW
+249 DEKGSQW

-329 EDGAFSSLSLPSGS
+329 GDGAFSSLSLPSGN

-364 YNSVIFMYKD
+364 YNSVIFSYTN
-374 AEGYQEMRSN
+374 AEGYQEMENN
-384 DFKAVSFDGKTCEI
+384 DFKAVSFDGETCEI

-412 KMTDTSGKEYT
+412 KMTDTSGKEYI

-458 FNPKIE
+458 FKTTDN
-464 ENSSGVANKTLVIN
+464 NSGVANETLVIN
-478 LPATIKKFNDGV
+478 LPATIKKLNDEA

-496 IGGITSGENA
+496 IGGITSGKNA

-513 AEEFAAQSL
+513 AEEFVAQSMDCL
-522 DVLYD
+522 GD

-534 AFSDNLKSMAYS
+534 AFSGNLKSMAYS

-568 GVKVENRAPSS
+568 GVNVENRAPSS
-579 IDTVEFENGAT
+579 IGTVEFENGAT
-590 NYDEMVDSLLT
+590 NYNEMVDSMLT

-634 GTNIATAPT
+634 GTDITTAPT

-671 DIINNKCEL
+671 DIINKKCEL

-700 YERKDYPVTALREG
+700 YEGKDYPVTALREG
-714 IFAGSDTA
+714 VFAGSDTA
-722 NKNALKEKITEI
+722 NKNALKKKITEI

-748 FMAAGSGEEGKKFN
+748 FMAAGSGKEGEKFN

-775 GDYAFA
+775 GESAFA

-787 TEFKIGSNGDADNID
+787 TEFKIGSNGDANNID
-802 MTKICSI
+802 MTNICSI
-809 GGVGLGNLGLKSARQ
+809 GGISLGNLGLKSARQ
-824 TVITFSNKLKTVGQN
+824 TVITFSAKLKTVGQN

-860 INENSDK
+860 INENSDR
-867 SLSLEDGALFKKG
+867 SLNLVDGALFKKG
-880 AENVDAIIG
+880 AKNVDAIIS

-934 FIEQE
+934 FIEQT
-939 TWQGYKIKDLNAK
+939 TWQGYSITDLNAK
-952 YKISF
+952 YIISF

-966 ADQEA
+966 QDQEA
-971 TIANSQVVSANLTKN
+971 TITNSQVVSANLTKN
-986 TFKRKDYKF
+986 TFKREGYKF

-1003 GSGTA
+1003 GSGDA
-1008 YADQNEI
+1008 YADQAGI
-1015 PKVPVTLYAQWV
+1015 PEVPVTLYAQWV
-1027 KDIDQAGAYT
+1027 KDIDQAGTYT

-1056 VKKDDTVLNG
+1056 VKKGDTVLKD
-1066 GYTVEYAD
+1066 GYTVKYAN
-1074 NTNVGKATVTV
+1074 NTNVGEATVTV

-1091 TEVKFNIVKDNK
+1091 TEVKFKIVKDDK

-1118 YTLNPVAK
+1118 YTLKPVAK
-1126 TSANNEIKDAD
+1126 TSAGNVIENANIA
-1137 ITLKYYTD
+1137 LKYYTD
-1145 EACQEEWIP
+1145 EACQNEWTP
-1154 SADETKP
+1154 SAEETQP

-1172 LKETNNYVAA
+1172 LTGTDNYADA
-1182 EEVVKV
+1182 DEVVKV

-1206 DGKARSISVDAGN
+1206 DGKQHSISVDAGD
-1219 AVVTYSTD
+1219 AAVTYSTD

-1255 EDVLGSAV
+1255 EDVLGSAE
-1263 VKITKAEP
+1263 VKITKAAAKL
-1271 ELSFAQTAM
+1271 ELSAAGGSSRINRGPVTFTYTYDGDGKVTVASSDENVATASVDTDKKVV
-1280 TVRPSV
+1280 TVT
-1286 APFKNELTK
+1286 LK
-1295 AVGTEDVKYSSSNE
+1295 AVGTAK
-1309 AVATVAAD
+1309 
-1317 GTITVVGTGTTRIT
+1317 ITVSAAEGD
-1331 ASVTENKNFV
+1331 NFL
-1341 AGTTEFDLTVKRK
+1341 AKDATYGLTVQKKK
-1354 SSSSSSDT
+1354 SSSSSS
-1362 SAPTY
+1362 
-1367 GVNTGKTE
+1367 
-1375 NGTIS
+1375 
-1380 VTPAKAE
+1380 
-1387 AGETVTIKATPD
+1387 ATTTD
-1399 NGYQLDKVTVKDKN
+1399 KDKDN
-1413 NSNVKLTKVSDN
+1413 NKTIDN
-1425 EYTFTMPKGK
+1425 DKTT
-1435 VSVDATFAQKDAA
+1435 DNNQAKDDNSAA
-1448 DDSQNNAGEKSK
+1448 EKSK

-1470 VTVDNEAVIYDV
+1470 VNVDNEAVIYDA

-1497 VTETLGGKVDWNGVT
+1497 VTETLGGKVDWNGAT

-1517 NIDGKEIKMTVGKTL
+1517 HIDGKEIKMTVGKTL

>member
-38 KNADTSLSSEE
+38 KNADTSLASEE
-49 GGKGTEVVNTEKSA
+49 EGKG
-63 QETKNN
+63 
-69 QDEIDSYDANEAEGT
+69 
-84 QKGTNSQETEELNL
+84 
-98 AEENETEVTIDK
+98 TEVTIDK

-131 VAYHTKQENPM
+131 VAYHTEQENPM

-199 IPEGATNVVAKVEG
+199 IPEGATNIVAKVEG
-213 MTYWSYNEDTKALEI
+213 MTYWSYDKDTKALEI

-249 DKKGSQW
+249 DEKGSQW

-329 EDGAFSSLSLPSGS
+329 GDGAFSSLSLPSGN

-364 YNSVIFMYKD
+364 YNSVIFSYTN
-374 AEGYQEMRSN
+374 AEGYQEMENN
-384 DFKAVSFDGKTCEI
+384 DFKAVSFDGETCEI

-412 KMTDTSGKEYT
+412 KMTDTSGKEYI

-458 FNPKIE
+458 FKTTDN
-464 ENSSGVANKTLVIN
+464 NSGVANETLVIN
-478 LPATIKKFNDGV
+478 LPATIKKFNDEA

-496 IGGITSGENA
+496 IGGITSGKNA

-513 AEEFAAQSL
+513 AEEFVAQSMDCL
-522 DVLYD
+522 GD

-534 AFSDNLKSMAYS
+534 AFSGNLKSMAYS

-568 GVKVENRAPSS
+568 GVNVENRAPSS
-579 IDTVEFENGAT
+579 IGTVEFENGAT
-590 NYDEMVDSLLT
+590 NYNEMVDSMLT

-634 GTNIATAPT
+634 GTDITTAPT

-671 DIINNKCEL
+671 DIINKKCEL

-700 YERKDYPVTALREG
+700 YEGKDYPVTALREG
-714 IFAGSDTA
+714 VFAGSDTA
-722 NKNALKEKITEI
+722 NKNALKKKITEI

-748 FMAAGSGEEGKKFN
+748 FMAAGSGKEGEKFN

-775 GDYAFA
+775 GESAFA

-787 TEFKIGSNGDADNID
+787 TEFKIGSNGDANNID
-802 MTKICSI
+802 MTNICSI
-809 GGVGLGNLGLKSARQ
+809 GGISLGNLGLKSARQ
-824 TVITFSNKLKTVGQN
+824 TVITFSAKLKTVGQN

-860 INENSDK
+860 INENSDR
-867 SLSLEDGALFKKG
+867 SLNLVDGALFKKG
-880 AENVDAIIG
+880 AKNVDAIIS

-934 FIEQE
+934 FIEQT
-939 TWQGYKIKDLNAK
+939 TWQGYSITDLNAK
-952 YKISF
+952 YIISF

-966 ADQEA
+966 QDQEA
-971 TIANSQVVSANLTKN
+971 TITNSQVVSANLTKN
-986 TFKRKDYKF
+986 TFKREGYKF

-1003 GSGTA
+1003 GSGDA
-1008 YADQNEI
+1008 YADQAGI
-1015 PKVPVTLYAQWV
+1015 PEVPVTLYAQWV
-1027 KDIDQAGAYT
+1027 KDIDQAGTYT

-1056 VKKDDTVLNG
+1056 VKKGDTVLKD
-1066 GYTVEYAD
+1066 GYTVKYAN
-1074 NTNVGKATVTV
+1074 NTNVGEATVTV

-1091 TEVKFNIVKDNK
+1091 TEVKFKIVKDDK

-1118 YTLNPVAK
+1118 YTLKPVAK
-1126 TSANNEIKDAD
+1126 TSAGNVIENANIA
-1137 ITLKYYTD
+1137 LKYYTD
-1145 EACQEEWIP
+1145 EACQNEWTP
-1154 SADETKP
+1154 SAEETQP

-1172 LKETNNYVAA
+1172 LTGTDNYADA
-1182 EEVVKV
+1182 DEVVKV

-1206 DGKARSISVDAGN
+1206 DGKQHSISVDAGD
-1219 AVVTYSTD
+1219 AAVTYSTD

-1255 EDVLGSAV
+1255 EDVLGSAE
-1263 VKITKAEP
+1263 VKITKAAAKL
-1271 ELSFAQTAM
+1271 ELSAAGGSSRINRGPVTFTYTYDGDGKVTVASSDENVATASVDTDKKVV
-1280 TVRPSV
+1280 TVT
-1286 APFKNELTK
+1286 LK
-1295 AVGTEDVKYSSSNE
+1295 AVGTAK
-1309 AVATVAAD
+1309 
-1317 GTITVVGTGTTRIT
+1317 ITVSAAEGD
-1331 ASVTENKNFV
+1331 NFL
-1341 AGTTEFDLTVKRK
+1341 AKDATYGLTVQKKK
-1354 SSSSSSDT
+1354 SSSSSS
-1362 SAPTY
+1362 
-1367 GVNTGKTE
+1367 
-1375 NGTIS
+1375 
-1380 VTPAKAE
+1380 
-1387 AGETVTIKATPD
+1387 ATTTD
-1399 NGYQLDKVTVKDKN
+1399 KDKDN
-1413 NSNVKLTKVSDN
+1413 NKTIDN
-1425 EYTFTMPKGK
+1425 DKTT
-1435 VSVDATFAQKDAA
+1435 DNNQAKDDNSAA
-1448 DDSQNNAGEKSK
+1448 EKSK

-1470 VTVDNEAVIYDV
+1470 VNVDNEAVIYDT

-1517 NIDGKEIKMTVGKTL
+1517 HIDGKEIKMTVGKTL

-1564 DATKTV
+1564 NATKTV

>member
-1 MKKNYYAKALA
+1 MKKNYYAKVLA

-38 KNADTSLSSEE
+38 KNADTSLASEE
-49 GGKGTEVVNTEKSA
+49 EGKG
-63 QETKNN
+63 
-69 QDEIDSYDANEAEGT
+69 
-84 QKGTNSQETEELNL
+84 
-98 AEENETEVTIDK
+98 TEVTIDK

-131 VAYHTKQENPM
+131 VAYHTEQENPM

-199 IPEGATNVVAKVEG
+199 IPEGATNIVAKVEG
-213 MTYWSYNEDTKALEI
+213 MTYWSYDKDTKALEI

-249 DKKGSQW
+249 DEKGSQW

-329 EDGAFSSLSLPSGS
+329 GDGAFSSLSLPSGN

-364 YNSVIFMYKD
+364 YNSVIFSYTN
-374 AEGYQEMRSN
+374 AEGYQEMENN
-384 DFKAVSFDGKTCEI
+384 DFKAVSFDGETCEI

-412 KMTDTSGKEYT
+412 KMTDTSRKEYT

-458 FNPKIE
+458 FKTTD
-464 ENSSGVANKTLVIN
+464 NSSGVADETLVIN
-478 LPATIKKFNDGV
+478 LPATIKKFNDEA

-496 IGGITSGENA
+496 IGGITSGKNA

-513 AEEFAAQSL
+513 AEEFAAQSMDCL
-522 DVLYD
+522 GD

-534 AFSDNLKSMAYS
+534 AFSGNLKSMAYS

-568 GVKVENRAPSS
+568 GVNVENRAPSS
-579 IDTVEFENGAT
+579 IGTVEFENGAT
-590 NYDEMVDSLLT
+590 NYNEMVDSMLT

-634 GTNIATAPT
+634 GTDITTAPT

-700 YERKDYPVTALREG
+700 YEGKDYPVTALREG
-714 IFAGSDTA
+714 VFAGSDTA

-748 FMAAGSGEEGKKFN
+748 FMAAGSGKEGEKFN

-775 GDYAFA
+775 GESAFA

-787 TEFKIGSNGDADNID
+787 TEFKIGSNGDANNID
-802 MTKICSI
+802 MTNICSI
-809 GGVGLGNLGLKSARQ
+809 GGISLGNLGLKSARQ
-824 TVITFSNKLKTVGQN
+824 TVITFSAKLKTVGQN

-860 INENSDK
+860 INENSDR
-867 SLSLEDGALFKKG
+867 SLNLVDGALFKKG
-880 AENVDAIIG
+880 AKNVDAIIS

-934 FIEQE
+934 FIEQT
-939 TWQGYKIKDLNAK
+939 TWQGYSITDLNAK
-952 YKISF
+952 YIISF

-966 ADQEA
+966 QDQEA
-971 TIANSQVVSANLTKN
+971 TITNSQVVSANLTKN
-986 TFKRKDYKF
+986 TFKREGYKF

-1003 GSGTA
+1003 GSGDA
-1008 YADQNEI
+1008 YADQAGI
-1015 PKVPVTLYAQWV
+1015 PEVPVTLYAQWV
-1027 KDIDQAGAYT
+1027 KDIDQAGTYT

-1056 VKKDDTVLNG
+1056 VKKGDTVLKD
-1066 GYTVEYAD
+1066 GYTVKYAN
-1074 NTNVGKATVTV
+1074 NTNVGEATVTV

-1091 TEVKFNIVKDNK
+1091 TEVKFKIVKDDK

-1126 TSANNEIKDAD
+1126 TSAGNVIENANIA
-1137 ITLKYYTD
+1137 LKYYTD
-1145 EACQEEWIP
+1145 EACQNEWTP
-1154 SADETKP
+1154 SAKKTQP

-1172 LKETNNYVAA
+1172 LTGTDNYADA
-1182 EEVVKV
+1182 DEVVKV

-1206 DGKARSISVDAGN
+1206 DGKQHSISVDAGD
-1219 AVVTYSTD
+1219 AAVTYSTD

-1255 EDVLGSAV
+1255 EDVLGSAE
-1263 VKITKAEP
+1263 VKITKAAAKL
-1271 ELSFAQTAM
+1271 ELSAAGGSSRINRGPVTFTYTYDGDGKVTVASSDENVATASVDTDKKVV
-1280 TVRPSV
+1280 TVT
-1286 APFKNELTK
+1286 LK
-1295 AVGTEDVKYSSSNE
+1295 AVGTAK
-1309 AVATVAAD
+1309 
-1317 GTITVVGTGTTRIT
+1317 ITVSAAEGD
-1331 ASVTENKNFV
+1331 NFL
-1341 AGTTEFDLTVKRK
+1341 AKDATYGLTVQKKK
-1354 SSSSSSDT
+1354 SSSSSS
-1362 SAPTY
+1362 
-1367 GVNTGKTE
+1367 
-1375 NGTIS
+1375 
-1380 VTPAKAE
+1380 
-1387 AGETVTIKATPD
+1387 ATTTD
-1399 NGYQLDKVTVKDKN
+1399 KDKDN
-1413 NSNVKLTKVSDN
+1413 NKTIDN
-1425 EYTFTMPKGK
+1425 DKTT
-1435 VSVDATFAQKDAA
+1435 DNNQAKDDNSAA
-1448 DDSQNNAGEKSK
+1448 EKSK

-1470 VTVDNEAVIYDV
+1470 VNVDNEAVIYDT

-1517 NIDGKEIKMTVGKTL
+1517 HIDGKEIKMTVGKTL

>member
-1 MKKNYYAKALA
+1 MKKNYYAKVLA

-38 KNADTSLSSEE
+38 KNADTSLASEE
-49 GGKGTEVVNTEKSA
+49 EGKG
-63 QETKNN
+63 
-69 QDEIDSYDANEAEGT
+69 
-84 QKGTNSQETEELNL
+84 
-98 AEENETEVTIDK
+98 TEVTIDK

-131 VAYHTKQENPM
+131 VAYHTEQENPM

-199 IPEGATNVVAKVEG
+199 IPEGATNIVAKVEG
-213 MTYWSYNEDTKALEI
+213 MTYWSYDKDTKALEI

-249 DKKGSQW
+249 DEKGSQW

-329 EDGAFSSLSLPSGS
+329 GDGAFSSLSLPSGN

-364 YNSVIFMYKD
+364 YNSVIFSYTN
-374 AEGYQEMRSN
+374 AEGYQEMENN
-384 DFKAVSFDGKTCEI
+384 DFKAVSFDGETCEI

-412 KMTDTSGKEYT
+412 KMTDTSRKEYT

-458 FNPKIE
+458 FKTTD
-464 ENSSGVANKTLVIN
+464 NSSGVADETLVIN
-478 LPATIKKFNDGV
+478 LPATIKKFNDEA

-513 AEEFAAQSL
+513 AEEFAAQSMDCL
-522 DVLYD
+522 GD

-534 AFSDNLKSMAYS
+534 AFSGNLKSMAYS

-554 TFLFKAGNYENTEI
+554 TFLFKEGNYENTEI

-579 IDTVEFENGAT
+579 IGIVEFENGAA
-590 NYDEMVDSLLT
+590 NYNEMVDSLLT

-628 VTWSTT
+628 VTWVTT
-634 GTNIATAPT
+634 GTDITTAPT

-700 YERKDYPVTALREG
+700 YEGKDYPVTALREG
-714 IFAGSDTA
+714 VFAGSDTA

-748 FMAAGSGEEGKKFN
+748 FMAAGSGKEGEKFN

-775 GDYAFA
+775 GESAFA

-787 TEFKIGSNGDADNID
+787 TEFKIGSNGDANNID
-802 MTKICSI
+802 MTNICSI
-809 GGVGLGNLGLKSARQ
+809 GGISLGNLGLKSARQ
-824 TVITFSNKLKTVGQN
+824 TVITFSAKLKTVGQN

-860 INENSDK
+860 INENSDR
-867 SLSLEDGALFKKG
+867 SLNLVDGALFKKG
-880 AENVDAIIG
+880 AKNVDAIIS

-934 FIEQE
+934 FIEQT
-939 TWQGYKIKDLNAK
+939 TWQGYSITDLNAK

-966 ADQEA
+966 EDQEA
-971 TIANSQVVSANLTKN
+971 TITNSQVVSEPLAEN
-986 TFKRKDYKF
+986 TFERDGYKF

-1003 GSGTA
+1003 GSGDA
-1008 YADQNEI
+1008 FVDQEKV
-1015 PKVPVTLYAQWV
+1015 PEVPVTLYAQWV
-1027 KDIDQAGAYT
+1027 KDIDQAGTYT

-1049 EIKPQVV
+1049 EIKPKVV
-1056 VKKDDTVLNG
+1056 VKKGDTVLNG

-1074 NTNVGKATVTV
+1074 NTNVGEATVTV

-1126 TSANNEIKDAD
+1126 TSAGNIIENANIA
-1137 ITLKYYTD
+1137 LKYYTD
-1145 EACQEEWIP
+1145 EACQNEWTP
-1154 SADETKP
+1154 SAKKTQP

-1172 LKETNNYVAA
+1172 LTGTDNYADA
-1182 EEVVKV
+1182 DEVVKV

-1206 DGKARSISVDAGN
+1206 DGKQHSISVDAGD
-1219 AVVTYSTD
+1219 AAVTYSTD

-1255 EDVLGSAV
+1255 EDVLGSAE
-1263 VKITKAEP
+1263 VKITKAAAKL
-1271 ELSFAQTAM
+1271 ELSAAGGSSRINRDPVTFTYTYDGDGKVTVASSDENVATASVDTDKKVV
-1280 TVRPSV
+1280 TVT
-1286 APFKNELTK
+1286 LK
-1295 AVGTEDVKYSSSNE
+1295 AVGTAK
-1309 AVATVAAD
+1309 
-1317 GTITVVGTGTTRIT
+1317 ITVSAAEGD
-1331 ASVTENKNFV
+1331 NFL
-1341 AGTTEFDLTVKRK
+1341 AKDATYGLTVQKKK
-1354 SSSSSSDT
+1354 SSSSSS
-1362 SAPTY
+1362 
-1367 GVNTGKTE
+1367 
-1375 NGTIS
+1375 
-1380 VTPAKAE
+1380 
-1387 AGETVTIKATPD
+1387 ATTTD
-1399 NGYQLDKVTVKDKN
+1399 KDKDN
-1413 NSNVKLTKVSDN
+1413 NKTIDN
-1425 EYTFTMPKGK
+1425 DKTT
-1435 VSVDATFAQKDAA
+1435 DNNQAKDDNSAA
-1448 DDSQNNAGEKSK
+1448 EKSK

-1470 VTVDNEAVIYDV
+1470 VNVDNEAVIYDT

-1517 NIDGKEIKMTVGKTL
+1517 HIDGKEIKMTVGKTL

-1564 DATKTV
+1564 NATKTV

>member
-1 MKKNYYAKALA
+1 MKKNYYAKVLA

-38 KNADTSLSSEE
+38 KNADTSLASEE
-49 GGKGTEVVNTEKSA
+49 EGKG
-63 QETKNN
+63 
-69 QDEIDSYDANEAEGT
+69 
-84 QKGTNSQETEELNL
+84 
-98 AEENETEVTIDK
+98 TEVTIDK

-131 VAYHTKQENPM
+131 VAYHTEQENPM

-199 IPEGATNVVAKVEG
+199 IPEGATNIVAKVEG
-213 MTYWSYNEDTKALEI
+213 MTYWSYDKDTKALEI

-249 DKKGSQW
+249 DEKGSQW

-329 EDGAFSSLSLPSGS
+329 GDGAFSSLSLPSGN

-364 YNSVIFMYKD
+364 YNSVIFSYTN
-374 AEGYQEMRSN
+374 AEGYQEMENN
-384 DFKAVSFDGKTCEI
+384 DFKAVSFDGETCEI

-412 KMTDTSGKEYT
+412 KMTDTSRKEYT

-458 FNPKIE
+458 FKTTD
-464 ENSSGVANKTLVIN
+464 NSSGVANETLVIN
-478 LPATIKKFNDGV
+478 LPATIKKFNDEA

-496 IGGITSGENA
+496 IGGITSGKNA

-513 AEEFAAQSL
+513 AEEFAAQSMDCL
-522 DVLYD
+522 GD

-534 AFSDNLKSMAYS
+534 AFSGNLKSMAYS

-554 TFLFKAGNYENTEI
+554 TFLFKEGNYENTEI

-579 IDTVEFENGAT
+579 IGIVEFENGAA
-590 NYDEMVDSLLT
+590 NYNEMVDSLLT

-628 VTWSTT
+628 VTWVTT
-634 GTNIATAPT
+634 GTDITTAPT

-700 YERKDYPVTALREG
+700 YEGKGYPVTALREG
-714 IFAGSDTA
+714 VFAGSDTA

-748 FMAAGSGEEGKKFN
+748 FMAAGSGKEGEKFN

-775 GDYAFA
+775 GESAFA

-787 TEFKIGSNGDADNID
+787 TEFKIGSNGDANNID
-802 MTKICSI
+802 MTNICSI
-809 GGVGLGNLGLKSARQ
+809 GGISLGNLGLKSARQ
-824 TVITFSNKLKTVGQN
+824 TVITFSAKLKTVGQN

-860 INENSDK
+860 INENSDR
-867 SLSLEDGALFKKG
+867 SLNLVDGALFKKG
-880 AENVDAIIG
+880 AKNVDAIIS

-934 FIEQE
+934 FIEQT
-939 TWQGYKIKDLNAK
+939 TWQGYSITDLNAK
-952 YKISF
+952 YIISF

-966 ADQEA
+966 QDQEA
-971 TIANSQVVSANLTKN
+971 TITNSQVVSANLTKN
-986 TFKRKDYKF
+986 TFKREDYKF

-1003 GSGTA
+1003 GSGDA
-1008 YADQNEI
+1008 YADQAGI
-1015 PKVPVTLYAQWV
+1015 PEVPVTLYAQWV
-1027 KDIDQAGAYT
+1027 KDIDQAGTYT

-1074 NTNVGKATVTV
+1074 NTNVGEATVTV

-1091 TEVKFNIVKDNK
+1091 TEVKFKIVKDDK

-1126 TSANNEIKDAD
+1126 TSAGNVIENANIA
-1137 ITLKYYTD
+1137 LKYYTD
-1145 EACQEEWIP
+1145 EACQNEWTP
-1154 SADETKP
+1154 SAKKTQP

-1172 LKETNNYVAA
+1172 LTGTDNYADA
-1182 EEVVKV
+1182 DEVVKV

-1206 DGKARSISVDAGN
+1206 DGKQHSISVDAGD
-1219 AVVTYSTD
+1219 AAVTYSTD

-1255 EDVLGSAV
+1255 EDVLGSAE
-1263 VKITKAEP
+1263 VKITKAAAKL
-1271 ELSFAQTAM
+1271 ELSAAGGSSRINRGPVTFTYTYDGDGKVTVASSDENVATASVDTDKKVV
-1280 TVRPSV
+1280 TVT
-1286 APFKNELTK
+1286 LK
-1295 AVGTEDVKYSSSNE
+1295 AVGTAK
-1309 AVATVAAD
+1309 
-1317 GTITVVGTGTTRIT
+1317 ITVSAAEGD
-1331 ASVTENKNFV
+1331 NFL
-1341 AGTTEFDLTVKRK
+1341 AKDATYGLTVQKKK
-1354 SSSSSSDT
+1354 SSSSSS
-1362 SAPTY
+1362 
-1367 GVNTGKTE
+1367 
-1375 NGTIS
+1375 
-1380 VTPAKAE
+1380 
-1387 AGETVTIKATPD
+1387 ATTTD
-1399 NGYQLDKVTVKDKN
+1399 KDKDN
-1413 NSNVKLTKVSDN
+1413 NKTIDN
-1425 EYTFTMPKGK
+1425 DKTT
-1435 VSVDATFAQKDAA
+1435 DNNQAKDDNSAA
-1448 DDSQNNAGEKSK
+1448 EKSK

-1470 VTVDNEAVIYDV
+1470 VNVDNEAVIYDT

-1517 NIDGKEIKMTVGKTL
+1517 HIDGKEIKMTVGKTL

-1564 DATKTV
+1564 NATKTV

>member
-1 MKKNYYAKALA
+1 MKKNYYAKVLA

-38 KNADTSLSSEE
+38 KNADTSLASEE
-49 GGKGTEVVNTEKSA
+49 EGKG
-63 QETKNN
+63 
-69 QDEIDSYDANEAEGT
+69 
-84 QKGTNSQETEELNL
+84 
-98 AEENETEVTIDK
+98 TEVTIDK

-131 VAYHTKQENPM
+131 VAYHTEQENPM

-148 YELDGETVEGRAIA
+148 YELDDETVEGRAIA

-199 IPEGATNVVAKVEG
+199 IPEGATNIVAKVEG
-213 MTYWSYNEDTKALEI
+213 MTYWSYDKDTKALEI

-249 DKKGSQW
+249 DEKGSQW

-329 EDGAFSSLSLPSGS
+329 GDGAFSSLSLPSGN

-364 YNSVIFMYKD
+364 YNSVIFSYTN
-374 AEGYQEMRSN
+374 AEGYQEMENN
-384 DFKAVSFDGKTCEI
+384 DFKAVSFDGETCEI

-412 KMTDTSGKEYT
+412 KMTDTSRKEYT

-458 FNPKIE
+458 FKTTDN
-464 ENSSGVANKTLVIN
+464 NSGVANETLVIN
-478 LPATIKKFNDGV
+478 LPATIKKFNDEA

-496 IGGITSGENA
+496 IGGITSGKNA

-513 AEEFAAQSL
+513 AEEFVAQSMDCL
-522 DVLYD
+522 GD

-534 AFSDNLKSMAYS
+534 AFSGNLKSMAYS

-568 GVKVENRAPSS
+568 GVNVENRAPSS
-579 IDTVEFENGAT
+579 IGTVEFENGAT
-590 NYDEMVDSLLT
+590 NYNEMVDSMLT

-634 GTNIATAPT
+634 GTDITTAPT

-671 DIINNKCEL
+671 DIINKKCEL

-700 YERKDYPVTALREG
+700 YEGKDYPVTALREG
-714 IFAGSDTA
+714 VFAGSDTA
-722 NKNALKEKITEI
+722 NKNALKKKITEI

-748 FMAAGSGEEGKKFN
+748 FMAAGSGKEGEKFN

-775 GDYAFA
+775 GESAFA

-787 TEFKIGSNGDADNID
+787 TEFKIGSNGDANNID
-802 MTKICSI
+802 MTNICSI
-809 GGVGLGNLGLKSARQ
+809 GGISLGNLGLKSARQ
-824 TVITFSNKLKTVGQN
+824 TVITFSAKLKTVGQN

-860 INENSDK
+860 INENSDR
-867 SLSLEDGALFKKG
+867 SLNLVDGALFKKG
-880 AENVDAIIG
+880 AKNVDAIIS

-934 FIEQE
+934 FIEQT
-939 TWQGYKIKDLNAK
+939 TWQGYSITDLNAK
-952 YKISF
+952 YIISF

-966 ADQEA
+966 QDQEA
-971 TIANSQVVSANLTKN
+971 TITNSQVVSANLTKN
-986 TFKRKDYKF
+986 TFKREGYKF

-1003 GSGTA
+1003 GSGDA
-1008 YADQNEI
+1008 YADQAGI
-1015 PKVPVTLYAQWV
+1015 PEVPVTLYAQWV
-1027 KDIDQAGAYT
+1027 KDIDQAGTYT

-1056 VKKDDTVLNG
+1056 VKKGDTVLKD
-1066 GYTVEYAD
+1066 GYTVKYAN
-1074 NTNVGKATVTV
+1074 NTNVGEATVTV

-1091 TEVKFNIVKDNK
+1091 TEVKFKIVKDDK

-1118 YTLNPVAK
+1118 YTLKPVAK
-1126 TSANNEIKDAD
+1126 TSAGNVIENANIA
-1137 ITLKYYTD
+1137 LKYYTD
-1145 EACQEEWIP
+1145 EACQNEWTP
-1154 SADETKP
+1154 SAEETQP

-1172 LKETNNYVAA
+1172 LTGTDNYADA
-1182 EEVVKV
+1182 DEVVKV

-1206 DGKARSISVDAGN
+1206 DGKQHSISVDAGD
-1219 AVVTYSTD
+1219 AAVTYSTD

-1255 EDVLGSAV
+1255 EDVLGSAE
-1263 VKITKAEP
+1263 VKITKAAAKL
-1271 ELSFAQTAM
+1271 ELSAAGGSSRINRGPVTFTYTYDGDGKVTVASSDENVATASVDTDKKVV
-1280 TVRPSV
+1280 TVT
-1286 APFKNELTK
+1286 LK
-1295 AVGTEDVKYSSSNE
+1295 AVGTAK
-1309 AVATVAAD
+1309 
-1317 GTITVVGTGTTRIT
+1317 ITVSAAEGD
-1331 ASVTENKNFV
+1331 NFL
-1341 AGTTEFDLTVKRK
+1341 AKDATYGLTVQKKK
-1354 SSSSSSDT
+1354 SSSSSS
-1362 SAPTY
+1362 
-1367 GVNTGKTE
+1367 
-1375 NGTIS
+1375 
-1380 VTPAKAE
+1380 
-1387 AGETVTIKATPD
+1387 ATTTD
-1399 NGYQLDKVTVKDKN
+1399 KDKDN
-1413 NSNVKLTKVSDN
+1413 NKTIDN
-1425 EYTFTMPKGK
+1425 DKTT
-1435 VSVDATFAQKDAA
+1435 DNNQAKDDNSAA
-1448 DDSQNNAGEKSK
+1448 EKSK

-1470 VTVDNEAVIYDV
+1470 VNVDNEAVIYDT

-1517 NIDGKEIKMTVGKTL
+1517 HIDGKEIKMTVGKTL

-1570 TITKIEK
+1570 TIKTAR